1 MASMRDFLDNMAAPV
16 RSRGAVRLAL
26 HNPNARSASDIAGV
40 DRTARTLG
48 MGYGLADAGGQ
59 DAALEARAREIEQ
72 NPVADAWTAKD
83 EENIAFLNEDQQA
96 LADVYDSLVASG
108 ILHEADADRE
118 TVINASGAGDDVA
131 AAWKRGVI
139 LNRIAGYGLQFQRG
153 EYENL
158 DELRAN
164 ILAAQKELE
173 ALRGNASDALGIYG
187 AIEQLPRMIGY
198 DAQYAG
204 AGALVGGTIGSA
216 VPGIG
221 TLAGA
226 GVGGAMGMAYT
237 AANSEQ
243 GSFAADLLVQK
254 DDAGN
259 YLDPAAVQKAASLY
273 GLLSGAVEVGGDA
286 LMFKLFK
293 PVGGTI
299 REAFSRRA
307 ARDAIREAAAN
318 RSLWP
323 ALRAFAGGAGKAAAV
338 EGAQEFAQ
346 EGISTQ
352 IEATAK
358 NLLSDAGANYY
369 REQQAGA
376 FSREG
381 LSRMLEAG
389 MAAAK
394 TGPWFY
400 AIPGG
405 IRLTLDT
412 RSALRAREFAEA
424 HKELADKVAATRTRE
439 LSPARMESYLQTAG
453 LDGDVL
459 IPADAAWELQRK
471 GTDLAGPLGW
481 DVRDMEESAALGHD
495 LVMPAAR
502 LQALLPPEQMK
513 AVADIMRESPHA
525 KSALEAANLNED
537 LPADMDGLIEQAEDD
552 ALERSAIEGE
562 LERLRGE
569 MTQAV
574 ASAPHLVGQIAS
586 GADAETSV
594 GRYVDE
600 HLGLIV
606 RRARDISRM
615 GIPMSDTLSRV
626 SLQGLLKDEQG
637 RTVTPEEA
645 DALAGRNAEEE
656 ALAPFWDA
664 VWGRLNPDSL
674 RVDFP
679 DARRELAYRHGRGLF
694 AGKGEGL
701 SVDALAEELKTRGL
715 LDSDADSS
723 TLIERLKGM
732 QRPDRRTRGK
742 VFFQPLNAGVNLDR
756 LVSATT
762 IQRKYPASTLKEKRK
777 AVIAGERERVV
788 KAFKDGIRNKD
799 TGWLVTMS
807 KSDFDEHLK
816 FDMESVSL
824 AEQYEAVAALPE
836 LTQKAVL
843 VESHK
848 DSHGR
853 SEVKQIH
860 RFYAPLTIGNDTY
873 SVLLTMKEF
882 QNGILGFDTVSPIK
896 LYHHRLAKKML
907 PVTRGTTAL
916 SQSPDSQAGSIE
928 RYTLRD
934 ILDAVNDNDG
944 NPYFQ
949 TEAET
954 KLQNDIAVWEKA
966 VDDIIASG
974 KVPSSPVQMLTQTPL
989 VMNLLGTDTLTGKA
1003 AATGGIYAAP
1013 HLFDGTHPN
1022 MTPDMWK
1029 QIPAAMADPIAVFD
1043 SASPQ
1048 GRADGDI
1055 VFMLEL
1061 TDANGATVVVPVAL
1075 DSRGKLGA
1083 QLNIAK
1089 SAYAKESNGIPSD
1102 GWFIKQAQKNARYIN
1117 GQKWKRWSIGSGAAS
1132 PLVASNASGN
1142 TIYTEIDLDKLKSA
1156 HPGFYQ
1162 SASSALGSTTFDASG
1177 NYVIRL
1183 FRGANLSTLT
1193 HETAHV
1199 FFLEMERLER
1209 EGLADERMLADLAA
1223 LREWTAAMDDDAALK
1238 AEYDRYQKHAAYGGA
1253 EFDALPDYLKEDA
1266 RSRAKQEML
1275 ARGFE
1280 QYLREG
1286 KAPSPQLEGVFARFR
1301 KWLMRVYRDALDLH
1315 VELSDEVRDVFD
1327 RMIAHE
1333 EEMELRAEADS
1344 SPLIQRPKG
1353 MRERQKTAS
1362 VSLLQTPAENDVVY
1376 PDNGKPVGQVTPEI
1390 AATLRMNKPGVI
1402 VLDDIGLQHIE
1413 ERHGK
1418 EIRSLGFPDGREF
1431 VGFVLGNLDAVYDV
1445 DGNGRKYD
1453 LVSRAMRPQG
1463 RVMIRLEFAESGDF
1477 YQVATAGPLRKN
1489 QYKNKTPLWERA
1501 HSTLFQEENPLASR
1515 RASQRGQSG
1524 VSEKSIVING
1534 PDGNP
1539 LFQTGNDEAPLV
1551 REGMTRKP
1559 DSAAVKVVSIPGN
1572 AVPEFSG
1579 MKDFADWLKDML
1591 AEGGNVLIK
1600 STGQE
1605 ARFSSGNVKASVK
1618 RSRSREHRN
1627 AYAGLREMVENAEYD
1642 HYEKPDERHPDR
1654 GGQDVYYSALEM
1666 SGKLYSVKLKLDVVT
1681 EEQKASERGK
1691 GIFAGEDIRYKDH
1704 KLTEIEIAP
1713 AQDRGFTQMG
1723 KAAHGTDA
1731 ISKVSLGVLRGSVKP
1746 SGIDGGT
1753 LFQGISDEVRDMF
1766 DRMLAHEEEMELR
1779 AEADSSP
1786 LIQRPK
1792 GMRERQTVFQTEE
1805 KNAAGVPLSR
1815 VTRIE
1820 GTVTREELDAALSSL
1835 AGQDLPNL
1843 IEGVTAQVNAN
1854 QKRKMASKV
1863 AGDKSMENGF
1873 SREEHRG
1880 VAAQIANAWKW
1891 AAEARRT
1898 GDEKNNMPDV
1908 GIRRYVS
1915 ALELNEKDAFAWL
1928 TVKET
1933 PTGLRIYSVELM
1945 DEKKLRDIVGNGT
1958 AETATTTLHRS
1969 FEEIIERLA
1978 KPVNEQKQSF
1988 LQTGNDEAPLV
1999 REGMTRKPDS
2009 AAARVVTVEG
2019 NIVPDFEGGK
2029 GKHKT
2034 RKLVEW
2040 LYSYF
2045 DAPVDV
2051 TIAST
2056 SQKVRINKSGL
2067 EASVKKEKKPGHR
2080 EAYGP
2085 LKELIEKAE
2094 YDRFEPADERHRS
2107 RVQGQDVY
2115 HSALRLGEQLYS
2127 VQLKFD
2133 IPNAAEVESRKRV
2146 GEKSIEDSRYKDHE
2160 LREIEIAPA
2169 EVDGAFTRPS
2179 ADAISKVSLGVLR
2192 GSVKPSGIDGGTLFQ
2207 GISDEVRDMFDR
2219 MLAHEEEMELRAE
2232 AADVRE
2238 ETARLLD
2245 ALELKG
2251 ARRQEIEGLI
2261 TAAKDEAAERLRR
2274 ARDADRLEQRRA
2286 WTREAREQME
2296 REQVYVT
2303 RRAICRTP
2311 IDLAGFN
2318 DVNGEELGRA
2328 LVGKL
2333 PGAAAWREGGVEP
2346 EVFAAEQ
2353 GYGSAAAM
2361 ARDIIDSPTPE
2372 ERVRQLVDKRQAEHD
2387 ALFDADEYL
2396 FGREQLA
2403 EQRERIA
2410 EALEAKVQAVTAE
2423 QRHRREAAG
2432 RTVSG
2437 EEAIPAPDDC
2447 ADCGSAARRLAG
2459 RDRLRARAR
2468 AVLDKRPMGEEVMP
2482 EQFRRAASRW
2492 MREERRAILRGD
2504 FGKALQAN
2512 CRTRINIEL
2521 ARQSA
2526 ERRGMLRT
2534 LEKKAKEFLEMD
2546 RADSDARF
2554 AVLVLSQNI
2563 GLFNPTRGMLAD
2575 AGGKGWEN
2583 VEAFAARMREVG
2595 LMGAEDALDRE
2606 LFTTSRAWKGMK
2618 WGEFRPYAE
2627 TMRMIMHMERE
2638 SRTAETASGRVAL
2651 EARAREIADGI
2662 HENNTRR
2669 EPEAR
2674 TERNEAVE
2682 LLKKFHAAHLKADT
2696 VALLDGDIMGAAWR
2710 AIVRPVSDAAGKRAE
2725 RLRRER
2731 DVLRKLFSVYSRREL
2746 EDMKGKRFTVPGI
2759 PDAITKEQALSV
2771 LLNSGSAG
2779 NLRRLMAGRN
2789 LAEEQIRAIVDTLD
2803 ERDVRFAQAVWDYF
2817 ETFGKEISDLEE
2829 SLTGVRPEAVEARP
2843 VQTRFG
2849 LLRGGYYPVACD
2861 RELSARPVDTDRLG
2875 TQTGGMFPSLS
2886 RGPLKQRQ
2894 AVGLGT
2900 PLSLSLDVIPRHVA
2914 ETVHMLT
2921 FRRPVTEAAKI
2932 LRRREVNGAIRE
2944 TAGVAAAEALDGWL
2958 RHVAGERPARG
2969 GWDRAASWARKN
2981 AALYTMGFRL
2991 SAMLARMTGLLSPV
3005 AEIGPRWALR
3015 GVVDSYGR
3023 GSPLDVCRTVME
3035 LSPMMRDRI
3044 MSADREV
3051 FEVSSRLMEPDS
3063 SSRASDPFARMKSFM
3078 ETRGSVPMGWVRM
3091 YFADLPIW
3099 NGAYA
3104 RALKENG
3111 GDIAEAVLYA
3121 DAVVERARAGG
3132 AARDLAAVRPGWEP
3146 GRLMTMFYSCFS
3158 ALYNLSARR
3167 VAMLDMRRDAAAV
3180 YRLATLAL
3188 PTWFA
3193 EPALMGALPGGGPD
3207 ARNVGDKTDAED
3219 WIVWGAKE
3227 AFFHPAG
3234 MVFDMREAAS
3244 PESCPESCQESW
3256 QDAFDSA
3263 MRFGARAGK
3272 ALQDGADGRE
3282 LLSGRETTEQ
3292 DTGFITA
3299 RELQLLENF
3308 RDWLDGTSPER
3319 ELGSLIR
3326 KKNRQAE
3333 NE

>member
-40 DRTARTLG
+40 ERTARTLG

-674 RVDFP
+674 RTDFP

-694 AGKGEGL
+694 AVKGEGL

-742 VFFQPLNAGVNLDR
+742 VGALFQVEGETIAAMQHRIREWLSPENL
-756 LVSATT
+756 AQAQGKT
-762 IQRKYPASTLKEKRK
+762 
-777 AVIAGERERVV
+777 REEIF
-788 KAFKDGIRNKD
+788 AMFGN
-799 TGWLVTMS
+799 
-807 KSDFDEHLK
+807 
-816 FDMESVSL
+816 
-824 AEQYEAVAALPE
+824 E
-836 LTQKAVL
+836 LEPIAVL
-843 VESHK
+843 PPQYLHYF
-848 DSHGR
+848 R
-853 SEVKQIH
+853 
-860 RFYAPLTIGNDTY
+860 
-873 SVLLTMKEF
+873 
-882 QNGILGFDTVSPIK
+882 
-896 LYHHRLAKKML
+896 
-907 PVTRGTTAL
+907 
-916 SQSPDSQAGSIE
+916 QAGSDNRIYSGKGYFIDHAVNHHPEVSSE
-928 RYTLRD
+928 RYQDIQLILNSPDEVLLDRRTANAKVRD
-934 ILDAVNDNDG
+934 GLIFVKELDANYAVAVSMEEGSDG
-944 NPYFQ
+944 KIVMHKTFFKTKKNPFKKLERVP
-949 TEAET
+949 TSVGGVSTISHAAET
-954 KLQNDIAVWEKA
+954 
-966 VDDIIASG
+966 
-974 KVPSSPVQMLTQTPL
+974 VPGSSLSARDVEINITSTTQH
-989 VMNLLGTDTLTGKA
+989 VK
-1003 AATGGIYAAP
+1003 
-1013 HLFDGTHPN
+1013 
-1022 MTPDMWK
+1022 
-1029 QIPAAMADPIAVFD
+1029 
-1043 SASPQ
+1043 SS
-1048 GRADGDI
+1048 
-1055 VFMLEL
+1055 
-1061 TDANGATVVVPVAL
+1061 
-1075 DSRGKLGA
+1075 
-1083 QLNIAK
+1083 LN
-1089 SAYAKESNGIPSD
+1089 
-1102 GWFIKQAQKNARYIN
+1102 Q
-1117 GQKWKRWSIGSGAAS
+1117 
-1132 PLVASNASGN
+1132 GN
-1142 TIYTEIDLDKLKSA
+1142 T
-1156 HPGFYQ
+1156 
-1162 SASSALGSTTFDASG
+1162 SALGSTTFDASG

-1333 EEMELRAEADS
+1333 EEMELRTEADS

-1477 YQVATAGPLRKN
+1477 YQVVTAGTVRRK
-1489 QYKNKTPLWERA
+1489 YYDKKNPLWESANLNR
-1501 HSTLFQEENPLASR
+1501 SASGTPD
-1515 RASQRGQSG
+1515 AIFSGQSG
-1524 VSEKSIVING
+1524 KDSIVSLG

-1559 DSAAVKVVSIPGN
+1559 DSAAAKVVSIPGN

-1627 AYAGLREMVENAEYD
+1627 TYAGLREMVENAEYD

-1666 SGKLYSVKLKLDVVT
+1666 SGKLYSVRLKLDVVT

-1723 KAAHGTDA
+1723 KAAHGT
-1731 ISKVSLGVLRGSVKP
+1731 
-1746 SGIDGGT
+1746 
-1753 LFQGISDEVRDMF
+1753 
-1766 DRMLAHEEEMELR
+1766 
-1779 AEADSSP
+1779 
-1786 LIQRPK
+1786 
-1792 GMRERQTVFQTEE
+1792 
-1805 KNAAGVPLSR
+1805 
-1815 VTRIE
+1815 
-1820 GTVTREELDAALSSL
+1820 
-1835 AGQDLPNL
+1835 
-1843 IEGVTAQVNAN
+1843 
-1854 QKRKMASKV
+1854 
-1863 AGDKSMENGF
+1863 
-1873 SREEHRG
+1873 
-1880 VAAQIANAWKW
+1880 
-1891 AAEARRT
+1891 
-1898 GDEKNNMPDV
+1898 
-1908 GIRRYVS
+1908 
-1915 ALELNEKDAFAWL
+1915 
-1928 TVKET
+1928 
-1933 PTGLRIYSVELM
+1933 
-1945 DEKKLRDIVGNGT
+1945 
-1958 AETATTTLHRS
+1958 
-1969 FEEIIERLA
+1969 
-1978 KPVNEQKQSF
+1978 
-1988 LQTGNDEAPLV
+1988 
-1999 REGMTRKPDS
+1999 
-2009 AAARVVTVEG
+2009 
-2019 NIVPDFEGGK
+2019 
-2029 GKHKT
+2029 
-2034 RKLVEW
+2034 
-2040 LYSYF
+2040 
-2045 DAPVDV
+2045 
-2051 TIAST
+2051 
-2056 SQKVRINKSGL
+2056 
-2067 EASVKKEKKPGHR
+2067 
-2080 EAYGP
+2080 
-2085 LKELIEKAE
+2085 
-2094 YDRFEPADERHRS
+2094 
-2107 RVQGQDVY
+2107 
-2115 HSALRLGEQLYS
+2115 
-2127 VQLKFD
+2127 
-2133 IPNAAEVESRKRV
+2133 
-2146 GEKSIEDSRYKDHE
+2146 
-2160 LREIEIAPA
+2160 
-2169 EVDGAFTRPS
+2169 
-2179 ADAISKVSLGVLR
+2179 DAISKVSLGVLR

-2423 QRHRREAAG
+2423 QRHRRETAG

-2651 EARAREIADGI
+2651 EARAREIADSI

-2674 TERNEAVE
+2674 AERNEAVE

-2958 RHVAGERPARG
+2958 HHVAGERPARG

-3193 EPALMGALPGGGPD
+3193 EPALMGALPGGGPGT
-3207 ARNVGDKTDAED
+3207 RNVGDKTDAED
-3219 WIVWGAKE
+3219 WIAWGAKE

-3244 PESCPESCQESW
+3244 PESCPDSCQESW

-3292 DTGFITA
+3292 DAGFITA
-3299 RELQLLENF
+3299 RELQLLETF

>member
-40 DRTARTLG
+40 ERTARTLG

-674 RVDFP
+674 RTDFP

-715 LDSDADSS
+715 LDADADSS
-723 TLIERLKGM
+723 KLVEKLKEMER
-732 QRPDRRTRGK
+732 PRRK
-742 VFFQPLNAGVNLDR
+742 AG
-756 LVSATT
+756 T
-762 IQRKYPASTLKEKRK
+762 IQDSTLFASIQDLQDPSIEWKQGFHNIPARPVVIPATGIGAKNANARAKETYGGKSFPL
-777 AVIAGERERVV
+777 ADGTEIRVGS
-788 KAFKDGIRNKD
+788 DGI
-799 TGWLVTMS
+799 
-807 KSDFDEHLK
+807 DETTTK
-816 FDMESVSL
+816 RASSESL
-824 AEQYEAVAALPE
+824 EALSALPE
-836 LTQKAVL
+836 ILANTHIYRQENATDAAALTKHGIAAAIIGGRPVL
-843 VESHK
+843 V
-848 DSHGR
+848 R
-853 SEVKQIH
+853 SVFKYIRQGKGG
-860 RFYAPLTIGNDTY
+860 FWKYYG
-873 SVLLTMKEF
+873 SKSMK
-882 QNGILGFDTVSPIK
+882 
-896 LYHHRLAKKML
+896 
-907 PVTRGTTAL
+907 
-916 SQSPDSQAGSIE
+916 
-928 RYTLRD
+928 
-934 ILDAVNDNDG
+934 
-944 NPYFQ
+944 
-949 TEAET
+949 
-954 KLQNDIAVWEKA
+954 
-966 VDDIIASG
+966 
-974 KVPSSPVQMLTQTPL
+974 
-989 VMNLLGTDTLTGKA
+989 
-1003 AATGGIYAAP
+1003 
-1013 HLFDGTHPN
+1013 
-1022 MTPDMWK
+1022 
-1029 QIPAAMADPIAVFD
+1029 
-1043 SASPQ
+1043 
-1048 GRADGDI
+1048 
-1055 VFMLEL
+1055 
-1061 TDANGATVVVPVAL
+1061 
-1075 DSRGKLGA
+1075 
-1083 QLNIAK
+1083 LNIAK
-1089 SAYAKESNGIPSD
+1089 GAPASWVTKDSLRESETPFLNAPLSDSLYDWILAVKDNGKRFPEDRNILYHARRTGISEEENISNGLSAVNRLITEKSGVAAQAMYRNGIGYISFLWGFPGTSEKDFHD
-1102 GWFIKQAQKNARYIN
+1102 GYGISHIIAARNAQGADGEAVARKLVEVIAKGNIFTDKRGNRENKVTISHDGYVAILDMREKEGQKTWLLTGYKKASSGGKQAVNAQQATQLHQIEF
-1117 GQKWKRWSIGSGAAS
+1117 SDAVGAEDVLGNI
-1132 PLVASNASGN
+1132 PHNAP
-1142 TIYTEIDLDKLKSA
+1142 ELKELA
-1156 HPGFYQ
+1156 HAMKAQ
-1162 SASSALGSTTFDASG
+1162 ALGSTTFDASG

-1238 AEYDRYQKHAAYGGA
+1238 AEYDRYQKQSVYGGA
-1253 EFDALPDYLKEDA
+1253 EFESLSDFQKEDA
-1266 RSRAKQEML
+1266 RNRAKQEML

-1286 KAPSPQLEGVFARFR
+1286 KAPSLQLEGVFARFR

-1315 VELSDEVRDVFD
+1315 VELSDEVRDV
-1327 RMIAHE
+1327 
-1333 EEMELRAEADS
+1333 
-1344 SPLIQRPKG
+1344 
-1353 MRERQKTAS
+1353 
-1362 VSLLQTPAENDVVY
+1362 
-1376 PDNGKPVGQVTPEI
+1376 
-1390 AATLRMNKPGVI
+1390 
-1402 VLDDIGLQHIE
+1402 
-1413 ERHGK
+1413 
-1418 EIRSLGFPDGREF
+1418 
-1431 VGFVLGNLDAVYDV
+1431 
-1445 DGNGRKYD
+1445 
-1453 LVSRAMRPQG
+1453 
-1463 RVMIRLEFAESGDF
+1463 
-1477 YQVATAGPLRKN
+1477 
-1489 QYKNKTPLWERA
+1489 
-1501 HSTLFQEENPLASR
+1501 
-1515 RASQRGQSG
+1515 
-1524 VSEKSIVING
+1524 
-1534 PDGNP
+1534 
-1539 LFQTGNDEAPLV
+1539 
-1551 REGMTRKP
+1551 
-1559 DSAAVKVVSIPGN
+1559 
-1572 AVPEFSG
+1572 
-1579 MKDFADWLKDML
+1579 
-1591 AEGGNVLIK
+1591 
-1600 STGQE
+1600 
-1605 ARFSSGNVKASVK
+1605 
-1618 RSRSREHRN
+1618 
-1627 AYAGLREMVENAEYD
+1627 
-1642 HYEKPDERHPDR
+1642 
-1654 GGQDVYYSALEM
+1654 
-1666 SGKLYSVKLKLDVVT
+1666 
-1681 EEQKASERGK
+1681 
-1691 GIFAGEDIRYKDH
+1691 
-1704 KLTEIEIAP
+1704 
-1713 AQDRGFTQMG
+1713 
-1723 KAAHGTDA
+1723 
-1731 ISKVSLGVLRGSVKP
+1731 
-1746 SGIDGGT
+1746 
-1753 LFQGISDEVRDMF
+1753 F

-2009 AAARVVTVEG
+2009 AAVKVVSIPG
-2019 NIVPDFEGGK
+2019 NAVPEFSGMKDFADWLKDMLAEGGNVLIK
-2029 GKHKT
+2029 
-2034 RKLVEW
+2034 
-2040 LYSYF
+2040 
-2045 DAPVDV
+2045 
-2051 TIAST
+2051 ST
-2056 SQKVRINKSGL
+2056 GQEARFSSGNVK
-2067 EASVKKEKKPGHR
+2067 ASVKRSRSREHR
-2080 EAYGP
+2080 NAYAG
-2085 LKELIEKAE
+2085 LREMVENAE
-2094 YDRFEPADERHRS
+2094 YDHYEKPDERHPDRG
-2107 RVQGQDVY
+2107 GQDVY
-2115 HSALRLGEQLYS
+2115 YSALEMSGKLYS
-2127 VQLKFD
+2127 VRLKLD
-2133 IPNAAEVESRKRV
+2133 VVTEEQRQRERAGERVENV
-2146 GEKSIEDSRYKDHE
+2146 RYKDHK
-2160 LREIEIAPA
+2160 LTEIEIAPA
-2169 EVDGAFTRPS
+2169 LLSGYAQNGDSKQP
-2179 ADAISKVSLGVLR
+2179 ADAISEVTLGVLR

-2251 ARRQEIEGLI
+2251 AGRQEIEGLI

-2372 ERVRQLVDKRQAEHD
+2372 ERVKQLVDKRQAEHD

-2606 LFTTSRAWKGMK
+2606 LFMTSRAWKGMK

-2651 EARAREIADGI
+2651 EARAREIADSI

-2921 FRRPVTEAAKI
+2921 FRRPVTETAKI

-2958 RHVAGERPARG
+2958 HHVAGERPARG

-3193 EPALMGALPGGGPD
+3193 EPALMGALPGGGPGT
-3207 ARNVGDKTDAED
+3207 RNVGDKTDAED
-3219 WIVWGAKE
+3219 WIAWGAKE

-3244 PESCPESCQESW
+3244 PESCPDSCQESW

>member
-40 DRTARTLG
+40 ERTARTLG

-966 VDDIIASG
+966 VDDIIAAG

-1327 RMIAHE
+1327 RMLAHE

-1431 VGFVLGNLDAVYDV
+1431 VGFVLGNLDAVYAV
-1445 DGNGRKYD
+1445 NDGGRKYD
-1453 LVSRAMRPQG
+1453 LISRAMRQHG
-1463 RVMIRLEFAESGDF
+1463 RVMIRLEFAESGD
-1477 YQVATAGPLRKN
+1477 YYSIATAGPVRASMYRK
-1489 QYKNKTPLWERA
+1489 KTPLWESA
-1501 HSTLFQEENPLASR
+1501 PHFQLDESNPVEIPPR
-1515 RASQRGQSG
+1515 VTGQSG
-1524 VSEKSIVING
+1524 VLKNKIDSTG

-1666 SGKLYSVKLKLDVVT
+1666 SGKLYSVRLKLDVVT
-1681 EEQKASERGK
+1681 EEQRQRER
-1691 GIFAGEDIRYKDH
+1691 AGERVENVRYKDH

-1713 AQDRGFTQMG
+1713 ALLSGYAQNGD
-1723 KAAHGTDA
+1723 
-1731 ISKVSLGVLRGSVKP
+1731 SK
-1746 SGIDGGT
+1746 
-1753 LFQGISDEVRDMF
+1753 
-1766 DRMLAHEEEMELR
+1766 
-1779 AEADSSP
+1779 
-1786 LIQRPK
+1786 
-1792 GMRERQTVFQTEE
+1792 QT
-1805 KNAAGVPLSR
+1805 
-1815 VTRIE
+1815 
-1820 GTVTREELDAALSSL
+1820 
-1835 AGQDLPNL
+1835 
-1843 IEGVTAQVNAN
+1843 
-1854 QKRKMASKV
+1854 
-1863 AGDKSMENGF
+1863 
-1873 SREEHRG
+1873 
-1880 VAAQIANAWKW
+1880 
-1891 AAEARRT
+1891 
-1898 GDEKNNMPDV
+1898 
-1908 GIRRYVS
+1908 
-1915 ALELNEKDAFAWL
+1915 
-1928 TVKET
+1928 
-1933 PTGLRIYSVELM
+1933 
-1945 DEKKLRDIVGNGT
+1945 
-1958 AETATTTLHRS
+1958 
-1969 FEEIIERLA
+1969 
-1978 KPVNEQKQSF
+1978 
-1988 LQTGNDEAPLV
+1988 
-1999 REGMTRKPDS
+1999 
-2009 AAARVVTVEG
+2009 
-2019 NIVPDFEGGK
+2019 
-2029 GKHKT
+2029 
-2034 RKLVEW
+2034 
-2040 LYSYF
+2040 
-2045 DAPVDV
+2045 
-2051 TIAST
+2051 
-2056 SQKVRINKSGL
+2056 
-2067 EASVKKEKKPGHR
+2067 
-2080 EAYGP
+2080 
-2085 LKELIEKAE
+2085 
-2094 YDRFEPADERHRS
+2094 
-2107 RVQGQDVY
+2107 
-2115 HSALRLGEQLYS
+2115 
-2127 VQLKFD
+2127 
-2133 IPNAAEVESRKRV
+2133 
-2146 GEKSIEDSRYKDHE
+2146 
-2160 LREIEIAPA
+2160 
-2169 EVDGAFTRPS
+2169 
-2179 ADAISKVSLGVLR
+2179 ADAISEVTLGVLR

-2286 WTREAREQME
+2286 WTREAQEQME

-2606 LFTTSRAWKGMK
+2606 LFMTSRAWKGMK

>member
-1 MASMRDFLDNMAAPV
+1 MPPATDS
-16 RSRGAVRLAL
+16 
-26 HNPNARSASDIAGV
+26 
-40 DRTARTLG
+40 
-48 MGYGLADAGGQ
+48 
-59 DAALEARAREIEQ
+59 ARAREIEQ

-1117 GQKWKRWSIGSGAAS
+1117 GQKWKCWSIGSGAAS

-1327 RMIAHE
+1327 RMLAHE

-1353 MRERQKTAS
+1353 MRERQTVFQTEEKNAAGVPLSRVTRIEGTVTREELDAALSSLAGQDLPNLIEGVTAQVNANQKRKLESAKAREKS
-1362 VSLLQTPAENDVVY
+1362 VSNGFDFGEHNGVAAQIANAWKWAAEARRTGDEKNNMPDVGIRRYVSALEL
-1376 PDNGKPVGQVTPEI
+1376 NGKDAFAWLTVKETP
-1390 AATLRMNKPGVI
+1390 TGLRIYSVELM
-1402 VLDDIGLQHIE
+1402 DE
-1413 ERHGK
+1413 EKLRG
-1418 EIRSLGFPDGREF
+1418 SLGNGIAEATTTAPSGRSFEE
-1431 VGFVLGNLDAVYDV
+1431 
-1445 DGNGRKYD
+1445 
-1453 LVSRAMRPQG
+1453 
-1463 RVMIRLEFAESGDF
+1463 IIERLAKPVNE
-1477 YQVATAGPLRKN
+1477 QK
-1489 QYKNKTPLWERA
+1489 
-1501 HSTLFQEENPLASR
+1501 
-1515 RASQRGQSG
+1515 QSF
-1524 VSEKSIVING
+1524 
-1534 PDGNP
+1534 
-1539 LFQTGNDEAPLV
+1539 LQTGNDEAPLV

-1559 DSAAVKVVSIPGN
+1559 DSAAAKVVSIPGN

-1681 EEQKASERGK
+1681 EEQRQRER
-1691 GIFAGEDIRYKDH
+1691 AGERVENVRYKDH

-1713 AQDRGFTQMG
+1713 ALLSGYAQNGD
-1723 KAAHGTDA
+1723 
-1731 ISKVSLGVLRGSVKP
+1731 SK
-1746 SGIDGGT
+1746 
-1753 LFQGISDEVRDMF
+1753 
-1766 DRMLAHEEEMELR
+1766 
-1779 AEADSSP
+1779 
-1786 LIQRPK
+1786 
-1792 GMRERQTVFQTEE
+1792 QT
-1805 KNAAGVPLSR
+1805 
-1815 VTRIE
+1815 
-1820 GTVTREELDAALSSL
+1820 
-1835 AGQDLPNL
+1835 
-1843 IEGVTAQVNAN
+1843 
-1854 QKRKMASKV
+1854 
-1863 AGDKSMENGF
+1863 
-1873 SREEHRG
+1873 
-1880 VAAQIANAWKW
+1880 
-1891 AAEARRT
+1891 
-1898 GDEKNNMPDV
+1898 
-1908 GIRRYVS
+1908 
-1915 ALELNEKDAFAWL
+1915 
-1928 TVKET
+1928 
-1933 PTGLRIYSVELM
+1933 
-1945 DEKKLRDIVGNGT
+1945 
-1958 AETATTTLHRS
+1958 
-1969 FEEIIERLA
+1969 
-1978 KPVNEQKQSF
+1978 
-1988 LQTGNDEAPLV
+1988 
-1999 REGMTRKPDS
+1999 
-2009 AAARVVTVEG
+2009 
-2019 NIVPDFEGGK
+2019 
-2029 GKHKT
+2029 
-2034 RKLVEW
+2034 
-2040 LYSYF
+2040 
-2045 DAPVDV
+2045 
-2051 TIAST
+2051 
-2056 SQKVRINKSGL
+2056 
-2067 EASVKKEKKPGHR
+2067 
-2080 EAYGP
+2080 
-2085 LKELIEKAE
+2085 
-2094 YDRFEPADERHRS
+2094 
-2107 RVQGQDVY
+2107 
-2115 HSALRLGEQLYS
+2115 
-2127 VQLKFD
+2127 
-2133 IPNAAEVESRKRV
+2133 
-2146 GEKSIEDSRYKDHE
+2146 
-2160 LREIEIAPA
+2160 
-2169 EVDGAFTRPS
+2169 
-2179 ADAISKVSLGVLR
+2179 ADAISEVTLGVLR

-2437 EEAIPAPDDC
+2437 EETIPAPDDC

-2651 EARAREIADGI
+2651 EARAREIADSI

-3132 AARDLAAVRPGWEP
+3132 AARSLAAVRPGWEP

-3193 EPALMGALPGGGPD
+3193 EPALMGALPGGGPGT
-3207 ARNVGDKTDAED
+3207 RNVGDKTDAED

-3244 PESCPESCQESW
+3244 PESCPDSCQESW

-3299 RELQLLENF
+3299 RELQLLETF

>member
-1 MASMRDFLDNMAAPV
+1 MPPATDL
-16 RSRGAVRLAL
+16 
-26 HNPNARSASDIAGV
+26 
-40 DRTARTLG
+40 
-48 MGYGLADAGGQ
+48 
-59 DAALEARAREIEQ
+59 ARAREIEQ

-674 RVDFP
+674 RTDFP

-742 VFFQPLNAGVNLDR
+742 VGALFQVEGETIAAMQHRIREWLSPENL
-756 LVSATT
+756 AQAQGKT
-762 IQRKYPASTLKEKRK
+762 
-777 AVIAGERERVV
+777 REEIF
-788 KAFKDGIRNKD
+788 AMFGN
-799 TGWLVTMS
+799 
-807 KSDFDEHLK
+807 
-816 FDMESVSL
+816 
-824 AEQYEAVAALPE
+824 E
-836 LTQKAVL
+836 LEPIAVL
-843 VESHK
+843 PPQYLHYF
-848 DSHGR
+848 R
-853 SEVKQIH
+853 
-860 RFYAPLTIGNDTY
+860 
-873 SVLLTMKEF
+873 
-882 QNGILGFDTVSPIK
+882 
-896 LYHHRLAKKML
+896 
-907 PVTRGTTAL
+907 
-916 SQSPDSQAGSIE
+916 QAGSDNRIYSGKGYFIDHAVNHHPEVSSE
-928 RYTLRD
+928 RYQDIQLILNSPDEVLLDRRTANAKVRD
-934 ILDAVNDNDG
+934 GLIFVKELDANYAVAVSMEEGSDG
-944 NPYFQ
+944 KIVMHKTFFKTKKNPFKKLERVP
-949 TEAET
+949 TSVGGVSTISHAAET
-954 KLQNDIAVWEKA
+954 
-966 VDDIIASG
+966 
-974 KVPSSPVQMLTQTPL
+974 VPGSSLSARDVEINITSTTQH
-989 VMNLLGTDTLTGKA
+989 VK
-1003 AATGGIYAAP
+1003 
-1013 HLFDGTHPN
+1013 
-1022 MTPDMWK
+1022 
-1029 QIPAAMADPIAVFD
+1029 
-1043 SASPQ
+1043 SS
-1048 GRADGDI
+1048 
-1055 VFMLEL
+1055 
-1061 TDANGATVVVPVAL
+1061 
-1075 DSRGKLGA
+1075 
-1083 QLNIAK
+1083 LN
-1089 SAYAKESNGIPSD
+1089 
-1102 GWFIKQAQKNARYIN
+1102 Q
-1117 GQKWKRWSIGSGAAS
+1117 
-1132 PLVASNASGN
+1132 GN
-1142 TIYTEIDLDKLKSA
+1142 T
-1156 HPGFYQ
+1156 
-1162 SASSALGSTTFDASG
+1162 SALGSTTFDASG

-1327 RMIAHE
+1327 RMLAHE

-1559 DSAAVKVVSIPGN
+1559 DSAAAKVVSIPGN

-1681 EEQKASERGK
+1681 EEQRQRER
-1691 GIFAGEDIRYKDH
+1691 AGERVENVRYKDH

-1713 AQDRGFTQMG
+1713 ALLSGYAQNGD
-1723 KAAHGTDA
+1723 
-1731 ISKVSLGVLRGSVKP
+1731 SK
-1746 SGIDGGT
+1746 
-1753 LFQGISDEVRDMF
+1753 
-1766 DRMLAHEEEMELR
+1766 
-1779 AEADSSP
+1779 
-1786 LIQRPK
+1786 
-1792 GMRERQTVFQTEE
+1792 QT
-1805 KNAAGVPLSR
+1805 
-1815 VTRIE
+1815 
-1820 GTVTREELDAALSSL
+1820 
-1835 AGQDLPNL
+1835 
-1843 IEGVTAQVNAN
+1843 
-1854 QKRKMASKV
+1854 
-1863 AGDKSMENGF
+1863 
-1873 SREEHRG
+1873 
-1880 VAAQIANAWKW
+1880 
-1891 AAEARRT
+1891 
-1898 GDEKNNMPDV
+1898 
-1908 GIRRYVS
+1908 
-1915 ALELNEKDAFAWL
+1915 
-1928 TVKET
+1928 
-1933 PTGLRIYSVELM
+1933 
-1945 DEKKLRDIVGNGT
+1945 
-1958 AETATTTLHRS
+1958 
-1969 FEEIIERLA
+1969 
-1978 KPVNEQKQSF
+1978 
-1988 LQTGNDEAPLV
+1988 
-1999 REGMTRKPDS
+1999 
-2009 AAARVVTVEG
+2009 
-2019 NIVPDFEGGK
+2019 
-2029 GKHKT
+2029 
-2034 RKLVEW
+2034 
-2040 LYSYF
+2040 
-2045 DAPVDV
+2045 
-2051 TIAST
+2051 
-2056 SQKVRINKSGL
+2056 
-2067 EASVKKEKKPGHR
+2067 
-2080 EAYGP
+2080 
-2085 LKELIEKAE
+2085 
-2094 YDRFEPADERHRS
+2094 
-2107 RVQGQDVY
+2107 
-2115 HSALRLGEQLYS
+2115 
-2127 VQLKFD
+2127 
-2133 IPNAAEVESRKRV
+2133 
-2146 GEKSIEDSRYKDHE
+2146 
-2160 LREIEIAPA
+2160 
-2169 EVDGAFTRPS
+2169 
-2179 ADAISKVSLGVLR
+2179 ADAISEVTLGVLR

-2372 ERVRQLVDKRQAEHD
+2372 ERVKQLVDKRQAEHD

-2437 EEAIPAPDDC
+2437 EETIPAPDDC

-2674 TERNEAVE
+2674 AERNEAVE

-2779 NLRRLMAGRN
+2779 NLLRLMAGRN

-3167 VAMLDMRRDAAAV
+3167 VAMFDMRRDAAAV

-3299 RELQLLENF
+3299 RELQLLETF

>member
-1 MASMRDFLDNMAAPV
+1 MPPATDL
-16 RSRGAVRLAL
+16 
-26 HNPNARSASDIAGV
+26 
-40 DRTARTLG
+40 
-48 MGYGLADAGGQ
+48 
-59 DAALEARAREIEQ
+59 ARAREIEQ

-674 RVDFP
+674 RTDFP

-1327 RMIAHE
+1327 RM
-1333 EEMELRAEADS
+1333 
-1344 SPLIQRPKG
+1344 
-1353 MRERQKTAS
+1353 
-1362 VSLLQTPAENDVVY
+1362 
-1376 PDNGKPVGQVTPEI
+1376 
-1390 AATLRMNKPGVI
+1390 
-1402 VLDDIGLQHIE
+1402 
-1413 ERHGK
+1413 
-1418 EIRSLGFPDGREF
+1418 
-1431 VGFVLGNLDAVYDV
+1431 
-1445 DGNGRKYD
+1445 
-1453 LVSRAMRPQG
+1453 
-1463 RVMIRLEFAESGDF
+1463 
-1477 YQVATAGPLRKN
+1477 
-1489 QYKNKTPLWERA
+1489 
-1501 HSTLFQEENPLASR
+1501 
-1515 RASQRGQSG
+1515 
-1524 VSEKSIVING
+1524 
-1534 PDGNP
+1534 
-1539 LFQTGNDEAPLV
+1539 
-1551 REGMTRKP
+1551 
-1559 DSAAVKVVSIPGN
+1559 
-1572 AVPEFSG
+1572 
-1579 MKDFADWLKDML
+1579 
-1591 AEGGNVLIK
+1591 
-1600 STGQE
+1600 
-1605 ARFSSGNVKASVK
+1605 
-1618 RSRSREHRN
+1618 
-1627 AYAGLREMVENAEYD
+1627 
-1642 HYEKPDERHPDR
+1642 
-1654 GGQDVYYSALEM
+1654 
-1666 SGKLYSVKLKLDVVT
+1666 
-1681 EEQKASERGK
+1681 
-1691 GIFAGEDIRYKDH
+1691 
-1704 KLTEIEIAP
+1704 
-1713 AQDRGFTQMG
+1713 
-1723 KAAHGTDA
+1723 
-1731 ISKVSLGVLRGSVKP
+1731 
-1746 SGIDGGT
+1746 
-1753 LFQGISDEVRDMF
+1753 
-1766 DRMLAHEEEMELR
+1766 LAHEEEMELR

-2009 AAARVVTVEG
+2009 AAAKVVSIPG
-2019 NIVPDFEGGK
+2019 NAVPEFSGMKDFADWLKDMLAEGGNVLIK
-2029 GKHKT
+2029 
-2034 RKLVEW
+2034 
-2040 LYSYF
+2040 
-2045 DAPVDV
+2045 
-2051 TIAST
+2051 ST
-2056 SQKVRINKSGL
+2056 GQEARFSSGNVK
-2067 EASVKKEKKPGHR
+2067 ASVKRSRSREHR
-2080 EAYGP
+2080 NAYAG
-2085 LKELIEKAE
+2085 LREMVENAE
-2094 YDRFEPADERHRS
+2094 YDHYEKPDERHPDRG
-2107 RVQGQDVY
+2107 GQDVY
-2115 HSALRLGEQLYS
+2115 YSALEMSGKLYS
-2127 VQLKFD
+2127 VRLKLDVVTEEQKASERGKGIFAGED
-2133 IPNAAEVESRKRV
+2133 I
-2146 GEKSIEDSRYKDHE
+2146 RYKDHK
-2160 LREIEIAPA
+2160 LTEIEIAPA
-2169 EVDGAFTRPS
+2169 QDRGFTQMGK
-2179 ADAISKVSLGVLR
+2179 AAHGTDAISKVSLGVLR

-2333 PGAAAWREGGVEP
+2333 PGAAA
-2346 EVFAAEQ
+2346 
-2353 GYGSAAAM
+2353 
-2361 ARDIIDSPTPE
+2361 
-2372 ERVRQLVDKRQAEHD
+2372 
-2387 ALFDADEYL
+2387 
-2396 FGREQLA
+2396 
-2403 EQRERIA
+2403 
-2410 EALEAKVQAVTAE
+2410 
-2423 QRHRREAAG
+2423 
-2432 RTVSG
+2432 
-2437 EEAIPAPDDC
+2437 
-2447 ADCGSAARRLAG
+2447 
-2459 RDRLRARAR
+2459 
-2468 AVLDKRPMGEEVMP
+2468 
-2482 EQFRRAASRW
+2482 
-2492 MREERRAILRGD
+2492 
-2504 FGKALQAN
+2504 
-2512 CRTRINIEL
+2512 
-2521 ARQSA
+2521 
-2526 ERRGMLRT
+2526 
-2534 LEKKAKEFLEMD
+2534 
-2546 RADSDARF
+2546 
-2554 AVLVLSQNI
+2554 
-2563 GLFNPTRGMLAD
+2563 
-2575 AGGKGWEN
+2575 
-2583 VEAFAARMREVG
+2583 
-2595 LMGAEDALDRE
+2595 
-2606 LFTTSRAWKGMK
+2606 
-2618 WGEFRPYAE
+2618 
-2627 TMRMIMHMERE
+2627 
-2638 SRTAETASGRVAL
+2638 
-2651 EARAREIADGI
+2651 
-2662 HENNTRR
+2662 
-2669 EPEAR
+2669 
-2674 TERNEAVE
+2674 
-2682 LLKKFHAAHLKADT
+2682 
-2696 VALLDGDIMGAAWR
+2696 
-2710 AIVRPVSDAAGKRAE
+2710 
-2725 RLRRER
+2725 
-2731 DVLRKLFSVYSRREL
+2731 
-2746 EDMKGKRFTVPGI
+2746 
-2759 PDAITKEQALSV
+2759 
-2771 LLNSGSAG
+2771 
-2779 NLRRLMAGRN
+2779 
-2789 LAEEQIRAIVDTLD
+2789 
-2803 ERDVRFAQAVWDYF
+2803 
-2817 ETFGKEISDLEE
+2817 
-2829 SLTGVRPEAVEARP
+2829 
-2843 VQTRFG
+2843 
-2849 LLRGGYYPVACD
+2849 
-2861 RELSARPVDTDRLG
+2861 
-2875 TQTGGMFPSLS
+2875 
-2886 RGPLKQRQ
+2886 
-2894 AVGLGT
+2894 
-2900 PLSLSLDVIPRHVA
+2900 
-2914 ETVHMLT
+2914 
-2921 FRRPVTEAAKI
+2921 
-2932 LRRREVNGAIRE
+2932 
-2944 TAGVAAAEALDGWL
+2944 
-2958 RHVAGERPARG
+2958 
-2969 GWDRAASWARKN
+2969 
-2981 AALYTMGFRL
+2981 
-2991 SAMLARMTGLLSPV
+2991 
-3005 AEIGPRWALR
+3005 
-3015 GVVDSYGR
+3015 
-3023 GSPLDVCRTVME
+3023 
-3035 LSPMMRDRI
+3035 
-3044 MSADREV
+3044 
-3051 FEVSSRLMEPDS
+3051 
-3063 SSRASDPFARMKSFM
+3063 
-3078 ETRGSVPMGWVRM
+3078 
-3091 YFADLPIW
+3091 
-3099 NGAYA
+3099 
-3104 RALKENG
+3104 
-3111 GDIAEAVLYA
+3111 
-3121 DAVVERARAGG
+3121 
-3132 AARDLAAVRPGWEP
+3132 
-3146 GRLMTMFYSCFS
+3146 
-3158 ALYNLSARR
+3158 
-3167 VAMLDMRRDAAAV
+3167 
-3180 YRLATLAL
+3180 
-3188 PTWFA
+3188 
-3193 EPALMGALPGGGPD
+3193 
-3207 ARNVGDKTDAED
+3207 
-3219 WIVWGAKE
+3219 
-3227 AFFHPAG
+3227 
-3234 MVFDMREAAS
+3234 
-3244 PESCPESCQESW
+3244 
-3256 QDAFDSA
+3256 
-3263 MRFGARAGK
+3263 
-3272 ALQDGADGRE
+3272 
-3282 LLSGRETTEQ
+3282 
-3292 DTGFITA
+3292 
-3299 RELQLLENF
+3299 
-3308 RDWLDGTSPER
+3308 
-3319 ELGSLIR
+3319 
-3326 KKNRQAE
+3326 
-3333 NE
+3333 

>member
-1 MASMRDFLDNMAAPV
+1 MPPATDL
-16 RSRGAVRLAL
+16 
-26 HNPNARSASDIAGV
+26 
-40 DRTARTLG
+40 
-48 MGYGLADAGGQ
+48 
-59 DAALEARAREIEQ
+59 ARAREIEQ

-966 VDDIIASG
+966 VDDIIAAG

-1327 RMIAHE
+1327 RMLAHE
-1333 EEMELRAEADS
+1333 EEMELRAEEDS

-1431 VGFVLGNLDAVYDV
+1431 VGFVLGNLDAVYAV
-1445 DGNGRKYD
+1445 NDGGRKYD
-1453 LVSRAMRPQG
+1453 LISRAMRQHG
-1463 RVMIRLEFAESGDF
+1463 RVMIRLEFAESGD
-1477 YQVATAGPLRKN
+1477 YYSIATAGPVRASMYRK
-1489 QYKNKTPLWERA
+1489 KTPLWESA
-1501 HSTLFQEENPLASR
+1501 PHFQLDESNPVEIPPR
-1515 RASQRGQSG
+1515 VTGQSG
-1524 VSEKSIVING
+1524 VLKNKIDSTG

-1666 SGKLYSVKLKLDVVT
+1666 SGKLYSVRLKLDVVT
-1681 EEQKASERGK
+1681 EEQRQRER
-1691 GIFAGEDIRYKDH
+1691 AGERVENVRYKDH

-1713 AQDRGFTQMG
+1713 ALLSGYAQNGD
-1723 KAAHGTDA
+1723 
-1731 ISKVSLGVLRGSVKP
+1731 SK
-1746 SGIDGGT
+1746 
-1753 LFQGISDEVRDMF
+1753 
-1766 DRMLAHEEEMELR
+1766 
-1779 AEADSSP
+1779 
-1786 LIQRPK
+1786 
-1792 GMRERQTVFQTEE
+1792 QT
-1805 KNAAGVPLSR
+1805 
-1815 VTRIE
+1815 
-1820 GTVTREELDAALSSL
+1820 
-1835 AGQDLPNL
+1835 
-1843 IEGVTAQVNAN
+1843 
-1854 QKRKMASKV
+1854 
-1863 AGDKSMENGF
+1863 
-1873 SREEHRG
+1873 
-1880 VAAQIANAWKW
+1880 
-1891 AAEARRT
+1891 
-1898 GDEKNNMPDV
+1898 
-1908 GIRRYVS
+1908 
-1915 ALELNEKDAFAWL
+1915 
-1928 TVKET
+1928 
-1933 PTGLRIYSVELM
+1933 
-1945 DEKKLRDIVGNGT
+1945 
-1958 AETATTTLHRS
+1958 
-1969 FEEIIERLA
+1969 
-1978 KPVNEQKQSF
+1978 
-1988 LQTGNDEAPLV
+1988 
-1999 REGMTRKPDS
+1999 
-2009 AAARVVTVEG
+2009 
-2019 NIVPDFEGGK
+2019 
-2029 GKHKT
+2029 
-2034 RKLVEW
+2034 
-2040 LYSYF
+2040 
-2045 DAPVDV
+2045 
-2051 TIAST
+2051 
-2056 SQKVRINKSGL
+2056 
-2067 EASVKKEKKPGHR
+2067 
-2080 EAYGP
+2080 
-2085 LKELIEKAE
+2085 
-2094 YDRFEPADERHRS
+2094 
-2107 RVQGQDVY
+2107 
-2115 HSALRLGEQLYS
+2115 
-2127 VQLKFD
+2127 
-2133 IPNAAEVESRKRV
+2133 
-2146 GEKSIEDSRYKDHE
+2146 
-2160 LREIEIAPA
+2160 
-2169 EVDGAFTRPS
+2169 
-2179 ADAISKVSLGVLR
+2179 ADAISEVTLGVLR

-2286 WTREAREQME
+2286 WTREAQEQME

-2606 LFTTSRAWKGMK
+2606 LFMTSRAWKGMK

-3063 SSRASDPFARMKSFM
+3063 SNRASDPFARMKSFM

-3132 AARDLAAVRPGWEP
+3132 AARDLAAVRPGREP

-3167 VAMLDMRRDAAAV
+3167 VAMFDMRRDAAAV

-3193 EPALMGALPGGGPD
+3193 EPALMGALPGGGPGT
-3207 ARNVGDKTDAED
+3207 RNVGDKTDAED

-3244 PESCPESCQESW
+3244 PESCPESCQDSW

-3292 DTGFITA
+3292 GTGFITA
-3299 RELQLLENF
+3299 RELQLLETF

>member
-40 DRTARTLG
+40 ERTARTLG

-139 LNRIAGYGLQFQRG
+139 LNRIAGSGLHFQRG

-674 RVDFP
+674 RTDFP

-742 VFFQPLNAGVNLDR
+742 VGALFQVEGETIAAMQHRIREWLSPENL
-756 LVSATT
+756 AQAQGKT
-762 IQRKYPASTLKEKRK
+762 
-777 AVIAGERERVV
+777 REEIF
-788 KAFKDGIRNKD
+788 AMFGN
-799 TGWLVTMS
+799 
-807 KSDFDEHLK
+807 
-816 FDMESVSL
+816 
-824 AEQYEAVAALPE
+824 E
-836 LTQKAVL
+836 LEPIAVL
-843 VESHK
+843 PPQYLHYF
-848 DSHGR
+848 R
-853 SEVKQIH
+853 
-860 RFYAPLTIGNDTY
+860 
-873 SVLLTMKEF
+873 
-882 QNGILGFDTVSPIK
+882 
-896 LYHHRLAKKML
+896 
-907 PVTRGTTAL
+907 
-916 SQSPDSQAGSIE
+916 QAGSDNRIYSGKGYFIDHAVNHHPEVSSE
-928 RYTLRD
+928 RYQDIQLILNSPDEVLLDRRTANAKVRD
-934 ILDAVNDNDG
+934 GLIFVKELDANYAVAVSMEEGSDG
-944 NPYFQ
+944 KIVMHKTFFKTKKNPFKKLERVP
-949 TEAET
+949 TSVGGVSTISHAAET
-954 KLQNDIAVWEKA
+954 
-966 VDDIIASG
+966 
-974 KVPSSPVQMLTQTPL
+974 VPGSSLSARDVEINITSTTQH
-989 VMNLLGTDTLTGKA
+989 VK
-1003 AATGGIYAAP
+1003 
-1013 HLFDGTHPN
+1013 
-1022 MTPDMWK
+1022 
-1029 QIPAAMADPIAVFD
+1029 
-1043 SASPQ
+1043 SS
-1048 GRADGDI
+1048 
-1055 VFMLEL
+1055 
-1061 TDANGATVVVPVAL
+1061 
-1075 DSRGKLGA
+1075 
-1083 QLNIAK
+1083 LN
-1089 SAYAKESNGIPSD
+1089 
-1102 GWFIKQAQKNARYIN
+1102 Q
-1117 GQKWKRWSIGSGAAS
+1117 
-1132 PLVASNASGN
+1132 GN
-1142 TIYTEIDLDKLKSA
+1142 T
-1156 HPGFYQ
+1156 
-1162 SASSALGSTTFDASG
+1162 SALGSTTFDASG

-1327 RMIAHE
+1327 RMLAHE

-1559 DSAAVKVVSIPGN
+1559 DSAAAKVVSIPGN

-1779 AEADSSP
+1779 AEA
-1786 LIQRPK
+1786 
-1792 GMRERQTVFQTEE
+1792 
-1805 KNAAGVPLSR
+1805 
-1815 VTRIE
+1815 
-1820 GTVTREELDAALSSL
+1820 
-1835 AGQDLPNL
+1835 
-1843 IEGVTAQVNAN
+1843 
-1854 QKRKMASKV
+1854 
-1863 AGDKSMENGF
+1863 
-1873 SREEHRG
+1873 
-1880 VAAQIANAWKW
+1880 
-1891 AAEARRT
+1891 
-1898 GDEKNNMPDV
+1898 
-1908 GIRRYVS
+1908 
-1915 ALELNEKDAFAWL
+1915 
-1928 TVKET
+1928 
-1933 PTGLRIYSVELM
+1933 
-1945 DEKKLRDIVGNGT
+1945 
-1958 AETATTTLHRS
+1958 
-1969 FEEIIERLA
+1969 
-1978 KPVNEQKQSF
+1978 
-1988 LQTGNDEAPLV
+1988 
-1999 REGMTRKPDS
+1999 
-2009 AAARVVTVEG
+2009 
-2019 NIVPDFEGGK
+2019 
-2029 GKHKT
+2029 
-2034 RKLVEW
+2034 
-2040 LYSYF
+2040 
-2045 DAPVDV
+2045 
-2051 TIAST
+2051 
-2056 SQKVRINKSGL
+2056 
-2067 EASVKKEKKPGHR
+2067 
-2080 EAYGP
+2080 
-2085 LKELIEKAE
+2085 
-2094 YDRFEPADERHRS
+2094 
-2107 RVQGQDVY
+2107 
-2115 HSALRLGEQLYS
+2115 
-2127 VQLKFD
+2127 
-2133 IPNAAEVESRKRV
+2133 
-2146 GEKSIEDSRYKDHE
+2146 
-2160 LREIEIAPA
+2160 
-2169 EVDGAFTRPS
+2169 
-2179 ADAISKVSLGVLR
+2179 
-2192 GSVKPSGIDGGTLFQ
+2192 
-2207 GISDEVRDMFDR
+2207 
-2219 MLAHEEEMELRAE
+2219 
-2232 AADVRE
+2232 ADVRE

-2251 ARRQEIEGLI
+2251 AGRQEIEGLI

-2651 EARAREIADGI
+2651 EARAREIADSI

-2674 TERNEAVE
+2674 AERNEAVE

-3207 ARNVGDKTDAED
+3207 ARNVGNKTDAED
-3219 WIVWGAKE
+3219 WIAWGAKE

-3244 PESCPESCQESW
+3244 PESCPDSCQDSW

-3299 RELQLLENF
+3299 RELQLLETF

>member
-40 DRTARTLG
+40 ERTARTLG

-131 AAWKRGVI
+131 AAWKRGVS
-139 LNRIAGYGLQFQRG
+139 LNRIVGYGLQFQRG
-153 EYENL
+153 EYDNL

-674 RVDFP
+674 RTDFP

-742 VFFQPLNAGVNLDR
+742 VGALFQVEGETIAAMQHRIREWLSPENL
-756 LVSATT
+756 AQAQGKT
-762 IQRKYPASTLKEKRK
+762 
-777 AVIAGERERVV
+777 REEIF
-788 KAFKDGIRNKD
+788 AMFGN
-799 TGWLVTMS
+799 
-807 KSDFDEHLK
+807 
-816 FDMESVSL
+816 
-824 AEQYEAVAALPE
+824 E
-836 LTQKAVL
+836 LEPIAVL
-843 VESHK
+843 PPQYLHYF
-848 DSHGR
+848 R
-853 SEVKQIH
+853 
-860 RFYAPLTIGNDTY
+860 
-873 SVLLTMKEF
+873 
-882 QNGILGFDTVSPIK
+882 
-896 LYHHRLAKKML
+896 
-907 PVTRGTTAL
+907 
-916 SQSPDSQAGSIE
+916 QAGSDNRIYSGKGYFIDHAVNHHPEVSSE
-928 RYTLRD
+928 RYQDIQLILNSPDEVLLDRRTANAKVRD
-934 ILDAVNDNDG
+934 GLIFVKELDANYAVAVSMEEGSDG
-944 NPYFQ
+944 KIVMHKTFFKTKKNPFKKLERVP
-949 TEAET
+949 TSVGGVSTISHAAET
-954 KLQNDIAVWEKA
+954 
-966 VDDIIASG
+966 
-974 KVPSSPVQMLTQTPL
+974 VPGSSLSARDVEINITSTTQH
-989 VMNLLGTDTLTGKA
+989 VK
-1003 AATGGIYAAP
+1003 
-1013 HLFDGTHPN
+1013 
-1022 MTPDMWK
+1022 
-1029 QIPAAMADPIAVFD
+1029 
-1043 SASPQ
+1043 SS
-1048 GRADGDI
+1048 
-1055 VFMLEL
+1055 
-1061 TDANGATVVVPVAL
+1061 
-1075 DSRGKLGA
+1075 
-1083 QLNIAK
+1083 LN
-1089 SAYAKESNGIPSD
+1089 
-1102 GWFIKQAQKNARYIN
+1102 Q
-1117 GQKWKRWSIGSGAAS
+1117 
-1132 PLVASNASGN
+1132 GN
-1142 TIYTEIDLDKLKSA
+1142 T
-1156 HPGFYQ
+1156 
-1162 SASSALGSTTFDASG
+1162 SALGSTTFDASG

-1327 RMIAHE
+1327 RMLAHE

-1559 DSAAVKVVSIPGN
+1559 DSAAAKVVSIPGN

-1779 AEADSSP
+1779 AEA
-1786 LIQRPK
+1786 
-1792 GMRERQTVFQTEE
+1792 
-1805 KNAAGVPLSR
+1805 
-1815 VTRIE
+1815 
-1820 GTVTREELDAALSSL
+1820 
-1835 AGQDLPNL
+1835 
-1843 IEGVTAQVNAN
+1843 
-1854 QKRKMASKV
+1854 
-1863 AGDKSMENGF
+1863 
-1873 SREEHRG
+1873 
-1880 VAAQIANAWKW
+1880 
-1891 AAEARRT
+1891 
-1898 GDEKNNMPDV
+1898 
-1908 GIRRYVS
+1908 
-1915 ALELNEKDAFAWL
+1915 
-1928 TVKET
+1928 
-1933 PTGLRIYSVELM
+1933 
-1945 DEKKLRDIVGNGT
+1945 
-1958 AETATTTLHRS
+1958 
-1969 FEEIIERLA
+1969 
-1978 KPVNEQKQSF
+1978 
-1988 LQTGNDEAPLV
+1988 
-1999 REGMTRKPDS
+1999 
-2009 AAARVVTVEG
+2009 
-2019 NIVPDFEGGK
+2019 
-2029 GKHKT
+2029 
-2034 RKLVEW
+2034 
-2040 LYSYF
+2040 
-2045 DAPVDV
+2045 
-2051 TIAST
+2051 
-2056 SQKVRINKSGL
+2056 
-2067 EASVKKEKKPGHR
+2067 
-2080 EAYGP
+2080 
-2085 LKELIEKAE
+2085 
-2094 YDRFEPADERHRS
+2094 
-2107 RVQGQDVY
+2107 
-2115 HSALRLGEQLYS
+2115 
-2127 VQLKFD
+2127 
-2133 IPNAAEVESRKRV
+2133 
-2146 GEKSIEDSRYKDHE
+2146 
-2160 LREIEIAPA
+2160 
-2169 EVDGAFTRPS
+2169 
-2179 ADAISKVSLGVLR
+2179 
-2192 GSVKPSGIDGGTLFQ
+2192 
-2207 GISDEVRDMFDR
+2207 
-2219 MLAHEEEMELRAE
+2219 
-2232 AADVRE
+2232 ADVRE

-2251 ARRQEIEGLI
+2251 AGRQEIEGLI

-2651 EARAREIADGI
+2651 EARAREIADSI

-2674 TERNEAVE
+2674 AERNEAVE

-3207 ARNVGDKTDAED
+3207 ARNVGNKTDAED
-3219 WIVWGAKE
+3219 WIAWGAKE

-3244 PESCPESCQESW
+3244 PESCPDSCQDSW

-3299 RELQLLENF
+3299 RELQLLETF

>member
-1 MASMRDFLDNMAAPV
+1 MPPATDL
-16 RSRGAVRLAL
+16 
-26 HNPNARSASDIAGV
+26 
-40 DRTARTLG
+40 
-48 MGYGLADAGGQ
+48 
-59 DAALEARAREIEQ
+59 ARAREIEQ

-674 RVDFP
+674 RTDFP

-715 LDSDADSS
+715 LDADADSS
-723 TLIERLKGM
+723 KLVEKLKEMER
-732 QRPDRRTRGK
+732 PRRK
-742 VFFQPLNAGVNLDR
+742 AG
-756 LVSATT
+756 T
-762 IQRKYPASTLKEKRK
+762 IQDSTLFASIQDLQDPSIEWKQGFHNIPARPVVIPATGIGAKNANARAKETYGGKSFPL
-777 AVIAGERERVV
+777 ADGTEIRVGS
-788 KAFKDGIRNKD
+788 DGI
-799 TGWLVTMS
+799 
-807 KSDFDEHLK
+807 DETTTK
-816 FDMESVSL
+816 RASSESL
-824 AEQYEAVAALPE
+824 EALSALPE
-836 LTQKAVL
+836 ILANTHIYRQENATDAAALTKHGIAAAIIGGRPVL
-843 VESHK
+843 V
-848 DSHGR
+848 R
-853 SEVKQIH
+853 SVFKYIRQGKGG
-860 RFYAPLTIGNDTY
+860 FWKYYG
-873 SVLLTMKEF
+873 SKSMK
-882 QNGILGFDTVSPIK
+882 
-896 LYHHRLAKKML
+896 
-907 PVTRGTTAL
+907 
-916 SQSPDSQAGSIE
+916 
-928 RYTLRD
+928 
-934 ILDAVNDNDG
+934 
-944 NPYFQ
+944 
-949 TEAET
+949 
-954 KLQNDIAVWEKA
+954 
-966 VDDIIASG
+966 
-974 KVPSSPVQMLTQTPL
+974 
-989 VMNLLGTDTLTGKA
+989 
-1003 AATGGIYAAP
+1003 
-1013 HLFDGTHPN
+1013 
-1022 MTPDMWK
+1022 
-1029 QIPAAMADPIAVFD
+1029 
-1043 SASPQ
+1043 
-1048 GRADGDI
+1048 
-1055 VFMLEL
+1055 
-1061 TDANGATVVVPVAL
+1061 
-1075 DSRGKLGA
+1075 
-1083 QLNIAK
+1083 LNIAK
-1089 SAYAKESNGIPSD
+1089 GAPASWVTKDSLRESETPFLNAPLSDSLYDWILAVKDNGKRFPEDRNILYHARRTGISEEENISNGLSAVNRLITEKSGVAAQAMYRNGIGYISFLWGFPGTSEKDFHD
-1102 GWFIKQAQKNARYIN
+1102 GYGISHIIAARNAQGADGEAVARKLVEVIAKGNIFTDKRGNRENKVTISHDGYVAILDMREKEGQKTWLLTGYKKASSGGKQAVNAQQATQLHQIEF
-1117 GQKWKRWSIGSGAAS
+1117 SDAVGAEDVLGNI
-1132 PLVASNASGN
+1132 PHNAP
-1142 TIYTEIDLDKLKSA
+1142 ELKELA
-1156 HPGFYQ
+1156 HAMKAQ
-1162 SASSALGSTTFDASG
+1162 ALGSTTFDASG

-1353 MRERQKTAS
+1353 MRERQ
-1362 VSLLQTPAENDVVY
+1362 
-1376 PDNGKPVGQVTPEI
+1376 
-1390 AATLRMNKPGVI
+1390 
-1402 VLDDIGLQHIE
+1402 
-1413 ERHGK
+1413 
-1418 EIRSLGFPDGREF
+1418 
-1431 VGFVLGNLDAVYDV
+1431 
-1445 DGNGRKYD
+1445 
-1453 LVSRAMRPQG
+1453 
-1463 RVMIRLEFAESGDF
+1463 
-1477 YQVATAGPLRKN
+1477 
-1489 QYKNKTPLWERA
+1489 
-1501 HSTLFQEENPLASR
+1501 
-1515 RASQRGQSG
+1515 
-1524 VSEKSIVING
+1524 
-1534 PDGNP
+1534 
-1539 LFQTGNDEAPLV
+1539 
-1551 REGMTRKP
+1551 
-1559 DSAAVKVVSIPGN
+1559 
-1572 AVPEFSG
+1572 
-1579 MKDFADWLKDML
+1579 
-1591 AEGGNVLIK
+1591 
-1600 STGQE
+1600 
-1605 ARFSSGNVKASVK
+1605 
-1618 RSRSREHRN
+1618 
-1627 AYAGLREMVENAEYD
+1627 
-1642 HYEKPDERHPDR
+1642 
-1654 GGQDVYYSALEM
+1654 
-1666 SGKLYSVKLKLDVVT
+1666 
-1681 EEQKASERGK
+1681 
-1691 GIFAGEDIRYKDH
+1691 
-1704 KLTEIEIAP
+1704 
-1713 AQDRGFTQMG
+1713 
-1723 KAAHGTDA
+1723 
-1731 ISKVSLGVLRGSVKP
+1731 
-1746 SGIDGGT
+1746 
-1753 LFQGISDEVRDMF
+1753 
-1766 DRMLAHEEEMELR
+1766 
-1779 AEADSSP
+1779 
-1786 LIQRPK
+1786 
-1792 GMRERQTVFQTEE
+1792 TVFQTEE

-1880 VAAQIANAWKW
+1880 VAAQIANDWKW

-2232 AADVRE
+2232 ADSSPLIQRPKGMRERQKTASVSLLQTPAENDVVYPDNGKPVGQVTPEIAATLRMNKPGVIVLDDIGLQHIEERHGKEIRSLGFPDGREFVGFVLGNLDAVYDVDGNGRKYDLVSRAMRPQGRVMIRLEFAESGDFYQVVTAGTVRRKYYDKKNPLWESANLNRSASGTPDAIFSGQSGKDSIVSLGPDGNPLFQTGNDEAPLVREGMTRKPDSAAAKVVSIPGNAVPEFSGMKDFADWVKTMLAEGGDVTIASTGQVARFTSGKVGASIKRSRSREHRNAYAALREMIQNAEYDHYEMPDERHPRSDGQDVYHSALRMGSKLYSVKLKLDVVTEDQRESERRRNENTDDDVRYKDHKLIEIEIASARTRGAVKNDGATQTADAISEVTLGVLRGSVKPSGIDGGTLFQGISDEVRDMFDRMLAHEEEMELRAEAADVRE

-2372 ERVRQLVDKRQAEHD
+2372 ERVKQLVDKRQAEHD

-2526 ERRGMLRT
+2526 ERRGMIRT

-2618 WGEFRPYAE
+2618 WGEFRPYVE

-2651 EARAREIADGI
+2651 EARAREIADSI

-3244 PESCPESCQESW
+3244 PESCPDSCQESG

>member
-40 DRTARTLG
+40 ERTARTLG

-645 DALAGRNAEEE
+645 DALAERNAEEE

-715 LDSDADSS
+715 LEEDADSS
-723 TLIERLKGM
+723 KLVEKLKGM
-732 QRPDRRTRGK
+732 ERPRRKAGTIQDSTLFASIQDLQDPSIEWKQGFHNIPARPVVIPVTGISPKEAKKRAREAFSGKAFPLADGTEVRVSSNGIDETTSKRAATENSELLAVLPDLLANTHIYRTENGTDTAAQAMHGIAAATVDGRPVLVRSVFKYISQGKAGFWKYYGSKIMELDATKGAPASWITKDSLRESETPFLNAPLSDSLYDWILAVKDNGKRFPEDRNILYHARRTGISEEENISNGLSAVNRLITEKSGVAAQAMYRNGIGYISFLWGFPGTSEK
-742 VFFQPLNAGVNLDR
+742 DFHDGYGISHIIAARNAQG
-756 LVSATT
+756 A
-762 IQRKYPASTLKEKRK
+762 
-777 AVIAGERERVV
+777 
-788 KAFKDGIRNKD
+788 DG
-799 TGWLVTMS
+799 
-807 KSDFDEHLK
+807 
-816 FDMESVSL
+816 
-824 AEQYEAVAALPE
+824 EAVARKLVEVIAKGNIFTDKRGNRENKVTISHDGYVAILDMREKEGQKTWLLTGYKKASSGGKQAVNAQQATQLHQIEFSDAVGAEDVLGNIPHNAPE
-836 LTQKAVL
+836 LKELAHAMKA
-843 VESHK
+843 
-848 DSHGR
+848 
-853 SEVKQIH
+853 Q
-860 RFYAPLTIGNDTY
+860 
-873 SVLLTMKEF
+873 
-882 QNGILGFDTVSPIK
+882 
-896 LYHHRLAKKML
+896 
-907 PVTRGTTAL
+907 
-916 SQSPDSQAGSIE
+916 
-928 RYTLRD
+928 
-934 ILDAVNDNDG
+934 
-944 NPYFQ
+944 
-949 TEAET
+949 
-954 KLQNDIAVWEKA
+954 
-966 VDDIIASG
+966 
-974 KVPSSPVQMLTQTPL
+974 
-989 VMNLLGTDTLTGKA
+989 
-1003 AATGGIYAAP
+1003 
-1013 HLFDGTHPN
+1013 
-1022 MTPDMWK
+1022 
-1029 QIPAAMADPIAVFD
+1029 
-1043 SASPQ
+1043 
-1048 GRADGDI
+1048 
-1055 VFMLEL
+1055 
-1061 TDANGATVVVPVAL
+1061 
-1075 DSRGKLGA
+1075 
-1083 QLNIAK
+1083 
-1089 SAYAKESNGIPSD
+1089 
-1102 GWFIKQAQKNARYIN
+1102 
-1117 GQKWKRWSIGSGAAS
+1117 
-1132 PLVASNASGN
+1132 
-1142 TIYTEIDLDKLKSA
+1142 
-1156 HPGFYQ
+1156 
-1162 SASSALGSTTFDASG
+1162 ALGSTTFDASG

-1301 KWLMRVYRDALDLH
+1301 LWLMRVYRDALDLNVELTDEVRDVFDRMLAHDEEMRADDEALASFRGVENLKGMQKSKRMAQGNAAALFHTEAEIKLEQDIAAWEKTVDTFWEGGQDNSQPIQMLRQTPLVMKMLGAKNLPVNVTYHTLYHDMVTTHQLSPKVMKQIPRAMADPIMIFKSASTGGSFVMMLDVKDDRGGTVIVPISLEYESYNGYKVNFVPSIYAKFNDKTGKPNNQWFLRQIEEGNLVYRNNKKSRDWSRTVRLPLPKNPAANHGRRRIFTESDLDKLKSLHPGMYQVEHNAPTSATPDASGNDVPRLFRGANLSTLIQETAHVFFLEMERLEREGLADERMLADLAALRDWTAAMDDSAALNMEQYLREGKAPSPRLEGVFARFRQWLMRVYRDALDLH
-1315 VELSDEVRDVFD
+1315 VELTDEVRDV
-1327 RMIAHE
+1327 
-1333 EEMELRAEADS
+1333 
-1344 SPLIQRPKG
+1344 
-1353 MRERQKTAS
+1353 
-1362 VSLLQTPAENDVVY
+1362 
-1376 PDNGKPVGQVTPEI
+1376 
-1390 AATLRMNKPGVI
+1390 
-1402 VLDDIGLQHIE
+1402 
-1413 ERHGK
+1413 
-1418 EIRSLGFPDGREF
+1418 
-1431 VGFVLGNLDAVYDV
+1431 
-1445 DGNGRKYD
+1445 
-1453 LVSRAMRPQG
+1453 
-1463 RVMIRLEFAESGDF
+1463 
-1477 YQVATAGPLRKN
+1477 
-1489 QYKNKTPLWERA
+1489 
-1501 HSTLFQEENPLASR
+1501 
-1515 RASQRGQSG
+1515 
-1524 VSEKSIVING
+1524 
-1534 PDGNP
+1534 
-1539 LFQTGNDEAPLV
+1539 
-1551 REGMTRKP
+1551 
-1559 DSAAVKVVSIPGN
+1559 
-1572 AVPEFSG
+1572 
-1579 MKDFADWLKDML
+1579 
-1591 AEGGNVLIK
+1591 
-1600 STGQE
+1600 
-1605 ARFSSGNVKASVK
+1605 
-1618 RSRSREHRN
+1618 
-1627 AYAGLREMVENAEYD
+1627 
-1642 HYEKPDERHPDR
+1642 
-1654 GGQDVYYSALEM
+1654 
-1666 SGKLYSVKLKLDVVT
+1666 
-1681 EEQKASERGK
+1681 
-1691 GIFAGEDIRYKDH
+1691 
-1704 KLTEIEIAP
+1704 
-1713 AQDRGFTQMG
+1713 
-1723 KAAHGTDA
+1723 
-1731 ISKVSLGVLRGSVKP
+1731 
-1746 SGIDGGT
+1746 
-1753 LFQGISDEVRDMF
+1753 
-1766 DRMLAHEEEMELR
+1766 
-1779 AEADSSP
+1779 
-1786 LIQRPK
+1786 
-1792 GMRERQTVFQTEE
+1792 
-1805 KNAAGVPLSR
+1805 
-1815 VTRIE
+1815 
-1820 GTVTREELDAALSSL
+1820 
-1835 AGQDLPNL
+1835 
-1843 IEGVTAQVNAN
+1843 
-1854 QKRKMASKV
+1854 
-1863 AGDKSMENGF
+1863 
-1873 SREEHRG
+1873 
-1880 VAAQIANAWKW
+1880 
-1891 AAEARRT
+1891 
-1898 GDEKNNMPDV
+1898 
-1908 GIRRYVS
+1908 
-1915 ALELNEKDAFAWL
+1915 
-1928 TVKET
+1928 
-1933 PTGLRIYSVELM
+1933 
-1945 DEKKLRDIVGNGT
+1945 
-1958 AETATTTLHRS
+1958 
-1969 FEEIIERLA
+1969 
-1978 KPVNEQKQSF
+1978 
-1988 LQTGNDEAPLV
+1988 
-1999 REGMTRKPDS
+1999 
-2009 AAARVVTVEG
+2009 
-2019 NIVPDFEGGK
+2019 
-2029 GKHKT
+2029 
-2034 RKLVEW
+2034 
-2040 LYSYF
+2040 
-2045 DAPVDV
+2045 
-2051 TIAST
+2051 
-2056 SQKVRINKSGL
+2056 
-2067 EASVKKEKKPGHR
+2067 
-2080 EAYGP
+2080 
-2085 LKELIEKAE
+2085 
-2094 YDRFEPADERHRS
+2094 
-2107 RVQGQDVY
+2107 
-2115 HSALRLGEQLYS
+2115 
-2127 VQLKFD
+2127 
-2133 IPNAAEVESRKRV
+2133 
-2146 GEKSIEDSRYKDHE
+2146 
-2160 LREIEIAPA
+2160 
-2169 EVDGAFTRPS
+2169 
-2179 ADAISKVSLGVLR
+2179 
-2192 GSVKPSGIDGGTLFQ
+2192 
-2207 GISDEVRDMFDR
+2207 FDR

-2251 ARRQEIEGLI
+2251 AGRQEIEGLI

-2372 ERVRQLVDKRQAEHD
+2372 ERVKQLVDKRQAEHD

-2651 EARAREIADGI
+2651 EARAREIADSI

-2674 TERNEAVE
+2674 AERNEAVE

-3132 AARDLAAVRPGWEP
+3132 AARDLAAVRPGREP

-3167 VAMLDMRRDAAAV
+3167 VAMFDMRRDAAAV

-3244 PESCPESCQESW
+3244 PESCPDSCQDSW

-3299 RELQLLENF
+3299 RELQLLETF

>member
-1 MASMRDFLDNMAAPV
+1 MPPATDL
-16 RSRGAVRLAL
+16 
-26 HNPNARSASDIAGV
+26 
-40 DRTARTLG
+40 
-48 MGYGLADAGGQ
+48 
-59 DAALEARAREIEQ
+59 ARAREIEQ

-293 PVGGTI
+293 PLGGTI

-1327 RMIAHE
+1327 RMLAHE

-1353 MRERQKTAS
+1353 MRERQTVFQTEEKNAAGVPLSRVTRIEGTVTREELDAALSSLAGQDLPNLIEGVTAQVNANQKRKLESAKAREKS
-1362 VSLLQTPAENDVVY
+1362 VSNGFDFGEHNGVAAQIANAWKWAAEARRTGDEKNNMPDVGIRRYVSALEL
-1376 PDNGKPVGQVTPEI
+1376 NGKDAFAWLTVKETP
-1390 AATLRMNKPGVI
+1390 TGLRIYSVELM
-1402 VLDDIGLQHIE
+1402 DE
-1413 ERHGK
+1413 EKLRG
-1418 EIRSLGFPDGREF
+1418 SLGNGIAEATTTAPSGRSFEE
-1431 VGFVLGNLDAVYDV
+1431 
-1445 DGNGRKYD
+1445 
-1453 LVSRAMRPQG
+1453 
-1463 RVMIRLEFAESGDF
+1463 IIERLAKPVNE
-1477 YQVATAGPLRKN
+1477 QK
-1489 QYKNKTPLWERA
+1489 
-1501 HSTLFQEENPLASR
+1501 
-1515 RASQRGQSG
+1515 QSF
-1524 VSEKSIVING
+1524 
-1534 PDGNP
+1534 
-1539 LFQTGNDEAPLV
+1539 LQTGNDEAPLV

-1559 DSAAVKVVSIPGN
+1559 DSAAAKVVSIPGN

-1681 EEQKASERGK
+1681 EEQRQRER
-1691 GIFAGEDIRYKDH
+1691 AGERVENVRYKDH

-1713 AQDRGFTQMG
+1713 ALLSGYAQNGD
-1723 KAAHGTDA
+1723 
-1731 ISKVSLGVLRGSVKP
+1731 SK
-1746 SGIDGGT
+1746 
-1753 LFQGISDEVRDMF
+1753 
-1766 DRMLAHEEEMELR
+1766 
-1779 AEADSSP
+1779 
-1786 LIQRPK
+1786 
-1792 GMRERQTVFQTEE
+1792 QT
-1805 KNAAGVPLSR
+1805 
-1815 VTRIE
+1815 
-1820 GTVTREELDAALSSL
+1820 
-1835 AGQDLPNL
+1835 
-1843 IEGVTAQVNAN
+1843 
-1854 QKRKMASKV
+1854 
-1863 AGDKSMENGF
+1863 
-1873 SREEHRG
+1873 
-1880 VAAQIANAWKW
+1880 
-1891 AAEARRT
+1891 
-1898 GDEKNNMPDV
+1898 
-1908 GIRRYVS
+1908 
-1915 ALELNEKDAFAWL
+1915 
-1928 TVKET
+1928 
-1933 PTGLRIYSVELM
+1933 
-1945 DEKKLRDIVGNGT
+1945 
-1958 AETATTTLHRS
+1958 
-1969 FEEIIERLA
+1969 
-1978 KPVNEQKQSF
+1978 
-1988 LQTGNDEAPLV
+1988 
-1999 REGMTRKPDS
+1999 
-2009 AAARVVTVEG
+2009 
-2019 NIVPDFEGGK
+2019 
-2029 GKHKT
+2029 
-2034 RKLVEW
+2034 
-2040 LYSYF
+2040 
-2045 DAPVDV
+2045 
-2051 TIAST
+2051 
-2056 SQKVRINKSGL
+2056 
-2067 EASVKKEKKPGHR
+2067 
-2080 EAYGP
+2080 
-2085 LKELIEKAE
+2085 
-2094 YDRFEPADERHRS
+2094 
-2107 RVQGQDVY
+2107 
-2115 HSALRLGEQLYS
+2115 
-2127 VQLKFD
+2127 
-2133 IPNAAEVESRKRV
+2133 
-2146 GEKSIEDSRYKDHE
+2146 
-2160 LREIEIAPA
+2160 
-2169 EVDGAFTRPS
+2169 
-2179 ADAISKVSLGVLR
+2179 ADAISEVTLGVLR

-2437 EEAIPAPDDC
+2437 EETIPAPDDC

-2468 AVLDKRPMGEEVMP
+2468 AVLDKRPMREEVMP

-2651 EARAREIADGI
+2651 EARAREIADSI

-3193 EPALMGALPGGGPD
+3193 EPALMGALPGGGPGT
-3207 ARNVGDKTDAED
+3207 RNVGDKTDAED

-3244 PESCPESCQESW
+3244 PESCPDSCQESG

-3299 RELQLLENF
+3299 RELQLLETF

>member
-40 DRTARTLG
+40 ERTARTLG

-674 RVDFP
+674 RTDFP

-715 LDSDADSS
+715 LDADADSS
-723 TLIERLKGM
+723 KLVEKLKEMER
-732 QRPDRRTRGK
+732 PRRK
-742 VFFQPLNAGVNLDR
+742 AG
-756 LVSATT
+756 T
-762 IQRKYPASTLKEKRK
+762 IQDSTLFASIQDLQDPSIEWKQGFHNIPARPVVIPATGIGAKNANARAKETYGGKSFPL
-777 AVIAGERERVV
+777 ADGTEIRVGS
-788 KAFKDGIRNKD
+788 DGI
-799 TGWLVTMS
+799 
-807 KSDFDEHLK
+807 DETTTK
-816 FDMESVSL
+816 RASSESL
-824 AEQYEAVAALPE
+824 EALSALPE
-836 LTQKAVL
+836 ILANTHIYRQENATDAAALTKHGIAAAIIGGRPVL
-843 VESHK
+843 V
-848 DSHGR
+848 R
-853 SEVKQIH
+853 SVFKYIRQGKGG
-860 RFYAPLTIGNDTY
+860 FWKYYG
-873 SVLLTMKEF
+873 SKSMK
-882 QNGILGFDTVSPIK
+882 
-896 LYHHRLAKKML
+896 
-907 PVTRGTTAL
+907 
-916 SQSPDSQAGSIE
+916 
-928 RYTLRD
+928 
-934 ILDAVNDNDG
+934 
-944 NPYFQ
+944 
-949 TEAET
+949 
-954 KLQNDIAVWEKA
+954 
-966 VDDIIASG
+966 
-974 KVPSSPVQMLTQTPL
+974 
-989 VMNLLGTDTLTGKA
+989 
-1003 AATGGIYAAP
+1003 
-1013 HLFDGTHPN
+1013 
-1022 MTPDMWK
+1022 
-1029 QIPAAMADPIAVFD
+1029 
-1043 SASPQ
+1043 
-1048 GRADGDI
+1048 
-1055 VFMLEL
+1055 
-1061 TDANGATVVVPVAL
+1061 
-1075 DSRGKLGA
+1075 
-1083 QLNIAK
+1083 LNIAK
-1089 SAYAKESNGIPSD
+1089 GAPASWVTKDSLRESETPFLNAPLSDSLYDWILAVKDNGKRFPEDRNILYHARRTGISEEENISNGLSAVNRLITEKSGVAAQAMYRNGIGYISFLWGFPGTSEKDFHD
-1102 GWFIKQAQKNARYIN
+1102 GYGISHIIAARNAQGADGEAVARKLVEVIAKGNIFTDKRGNRENKVTISHDGYVAILDMREKEGQKTWLLTGYKKASSGGKQAVNAQQATQLHQIEF
-1117 GQKWKRWSIGSGAAS
+1117 SDAVGAEDVLGNI
-1132 PLVASNASGN
+1132 PHNAP
-1142 TIYTEIDLDKLKSA
+1142 ELKELA
-1156 HPGFYQ
+1156 HAMKAQ
-1162 SASSALGSTTFDASG
+1162 ALGSTTFDASG

-1238 AEYDRYQKHAAYGGA
+1238 AEYDRYQKQSVYGGA
-1253 EFDALPDYLKEDA
+1253 EFESLSDFQKEDA
-1266 RSRAKQEML
+1266 RNRAKQEML

-1315 VELSDEVRDVFD
+1315 VELSDEVRDV
-1327 RMIAHE
+1327 
-1333 EEMELRAEADS
+1333 
-1344 SPLIQRPKG
+1344 
-1353 MRERQKTAS
+1353 
-1362 VSLLQTPAENDVVY
+1362 
-1376 PDNGKPVGQVTPEI
+1376 
-1390 AATLRMNKPGVI
+1390 
-1402 VLDDIGLQHIE
+1402 
-1413 ERHGK
+1413 
-1418 EIRSLGFPDGREF
+1418 
-1431 VGFVLGNLDAVYDV
+1431 
-1445 DGNGRKYD
+1445 
-1453 LVSRAMRPQG
+1453 
-1463 RVMIRLEFAESGDF
+1463 
-1477 YQVATAGPLRKN
+1477 
-1489 QYKNKTPLWERA
+1489 
-1501 HSTLFQEENPLASR
+1501 
-1515 RASQRGQSG
+1515 
-1524 VSEKSIVING
+1524 
-1534 PDGNP
+1534 
-1539 LFQTGNDEAPLV
+1539 
-1551 REGMTRKP
+1551 
-1559 DSAAVKVVSIPGN
+1559 
-1572 AVPEFSG
+1572 
-1579 MKDFADWLKDML
+1579 
-1591 AEGGNVLIK
+1591 
-1600 STGQE
+1600 
-1605 ARFSSGNVKASVK
+1605 
-1618 RSRSREHRN
+1618 
-1627 AYAGLREMVENAEYD
+1627 
-1642 HYEKPDERHPDR
+1642 
-1654 GGQDVYYSALEM
+1654 
-1666 SGKLYSVKLKLDVVT
+1666 
-1681 EEQKASERGK
+1681 
-1691 GIFAGEDIRYKDH
+1691 
-1704 KLTEIEIAP
+1704 
-1713 AQDRGFTQMG
+1713 
-1723 KAAHGTDA
+1723 
-1731 ISKVSLGVLRGSVKP
+1731 
-1746 SGIDGGT
+1746 
-1753 LFQGISDEVRDMF
+1753 F

-1933 PTGLRIYSVELM
+1933 PTSLRIYSVELM

-2009 AAARVVTVEG
+2009 AAVKVVSIPG
-2019 NIVPDFEGGK
+2019 NAVPEFSGMKDFADWLKDMLAEGGNVLIK
-2029 GKHKT
+2029 
-2034 RKLVEW
+2034 
-2040 LYSYF
+2040 
-2045 DAPVDV
+2045 
-2051 TIAST
+2051 ST
-2056 SQKVRINKSGL
+2056 GQEARFSSGNVK
-2067 EASVKKEKKPGHR
+2067 ASVKRSRSREHR
-2080 EAYGP
+2080 NAYAG
-2085 LKELIEKAE
+2085 LREMVENAE
-2094 YDRFEPADERHRS
+2094 YDHYEKPDERHPDRG
-2107 RVQGQDVY
+2107 GQDVY
-2115 HSALRLGEQLYS
+2115 YSALEMSGKLYS
-2127 VQLKFD
+2127 VRLKLD
-2133 IPNAAEVESRKRV
+2133 VVTEEQRQRERAGERVENV
-2146 GEKSIEDSRYKDHE
+2146 RYKDHK
-2160 LREIEIAPA
+2160 LTEIEIAPA
-2169 EVDGAFTRPS
+2169 LLSGYAQNGDSKQP
-2179 ADAISKVSLGVLR
+2179 ADAISEVTLGVLR

-2437 EEAIPAPDDC
+2437 EETIPAPDDC

-2606 LFTTSRAWKGMK
+2606 LFMTSRAWKGMK

-2651 EARAREIADGI
+2651 EARAREIADSI

-2674 TERNEAVE
+2674 AERNEAVE

-2710 AIVRPVSDAAGKRAE
+2710 AVVRPVSDAAGKRAE

-3193 EPALMGALPGGGPD
+3193 EPALMGALPGGGPGT
-3207 ARNVGDKTDAED
+3207 RNVGDKTDAED
-3219 WIVWGAKE
+3219 WIAWGAKE

-3244 PESCPESCQESW
+3244 PESCQESW

-3299 RELQLLENF
+3299 RELQLLETF

>member
-40 DRTARTLG
+40 ERTARTLG

-131 AAWKRGVI
+131 AAWKRSVI

-1327 RMIAHE
+1327 RMLAHE

-1353 MRERQKTAS
+1353 MRERQTVFQTEEKNAAGVPLSRVTRIEGTVTREELDAALSSLAGQDLPNLIEGVTAQVNANQKRKLESAKAREKS
-1362 VSLLQTPAENDVVY
+1362 VSNGFDFGEHNGVAAQIANAWKWAAEARRTGDEKNNMPDVGIRRYVSALEL
-1376 PDNGKPVGQVTPEI
+1376 NGKDAFAWLTVKETP
-1390 AATLRMNKPGVI
+1390 TGLRIYSVELM
-1402 VLDDIGLQHIE
+1402 DE
-1413 ERHGK
+1413 EKLRG
-1418 EIRSLGFPDGREF
+1418 SLGNGIAEATTTAPSGRSFEE
-1431 VGFVLGNLDAVYDV
+1431 
-1445 DGNGRKYD
+1445 
-1453 LVSRAMRPQG
+1453 
-1463 RVMIRLEFAESGDF
+1463 IIERLAKPVNE
-1477 YQVATAGPLRKN
+1477 QK
-1489 QYKNKTPLWERA
+1489 
-1501 HSTLFQEENPLASR
+1501 
-1515 RASQRGQSG
+1515 QSF
-1524 VSEKSIVING
+1524 
-1534 PDGNP
+1534 
-1539 LFQTGNDEAPLV
+1539 LQTGNDEAPLV

-1559 DSAAVKVVSIPGN
+1559 DSAAAKVVSIPGN

-1681 EEQKASERGK
+1681 EEQRQRER
-1691 GIFAGEDIRYKDH
+1691 AGERVENVRYKDH

-1713 AQDRGFTQMG
+1713 ALLSGYAQNGD
-1723 KAAHGTDA
+1723 
-1731 ISKVSLGVLRGSVKP
+1731 SK
-1746 SGIDGGT
+1746 
-1753 LFQGISDEVRDMF
+1753 
-1766 DRMLAHEEEMELR
+1766 
-1779 AEADSSP
+1779 
-1786 LIQRPK
+1786 
-1792 GMRERQTVFQTEE
+1792 QT
-1805 KNAAGVPLSR
+1805 
-1815 VTRIE
+1815 
-1820 GTVTREELDAALSSL
+1820 
-1835 AGQDLPNL
+1835 
-1843 IEGVTAQVNAN
+1843 
-1854 QKRKMASKV
+1854 
-1863 AGDKSMENGF
+1863 
-1873 SREEHRG
+1873 
-1880 VAAQIANAWKW
+1880 
-1891 AAEARRT
+1891 
-1898 GDEKNNMPDV
+1898 
-1908 GIRRYVS
+1908 
-1915 ALELNEKDAFAWL
+1915 
-1928 TVKET
+1928 
-1933 PTGLRIYSVELM
+1933 
-1945 DEKKLRDIVGNGT
+1945 
-1958 AETATTTLHRS
+1958 
-1969 FEEIIERLA
+1969 
-1978 KPVNEQKQSF
+1978 
-1988 LQTGNDEAPLV
+1988 
-1999 REGMTRKPDS
+1999 
-2009 AAARVVTVEG
+2009 
-2019 NIVPDFEGGK
+2019 
-2029 GKHKT
+2029 
-2034 RKLVEW
+2034 
-2040 LYSYF
+2040 
-2045 DAPVDV
+2045 
-2051 TIAST
+2051 
-2056 SQKVRINKSGL
+2056 
-2067 EASVKKEKKPGHR
+2067 
-2080 EAYGP
+2080 
-2085 LKELIEKAE
+2085 
-2094 YDRFEPADERHRS
+2094 
-2107 RVQGQDVY
+2107 
-2115 HSALRLGEQLYS
+2115 
-2127 VQLKFD
+2127 
-2133 IPNAAEVESRKRV
+2133 
-2146 GEKSIEDSRYKDHE
+2146 
-2160 LREIEIAPA
+2160 
-2169 EVDGAFTRPS
+2169 
-2179 ADAISKVSLGVLR
+2179 ADAISEVTLGVLR

-2437 EEAIPAPDDC
+2437 EETIPAPDDC

-2651 EARAREIADGI
+2651 EARAREIADSI

-3132 AARDLAAVRPGWEP
+3132 AARSLAAVRPGWEP

-3193 EPALMGALPGGGPD
+3193 EPALMGALPGGGPGT
-3207 ARNVGDKTDAED
+3207 RNVGDKTDAED

-3244 PESCPESCQESW
+3244 PESCPDSCQESW

-3299 RELQLLENF
+3299 RELQLLETF

>member
-40 DRTARTLG
+40 ERTARTLG

-656 ALAPFWDA
+656 ALAPFWDE
-664 VWGRLNPDSL
+664 VWGKLDANSL
-674 RVDFP
+674 RTDFP
-679 DARRELAYRHGRGLF
+679 NAPQELAYLLGRGLF
-694 AGKGEGL
+694 AKKGQGL
-701 SVDALAEELKTRGL
+701 SVDVLAEELKTRGL
-715 LDSDADSS
+715 LNADADSS
-723 TLIERLKGM
+723 TLVEKLKGM
-732 QRPDRRTRGK
+732 RRPTRKTRGK
-742 VFFQPLNAGVNLDR
+742 ALFQPLNEGVNLDR
-756 LVSATT
+756 MVSTT
-762 IQRKYPASTLKEKRK
+762 VIHRKYPAATLKEKRK
-777 AVIAGERERVV
+777 AVSNGEKARVLQAFREGV
-788 KAFKDGIRNKD
+788 RNED
-799 TGWLVTMS
+799 TGWIIGMS
-807 KSDFDEHLK
+807 GTDFDEHLK
-816 FDMESVSL
+816 SDARSQFVMD
-824 AEQYEAVAALPE
+824 QYEAVSALPE
-836 LTQKAVL
+836 MMKRAVL
-843 VESHK
+843 VESHG

-853 SEVKQIH
+853 AEVKKVH
-860 RFYAPLTIGNDTY
+860 RFYAPLSIDGDTY
-873 SVLLTMKEF
+873 SVVLTVKEF
-882 QNGILGFDTVSPIK
+882 QNGVLSVDAVSPMK
-896 LYHHRLAKKML
+896 LYHHRLEKKML
-907 PVTRGTTAL
+907 PAELGATA
-916 SQSPDSQAGSIE
+916 SQGNPDPHTGSTSS
-928 RYTLRD
+928 YSLRELLED
-934 ILDAVNDNDG
+934 VKDNDG
-944 NPYFQ
+944 NPYLQSAYHGTLHRFDEFSLDAYYQ
-949 TEAET
+949 AKGYQTPDEAFASGTEAMEKVIAQQTDVLDAMFRPDVGSISFYWGTPGKGPRLKGGSGVSHLIARRNAEGQNGEAVARKMVEVLAYGQMGPEYGPPGGQHRNVSHDGHTAVLSLYRFGSRET
-954 KLQNDIAVWEKA
+954 WLLTGWKDNPAGGTGTVNA
-966 VDDIIASG
+966 
-974 KVPSSPVQMLTQTPL
+974 PSPTQTSPS
-989 VMNLLGTDTLTGKA
+989 
-1003 AATGGIYAAP
+1003 GI
-1013 HLFDGTHPN
+1013 
-1022 MTPDMWK
+1022 
-1029 QIPAAMADPIAVFD
+1029 Q
-1043 SASPQ
+1043 
-1048 GRADGDI
+1048 
-1055 VFMLEL
+1055 
-1061 TDANGATVVVPVAL
+1061 
-1075 DSRGKLGA
+1075 GKLGA
-1083 QLNIAK
+1083 AGSPSSNIQPLGA
-1089 SAYAKESNGIPSD
+1089 D
-1102 GWFIKQAQKNARYIN
+1102 GK
-1117 GQKWKRWSIGSGAAS
+1117 
-1132 PLVASNASGN
+1132 PLFHDAGR
-1142 TIYTEIDLDKLKSA
+1142 
-1156 HPGFYQ
+1156 
-1162 SASSALGSTTFDASG
+1162 SSALGSTTPDG
-1177 NYVIRL
+1177 NGHYVIRL
-1183 FRGANLSTLT
+1183 FAGANLSTLS

-1209 EGLADERMLADLAA
+1209 EGLADERMLTDLAA
-1223 LREWTAAMDDDAALK
+1223 LRDWTAAMDDDAALK
-1238 AEYDRYQKHAAYGGA
+1238 AEYDRYQKQSVYGGA
-1253 EFDALPDYLKEDA
+1253 EFESLSDFQKEDA
-1266 RSRAKQEML
+1266 RNRAKQEML

-1315 VELSDEVRDVFD
+1315 VELSDEVRDV
-1327 RMIAHE
+1327 
-1333 EEMELRAEADS
+1333 
-1344 SPLIQRPKG
+1344 
-1353 MRERQKTAS
+1353 
-1362 VSLLQTPAENDVVY
+1362 
-1376 PDNGKPVGQVTPEI
+1376 
-1390 AATLRMNKPGVI
+1390 
-1402 VLDDIGLQHIE
+1402 
-1413 ERHGK
+1413 
-1418 EIRSLGFPDGREF
+1418 
-1431 VGFVLGNLDAVYDV
+1431 
-1445 DGNGRKYD
+1445 
-1453 LVSRAMRPQG
+1453 
-1463 RVMIRLEFAESGDF
+1463 
-1477 YQVATAGPLRKN
+1477 
-1489 QYKNKTPLWERA
+1489 
-1501 HSTLFQEENPLASR
+1501 
-1515 RASQRGQSG
+1515 
-1524 VSEKSIVING
+1524 
-1534 PDGNP
+1534 
-1539 LFQTGNDEAPLV
+1539 
-1551 REGMTRKP
+1551 
-1559 DSAAVKVVSIPGN
+1559 
-1572 AVPEFSG
+1572 
-1579 MKDFADWLKDML
+1579 
-1591 AEGGNVLIK
+1591 
-1600 STGQE
+1600 
-1605 ARFSSGNVKASVK
+1605 
-1618 RSRSREHRN
+1618 
-1627 AYAGLREMVENAEYD
+1627 
-1642 HYEKPDERHPDR
+1642 
-1654 GGQDVYYSALEM
+1654 
-1666 SGKLYSVKLKLDVVT
+1666 
-1681 EEQKASERGK
+1681 
-1691 GIFAGEDIRYKDH
+1691 
-1704 KLTEIEIAP
+1704 
-1713 AQDRGFTQMG
+1713 
-1723 KAAHGTDA
+1723 
-1731 ISKVSLGVLRGSVKP
+1731 
-1746 SGIDGGT
+1746 
-1753 LFQGISDEVRDMF
+1753 F

-2251 ARRQEIEGLI
+2251 AGRQEIEGLI

-2372 ERVRQLVDKRQAEHD
+2372 ERVKQLVDKRQAEHD

-2410 EALEAKVQAVTAE
+2410 EALEVKVQAVTAE
-2423 QRHRREAAG
+2423 QRHRRETAG

-2437 EEAIPAPDDC
+2437 EETIPAPDDC

-2651 EARAREIADGI
+2651 EARAREIADSI

-2674 TERNEAVE
+2674 AERNEAVE

-2829 SLTGVRPEAVEARP
+2829 SLTGVRPEAAEARP

-2921 FRRPVTEAAKI
+2921 FRRPVTETAKI
-2932 LRRREVNGAIRE
+2932 LHRREVNGAIRE

-2958 RHVAGERPARG
+2958 HHVAGERPARG

-3193 EPALMGALPGGGPD
+3193 EPALMGALPGGGPGT
-3207 ARNVGDKTDAED
+3207 RNVGDKTDAED

-3299 RELQLLENF
+3299 RELQLLETF

>member
-40 DRTARTLG
+40 ERTARTLG

-1327 RMIAHE
+1327 RMLAHE

-1353 MRERQKTAS
+1353 MRERQTVFQTEEKNAAGVPLSRVTRIEGTVTREELDAALSSLAGQDLPNLIEGVTAQVNANQKRKLESAKAREKS
-1362 VSLLQTPAENDVVY
+1362 VSNGFDFGEHNGVAAQIANAWKWAAEARRTGDEKNNMPDVGIRRYVSALEL
-1376 PDNGKPVGQVTPEI
+1376 NGKDAFAWLTVKETP
-1390 AATLRMNKPGVI
+1390 TGLRIYSVELM
-1402 VLDDIGLQHIE
+1402 DE
-1413 ERHGK
+1413 EKLRG
-1418 EIRSLGFPDGREF
+1418 SLGNGIAEATTTAPSGRSFEE
-1431 VGFVLGNLDAVYDV
+1431 
-1445 DGNGRKYD
+1445 
-1453 LVSRAMRPQG
+1453 
-1463 RVMIRLEFAESGDF
+1463 IIERLAKPVNE
-1477 YQVATAGPLRKN
+1477 QK
-1489 QYKNKTPLWERA
+1489 
-1501 HSTLFQEENPLASR
+1501 
-1515 RASQRGQSG
+1515 QSF
-1524 VSEKSIVING
+1524 
-1534 PDGNP
+1534 
-1539 LFQTGNDEAPLV
+1539 LQTGNDEAPLV

-1559 DSAAVKVVSIPGN
+1559 DSAAAKVVSIPGN

-1681 EEQKASERGK
+1681 EEQRQRER
-1691 GIFAGEDIRYKDH
+1691 AGERVENVRYKDH

-1713 AQDRGFTQMG
+1713 ALLSGYAQNGD
-1723 KAAHGTDA
+1723 
-1731 ISKVSLGVLRGSVKP
+1731 SK
-1746 SGIDGGT
+1746 
-1753 LFQGISDEVRDMF
+1753 
-1766 DRMLAHEEEMELR
+1766 
-1779 AEADSSP
+1779 
-1786 LIQRPK
+1786 
-1792 GMRERQTVFQTEE
+1792 QT
-1805 KNAAGVPLSR
+1805 
-1815 VTRIE
+1815 
-1820 GTVTREELDAALSSL
+1820 
-1835 AGQDLPNL
+1835 
-1843 IEGVTAQVNAN
+1843 
-1854 QKRKMASKV
+1854 
-1863 AGDKSMENGF
+1863 
-1873 SREEHRG
+1873 
-1880 VAAQIANAWKW
+1880 
-1891 AAEARRT
+1891 
-1898 GDEKNNMPDV
+1898 
-1908 GIRRYVS
+1908 
-1915 ALELNEKDAFAWL
+1915 
-1928 TVKET
+1928 
-1933 PTGLRIYSVELM
+1933 
-1945 DEKKLRDIVGNGT
+1945 
-1958 AETATTTLHRS
+1958 
-1969 FEEIIERLA
+1969 
-1978 KPVNEQKQSF
+1978 
-1988 LQTGNDEAPLV
+1988 
-1999 REGMTRKPDS
+1999 
-2009 AAARVVTVEG
+2009 
-2019 NIVPDFEGGK
+2019 
-2029 GKHKT
+2029 
-2034 RKLVEW
+2034 
-2040 LYSYF
+2040 
-2045 DAPVDV
+2045 
-2051 TIAST
+2051 
-2056 SQKVRINKSGL
+2056 
-2067 EASVKKEKKPGHR
+2067 
-2080 EAYGP
+2080 
-2085 LKELIEKAE
+2085 
-2094 YDRFEPADERHRS
+2094 
-2107 RVQGQDVY
+2107 
-2115 HSALRLGEQLYS
+2115 
-2127 VQLKFD
+2127 
-2133 IPNAAEVESRKRV
+2133 
-2146 GEKSIEDSRYKDHE
+2146 
-2160 LREIEIAPA
+2160 
-2169 EVDGAFTRPS
+2169 
-2179 ADAISKVSLGVLR
+2179 ADAISEVTLGVLR

-2437 EEAIPAPDDC
+2437 EETIPAPDDC

-2651 EARAREIADGI
+2651 EARAREIADSI

-3132 AARDLAAVRPGWEP
+3132 AARSLAAVRPGWEP

-3193 EPALMGALPGGGPD
+3193 EPALMGALPGGGPGT
-3207 ARNVGDKTDAED
+3207 RNVGDKTDAED

-3244 PESCPESCQESW
+3244 PESCPDSCQESW

-3299 RELQLLENF
+3299 RELQLLETF

>member
-1 MASMRDFLDNMAAPV
+1 MPPATDS
-16 RSRGAVRLAL
+16 
-26 HNPNARSASDIAGV
+26 
-40 DRTARTLG
+40 
-48 MGYGLADAGGQ
+48 
-59 DAALEARAREIEQ
+59 ARAREIEQ

-715 LDSDADSS
+715 LDADADSS
-723 TLIERLKGM
+723 KLVEKLKEMER
-732 QRPDRRTRGK
+732 PRRK
-742 VFFQPLNAGVNLDR
+742 AG
-756 LVSATT
+756 T
-762 IQRKYPASTLKEKRK
+762 IQDSTLFASIQDLQDPSIEWKQGFHNIPARPVVIPATGIGAKNANARAKETYGGKSFPL
-777 AVIAGERERVV
+777 ADGTEIRVGS
-788 KAFKDGIRNKD
+788 DGI
-799 TGWLVTMS
+799 
-807 KSDFDEHLK
+807 DETTTK
-816 FDMESVSL
+816 RASSESL
-824 AEQYEAVAALPE
+824 EALSALPE
-836 LTQKAVL
+836 ILANTHIYRQENATDAAALTKHGIAAAIIGGRPVL
-843 VESHK
+843 V
-848 DSHGR
+848 R
-853 SEVKQIH
+853 SVFKYIRQGKGG
-860 RFYAPLTIGNDTY
+860 FWKYYG
-873 SVLLTMKEF
+873 SKSMK
-882 QNGILGFDTVSPIK
+882 
-896 LYHHRLAKKML
+896 
-907 PVTRGTTAL
+907 
-916 SQSPDSQAGSIE
+916 
-928 RYTLRD
+928 
-934 ILDAVNDNDG
+934 
-944 NPYFQ
+944 
-949 TEAET
+949 
-954 KLQNDIAVWEKA
+954 
-966 VDDIIASG
+966 
-974 KVPSSPVQMLTQTPL
+974 
-989 VMNLLGTDTLTGKA
+989 
-1003 AATGGIYAAP
+1003 
-1013 HLFDGTHPN
+1013 
-1022 MTPDMWK
+1022 
-1029 QIPAAMADPIAVFD
+1029 
-1043 SASPQ
+1043 
-1048 GRADGDI
+1048 
-1055 VFMLEL
+1055 
-1061 TDANGATVVVPVAL
+1061 
-1075 DSRGKLGA
+1075 
-1083 QLNIAK
+1083 LNIAK
-1089 SAYAKESNGIPSD
+1089 GAPASWVTKDSLRESETPFLNAPLSDSLYDWILAVKDNGKRFPEDRNILYHARRTGISEEENISNGLSAVNRLITEKSGVAAQAMYRNGIGYISFLWGFPGTSEKDFHD
-1102 GWFIKQAQKNARYIN
+1102 GYGISHIIAARNAQGADGEAVARKLVEVIAKGNIFTDKRGNRENKVTISHDGYVAILDMREKEGQKTWLLTGYKKASSGGKQAVNAQQATQLHQIEF
-1117 GQKWKRWSIGSGAAS
+1117 SDAVGAEDVLGNI
-1132 PLVASNASGN
+1132 PHNAP
-1142 TIYTEIDLDKLKSA
+1142 ELKELA
-1156 HPGFYQ
+1156 HAMKAQ
-1162 SASSALGSTTFDASG
+1162 ALGSTTFDASG

-1431 VGFVLGNLDAVYDV
+1431 VGFVLGNLDAVYAV
-1445 DGNGRKYD
+1445 NDGGRKYD
-1453 LVSRAMRPQG
+1453 LISRAMRQHG
-1463 RVMIRLEFAESGDF
+1463 RVMIRLEFAESGD
-1477 YQVATAGPLRKN
+1477 YYSIATAGPVRASMYRK
-1489 QYKNKTPLWERA
+1489 KTPLWESA
-1501 HSTLFQEENPLASR
+1501 PHFQLDESNPVEIPPR
-1515 RASQRGQSG
+1515 VTGQSG
-1524 VSEKSIVING
+1524 VLKNKIDSTG

-1559 DSAAVKVVSIPGN
+1559 DSAAAKVVSIPGN

-1666 SGKLYSVKLKLDVVT
+1666 SGKLYSVRLKLDVVT

-1723 KAAHGTDA
+1723 KAAHGT
-1731 ISKVSLGVLRGSVKP
+1731 
-1746 SGIDGGT
+1746 
-1753 LFQGISDEVRDMF
+1753 
-1766 DRMLAHEEEMELR
+1766 
-1779 AEADSSP
+1779 
-1786 LIQRPK
+1786 
-1792 GMRERQTVFQTEE
+1792 
-1805 KNAAGVPLSR
+1805 
-1815 VTRIE
+1815 
-1820 GTVTREELDAALSSL
+1820 
-1835 AGQDLPNL
+1835 
-1843 IEGVTAQVNAN
+1843 
-1854 QKRKMASKV
+1854 
-1863 AGDKSMENGF
+1863 
-1873 SREEHRG
+1873 
-1880 VAAQIANAWKW
+1880 
-1891 AAEARRT
+1891 
-1898 GDEKNNMPDV
+1898 
-1908 GIRRYVS
+1908 
-1915 ALELNEKDAFAWL
+1915 
-1928 TVKET
+1928 
-1933 PTGLRIYSVELM
+1933 
-1945 DEKKLRDIVGNGT
+1945 
-1958 AETATTTLHRS
+1958 
-1969 FEEIIERLA
+1969 
-1978 KPVNEQKQSF
+1978 
-1988 LQTGNDEAPLV
+1988 
-1999 REGMTRKPDS
+1999 
-2009 AAARVVTVEG
+2009 
-2019 NIVPDFEGGK
+2019 
-2029 GKHKT
+2029 
-2034 RKLVEW
+2034 
-2040 LYSYF
+2040 
-2045 DAPVDV
+2045 
-2051 TIAST
+2051 
-2056 SQKVRINKSGL
+2056 
-2067 EASVKKEKKPGHR
+2067 
-2080 EAYGP
+2080 
-2085 LKELIEKAE
+2085 
-2094 YDRFEPADERHRS
+2094 
-2107 RVQGQDVY
+2107 
-2115 HSALRLGEQLYS
+2115 
-2127 VQLKFD
+2127 
-2133 IPNAAEVESRKRV
+2133 
-2146 GEKSIEDSRYKDHE
+2146 
-2160 LREIEIAPA
+2160 
-2169 EVDGAFTRPS
+2169 
-2179 ADAISKVSLGVLR
+2179 DAISKVSLGVLR

-2583 VEAFAARMREVG
+2583 VEAFAVRMREVG

-3193 EPALMGALPGGGPD
+3193 EPALMGALPGGGPGT
-3207 ARNVGDKTDAED
+3207 RNVGDKTDAED

-3244 PESCPESCQESW
+3244 PESCPDSCQDSW

-3299 RELQLLENF
+3299 RELQLLETF

>member
-40 DRTARTLG
+40 ERTARTLG

-674 RVDFP
+674 RTDFP

-742 VFFQPLNAGVNLDR
+742 VGALFQVEGETIAAMQHRIREWLSPENL
-756 LVSATT
+756 AQAQGKT
-762 IQRKYPASTLKEKRK
+762 
-777 AVIAGERERVV
+777 REEIF
-788 KAFKDGIRNKD
+788 AMFGN
-799 TGWLVTMS
+799 
-807 KSDFDEHLK
+807 
-816 FDMESVSL
+816 
-824 AEQYEAVAALPE
+824 E
-836 LTQKAVL
+836 LEPIAVL
-843 VESHK
+843 PPQYLHYF
-848 DSHGR
+848 R
-853 SEVKQIH
+853 
-860 RFYAPLTIGNDTY
+860 
-873 SVLLTMKEF
+873 
-882 QNGILGFDTVSPIK
+882 
-896 LYHHRLAKKML
+896 
-907 PVTRGTTAL
+907 
-916 SQSPDSQAGSIE
+916 QAGSDNRIYSGKGYFIDHAVNHHPEVSSE
-928 RYTLRD
+928 RYQDIQLILNSPDEVLLDRRTANAKVRD
-934 ILDAVNDNDG
+934 GLIFVKELDANYAVAVSMEEGSDG
-944 NPYFQ
+944 KIVMHKTFFKTKKNPFKKLERVP
-949 TEAET
+949 TSVGGVSTISHAAET
-954 KLQNDIAVWEKA
+954 
-966 VDDIIASG
+966 
-974 KVPSSPVQMLTQTPL
+974 VPGSSLSARDVEINITSTTQH
-989 VMNLLGTDTLTGKA
+989 VK
-1003 AATGGIYAAP
+1003 
-1013 HLFDGTHPN
+1013 
-1022 MTPDMWK
+1022 
-1029 QIPAAMADPIAVFD
+1029 
-1043 SASPQ
+1043 SS
-1048 GRADGDI
+1048 
-1055 VFMLEL
+1055 
-1061 TDANGATVVVPVAL
+1061 
-1075 DSRGKLGA
+1075 
-1083 QLNIAK
+1083 LN
-1089 SAYAKESNGIPSD
+1089 
-1102 GWFIKQAQKNARYIN
+1102 Q
-1117 GQKWKRWSIGSGAAS
+1117 
-1132 PLVASNASGN
+1132 GN
-1142 TIYTEIDLDKLKSA
+1142 T
-1156 HPGFYQ
+1156 
-1162 SASSALGSTTFDASG
+1162 SALGSTTFDASG

-1238 AEYDRYQKHAAYGGA
+1238 AEYDRYQKYAAYGGA

-1327 RMIAHE
+1327 RM
-1333 EEMELRAEADS
+1333 
-1344 SPLIQRPKG
+1344 
-1353 MRERQKTAS
+1353 
-1362 VSLLQTPAENDVVY
+1362 
-1376 PDNGKPVGQVTPEI
+1376 
-1390 AATLRMNKPGVI
+1390 
-1402 VLDDIGLQHIE
+1402 
-1413 ERHGK
+1413 
-1418 EIRSLGFPDGREF
+1418 
-1431 VGFVLGNLDAVYDV
+1431 
-1445 DGNGRKYD
+1445 
-1453 LVSRAMRPQG
+1453 
-1463 RVMIRLEFAESGDF
+1463 
-1477 YQVATAGPLRKN
+1477 
-1489 QYKNKTPLWERA
+1489 
-1501 HSTLFQEENPLASR
+1501 
-1515 RASQRGQSG
+1515 
-1524 VSEKSIVING
+1524 
-1534 PDGNP
+1534 
-1539 LFQTGNDEAPLV
+1539 
-1551 REGMTRKP
+1551 
-1559 DSAAVKVVSIPGN
+1559 
-1572 AVPEFSG
+1572 
-1579 MKDFADWLKDML
+1579 
-1591 AEGGNVLIK
+1591 
-1600 STGQE
+1600 
-1605 ARFSSGNVKASVK
+1605 
-1618 RSRSREHRN
+1618 
-1627 AYAGLREMVENAEYD
+1627 
-1642 HYEKPDERHPDR
+1642 
-1654 GGQDVYYSALEM
+1654 
-1666 SGKLYSVKLKLDVVT
+1666 
-1681 EEQKASERGK
+1681 
-1691 GIFAGEDIRYKDH
+1691 
-1704 KLTEIEIAP
+1704 
-1713 AQDRGFTQMG
+1713 
-1723 KAAHGTDA
+1723 
-1731 ISKVSLGVLRGSVKP
+1731 
-1746 SGIDGGT
+1746 
-1753 LFQGISDEVRDMF
+1753 
-1766 DRMLAHEEEMELR
+1766 
-1779 AEADSSP
+1779 
-1786 LIQRPK
+1786 
-1792 GMRERQTVFQTEE
+1792 
-1805 KNAAGVPLSR
+1805 
-1815 VTRIE
+1815 
-1820 GTVTREELDAALSSL
+1820 
-1835 AGQDLPNL
+1835 
-1843 IEGVTAQVNAN
+1843 
-1854 QKRKMASKV
+1854 
-1863 AGDKSMENGF
+1863 
-1873 SREEHRG
+1873 
-1880 VAAQIANAWKW
+1880 
-1891 AAEARRT
+1891 
-1898 GDEKNNMPDV
+1898 
-1908 GIRRYVS
+1908 
-1915 ALELNEKDAFAWL
+1915 
-1928 TVKET
+1928 
-1933 PTGLRIYSVELM
+1933 
-1945 DEKKLRDIVGNGT
+1945 
-1958 AETATTTLHRS
+1958 
-1969 FEEIIERLA
+1969 
-1978 KPVNEQKQSF
+1978 
-1988 LQTGNDEAPLV
+1988 
-1999 REGMTRKPDS
+1999 
-2009 AAARVVTVEG
+2009 
-2019 NIVPDFEGGK
+2019 
-2029 GKHKT
+2029 
-2034 RKLVEW
+2034 
-2040 LYSYF
+2040 
-2045 DAPVDV
+2045 
-2051 TIAST
+2051 
-2056 SQKVRINKSGL
+2056 
-2067 EASVKKEKKPGHR
+2067 
-2080 EAYGP
+2080 
-2085 LKELIEKAE
+2085 
-2094 YDRFEPADERHRS
+2094 
-2107 RVQGQDVY
+2107 
-2115 HSALRLGEQLYS
+2115 
-2127 VQLKFD
+2127 
-2133 IPNAAEVESRKRV
+2133 
-2146 GEKSIEDSRYKDHE
+2146 
-2160 LREIEIAPA
+2160 
-2169 EVDGAFTRPS
+2169 
-2179 ADAISKVSLGVLR
+2179 
-2192 GSVKPSGIDGGTLFQ
+2192 
-2207 GISDEVRDMFDR
+2207 
-2219 MLAHEEEMELRAE
+2219 LAHEEEMELRAE

-2251 ARRQEIEGLI
+2251 AGRQEIEGLI

-2651 EARAREIADGI
+2651 EARAREIADSI

-2674 TERNEAVE
+2674 AERNEAVE

-3207 ARNVGDKTDAED
+3207 ARNVGNKTDAED
-3219 WIVWGAKE
+3219 WIAWGAKE

-3244 PESCPESCQESW
+3244 PESCPDSCQDSW

-3299 RELQLLENF
+3299 RELQLLETF

>member
-1 MASMRDFLDNMAAPV
+1 MPPATDL
-16 RSRGAVRLAL
+16 
-26 HNPNARSASDIAGV
+26 
-40 DRTARTLG
+40 
-48 MGYGLADAGGQ
+48 
-59 DAALEARAREIEQ
+59 ARAREIEQ

-674 RVDFP
+674 RTDFP

-742 VFFQPLNAGVNLDR
+742 VGALFQVEGETIAAMQHRIREWLSPENL
-756 LVSATT
+756 AQAQGKT
-762 IQRKYPASTLKEKRK
+762 
-777 AVIAGERERVV
+777 REEIF
-788 KAFKDGIRNKD
+788 AMFGN
-799 TGWLVTMS
+799 
-807 KSDFDEHLK
+807 
-816 FDMESVSL
+816 
-824 AEQYEAVAALPE
+824 E
-836 LTQKAVL
+836 LEPIAVL
-843 VESHK
+843 PPQYLHYF
-848 DSHGR
+848 R
-853 SEVKQIH
+853 
-860 RFYAPLTIGNDTY
+860 
-873 SVLLTMKEF
+873 
-882 QNGILGFDTVSPIK
+882 
-896 LYHHRLAKKML
+896 
-907 PVTRGTTAL
+907 
-916 SQSPDSQAGSIE
+916 QAGSDNRIYSGKGYFIDHAVNHHPEVSSE
-928 RYTLRD
+928 RYQDIQLILNSPDEVLLDRRTANAKVRD
-934 ILDAVNDNDG
+934 GLIFVKELDANYAVAVSMEEGSDG
-944 NPYFQ
+944 KIVMHKTFFKTKKNPFKKLERVP
-949 TEAET
+949 TSVGGVSTISHAAET
-954 KLQNDIAVWEKA
+954 
-966 VDDIIASG
+966 
-974 KVPSSPVQMLTQTPL
+974 VPGSSLSARDVEINITSTTQH
-989 VMNLLGTDTLTGKA
+989 VK
-1003 AATGGIYAAP
+1003 
-1013 HLFDGTHPN
+1013 
-1022 MTPDMWK
+1022 
-1029 QIPAAMADPIAVFD
+1029 
-1043 SASPQ
+1043 SS
-1048 GRADGDI
+1048 
-1055 VFMLEL
+1055 
-1061 TDANGATVVVPVAL
+1061 
-1075 DSRGKLGA
+1075 
-1083 QLNIAK
+1083 LN
-1089 SAYAKESNGIPSD
+1089 
-1102 GWFIKQAQKNARYIN
+1102 Q
-1117 GQKWKRWSIGSGAAS
+1117 
-1132 PLVASNASGN
+1132 GN
-1142 TIYTEIDLDKLKSA
+1142 T
-1156 HPGFYQ
+1156 
-1162 SASSALGSTTFDASG
+1162 SALGSTTFDASG

-1477 YQVATAGPLRKN
+1477 YQVVTAGTVRRK
-1489 QYKNKTPLWERA
+1489 YYDKKNPLWESANLNR
-1501 HSTLFQEENPLASR
+1501 SASGTPD
-1515 RASQRGQSG
+1515 AIFSGQSG
-1524 VSEKSIVING
+1524 KDSIVSLG

-1539 LFQTGNDEAPLV
+1539 LFQTGNGEAPLV

-1681 EEQKASERGK
+1681 EEQRQRER
-1691 GIFAGEDIRYKDH
+1691 AGERVENVRYKDH

-1713 AQDRGFTQMG
+1713 ALLSGYAQNGD
-1723 KAAHGTDA
+1723 
-1731 ISKVSLGVLRGSVKP
+1731 SK
-1746 SGIDGGT
+1746 
-1753 LFQGISDEVRDMF
+1753 
-1766 DRMLAHEEEMELR
+1766 
-1779 AEADSSP
+1779 
-1786 LIQRPK
+1786 
-1792 GMRERQTVFQTEE
+1792 QT
-1805 KNAAGVPLSR
+1805 
-1815 VTRIE
+1815 
-1820 GTVTREELDAALSSL
+1820 
-1835 AGQDLPNL
+1835 
-1843 IEGVTAQVNAN
+1843 
-1854 QKRKMASKV
+1854 
-1863 AGDKSMENGF
+1863 
-1873 SREEHRG
+1873 
-1880 VAAQIANAWKW
+1880 
-1891 AAEARRT
+1891 
-1898 GDEKNNMPDV
+1898 
-1908 GIRRYVS
+1908 
-1915 ALELNEKDAFAWL
+1915 
-1928 TVKET
+1928 
-1933 PTGLRIYSVELM
+1933 
-1945 DEKKLRDIVGNGT
+1945 
-1958 AETATTTLHRS
+1958 
-1969 FEEIIERLA
+1969 
-1978 KPVNEQKQSF
+1978 
-1988 LQTGNDEAPLV
+1988 
-1999 REGMTRKPDS
+1999 
-2009 AAARVVTVEG
+2009 
-2019 NIVPDFEGGK
+2019 
-2029 GKHKT
+2029 
-2034 RKLVEW
+2034 
-2040 LYSYF
+2040 
-2045 DAPVDV
+2045 
-2051 TIAST
+2051 
-2056 SQKVRINKSGL
+2056 
-2067 EASVKKEKKPGHR
+2067 
-2080 EAYGP
+2080 
-2085 LKELIEKAE
+2085 
-2094 YDRFEPADERHRS
+2094 
-2107 RVQGQDVY
+2107 
-2115 HSALRLGEQLYS
+2115 
-2127 VQLKFD
+2127 
-2133 IPNAAEVESRKRV
+2133 
-2146 GEKSIEDSRYKDHE
+2146 
-2160 LREIEIAPA
+2160 
-2169 EVDGAFTRPS
+2169 
-2179 ADAISKVSLGVLR
+2179 ADAISEVTLGVLR

-2372 ERVRQLVDKRQAEHD
+2372 ERVKQLVDKRQAEHD

-2606 LFTTSRAWKGMK
+2606 LFMTSRAWKGMK

-2651 EARAREIADGI
+2651 EARAREIADSI

-3099 NGAYA
+3099 NGAYT

-3193 EPALMGALPGGGPD
+3193 EPALMGALPGGGPGT
-3207 ARNVGDKTDAED
+3207 RNVGDKTDAED

-3299 RELQLLENF
+3299 RELQLLETF

>member
-40 DRTARTLG
+40 ERTARPLG

-158 DELRAN
+158 DQLRAN

-645 DALAGRNAEEE
+645 DALAERNAEEE

-715 LDSDADSS
+715 LEEDADSS
-723 TLIERLKGM
+723 KLVEKLKGM
-732 QRPDRRTRGK
+732 ERPRRKAGTIQDSTLFASIQDLQDPSIEWKQGFHNIPARPVVIPVTGISPKEAKKRAREAFSGKAFPLADGTEVRVSSNGIDETTSKRAATENSELLAVLPDLLANTHIYRTENGTDTAAQAMHGIAAATVDGRPVLVRSVFKYISQGKAGFWKYYGSKIMELDATKGAPASWITKDSLRESETPFLNAPLSDSLYDWILAVKDNGKRFPEDRNILYHARRTGISEEENISNGLSAVNRLITEKSGVAAQAMYRNGIGYISFLWGFPGTSEK
-742 VFFQPLNAGVNLDR
+742 DFHDGYGISHIIAARNAQG
-756 LVSATT
+756 A
-762 IQRKYPASTLKEKRK
+762 
-777 AVIAGERERVV
+777 
-788 KAFKDGIRNKD
+788 DG
-799 TGWLVTMS
+799 
-807 KSDFDEHLK
+807 
-816 FDMESVSL
+816 
-824 AEQYEAVAALPE
+824 EAVARKLVEVIAKGNIFTDKRGNRENKVTISHDGYVAILDMREKEGQKTWLLTGYKKASSGGKQAVNAQQATQLHQIEFSDAVGAEDVLGNIPHNAPE
-836 LTQKAVL
+836 LKELAHAMKA
-843 VESHK
+843 
-848 DSHGR
+848 
-853 SEVKQIH
+853 Q
-860 RFYAPLTIGNDTY
+860 
-873 SVLLTMKEF
+873 
-882 QNGILGFDTVSPIK
+882 
-896 LYHHRLAKKML
+896 
-907 PVTRGTTAL
+907 
-916 SQSPDSQAGSIE
+916 
-928 RYTLRD
+928 
-934 ILDAVNDNDG
+934 
-944 NPYFQ
+944 
-949 TEAET
+949 
-954 KLQNDIAVWEKA
+954 
-966 VDDIIASG
+966 
-974 KVPSSPVQMLTQTPL
+974 
-989 VMNLLGTDTLTGKA
+989 
-1003 AATGGIYAAP
+1003 
-1013 HLFDGTHPN
+1013 
-1022 MTPDMWK
+1022 
-1029 QIPAAMADPIAVFD
+1029 
-1043 SASPQ
+1043 
-1048 GRADGDI
+1048 
-1055 VFMLEL
+1055 
-1061 TDANGATVVVPVAL
+1061 
-1075 DSRGKLGA
+1075 
-1083 QLNIAK
+1083 
-1089 SAYAKESNGIPSD
+1089 
-1102 GWFIKQAQKNARYIN
+1102 
-1117 GQKWKRWSIGSGAAS
+1117 
-1132 PLVASNASGN
+1132 
-1142 TIYTEIDLDKLKSA
+1142 
-1156 HPGFYQ
+1156 
-1162 SASSALGSTTFDASG
+1162 ALGSTTFDASG

-1301 KWLMRVYRDALDLH
+1301 LWLMRVYRDALDLNVELTDEVRDVFDRMLAHDEEMRADDEALASFRGVENLKGMQKSKRMAQGNAAALFHTEAEIKLEQDIAAWEKTVDTFWEGGQDNSQPIQMLRQTPLVMKMLGAKNLPVNVTYHTLYHDMVTTHQLSPKVMKQIPRAMADPIMIFKSASTGGSFVMMLDVKDDRGGTVIVPISLEYESYNGYKVNFVPSIYAKFNDKTGKPNNQWFLRQIEEGNLVYRNNKKSRDWSRTVRLPLPKNPAANHGRRRIFTESDLDKLKSLHPGMYQVEHNAPTSATPDASGNDVPRLFRGANLSTLIQETAHVFFLEMERLEREGLADERMLADLAALRDWTAAMDDSAALNMEQYLREGKAPSPRLEGVFARFRQWLMRVYRDALDLH
-1315 VELSDEVRDVFD
+1315 VELTDEVRDV
-1327 RMIAHE
+1327 
-1333 EEMELRAEADS
+1333 
-1344 SPLIQRPKG
+1344 
-1353 MRERQKTAS
+1353 
-1362 VSLLQTPAENDVVY
+1362 
-1376 PDNGKPVGQVTPEI
+1376 
-1390 AATLRMNKPGVI
+1390 
-1402 VLDDIGLQHIE
+1402 
-1413 ERHGK
+1413 
-1418 EIRSLGFPDGREF
+1418 
-1431 VGFVLGNLDAVYDV
+1431 
-1445 DGNGRKYD
+1445 
-1453 LVSRAMRPQG
+1453 
-1463 RVMIRLEFAESGDF
+1463 
-1477 YQVATAGPLRKN
+1477 
-1489 QYKNKTPLWERA
+1489 
-1501 HSTLFQEENPLASR
+1501 
-1515 RASQRGQSG
+1515 
-1524 VSEKSIVING
+1524 
-1534 PDGNP
+1534 
-1539 LFQTGNDEAPLV
+1539 
-1551 REGMTRKP
+1551 
-1559 DSAAVKVVSIPGN
+1559 
-1572 AVPEFSG
+1572 
-1579 MKDFADWLKDML
+1579 
-1591 AEGGNVLIK
+1591 
-1600 STGQE
+1600 
-1605 ARFSSGNVKASVK
+1605 
-1618 RSRSREHRN
+1618 
-1627 AYAGLREMVENAEYD
+1627 
-1642 HYEKPDERHPDR
+1642 
-1654 GGQDVYYSALEM
+1654 
-1666 SGKLYSVKLKLDVVT
+1666 
-1681 EEQKASERGK
+1681 
-1691 GIFAGEDIRYKDH
+1691 
-1704 KLTEIEIAP
+1704 
-1713 AQDRGFTQMG
+1713 
-1723 KAAHGTDA
+1723 
-1731 ISKVSLGVLRGSVKP
+1731 
-1746 SGIDGGT
+1746 
-1753 LFQGISDEVRDMF
+1753 
-1766 DRMLAHEEEMELR
+1766 
-1779 AEADSSP
+1779 
-1786 LIQRPK
+1786 
-1792 GMRERQTVFQTEE
+1792 
-1805 KNAAGVPLSR
+1805 
-1815 VTRIE
+1815 
-1820 GTVTREELDAALSSL
+1820 
-1835 AGQDLPNL
+1835 
-1843 IEGVTAQVNAN
+1843 
-1854 QKRKMASKV
+1854 
-1863 AGDKSMENGF
+1863 
-1873 SREEHRG
+1873 
-1880 VAAQIANAWKW
+1880 
-1891 AAEARRT
+1891 
-1898 GDEKNNMPDV
+1898 
-1908 GIRRYVS
+1908 
-1915 ALELNEKDAFAWL
+1915 
-1928 TVKET
+1928 
-1933 PTGLRIYSVELM
+1933 
-1945 DEKKLRDIVGNGT
+1945 
-1958 AETATTTLHRS
+1958 
-1969 FEEIIERLA
+1969 
-1978 KPVNEQKQSF
+1978 
-1988 LQTGNDEAPLV
+1988 
-1999 REGMTRKPDS
+1999 
-2009 AAARVVTVEG
+2009 
-2019 NIVPDFEGGK
+2019 
-2029 GKHKT
+2029 
-2034 RKLVEW
+2034 
-2040 LYSYF
+2040 
-2045 DAPVDV
+2045 
-2051 TIAST
+2051 
-2056 SQKVRINKSGL
+2056 
-2067 EASVKKEKKPGHR
+2067 
-2080 EAYGP
+2080 
-2085 LKELIEKAE
+2085 
-2094 YDRFEPADERHRS
+2094 
-2107 RVQGQDVY
+2107 
-2115 HSALRLGEQLYS
+2115 
-2127 VQLKFD
+2127 
-2133 IPNAAEVESRKRV
+2133 
-2146 GEKSIEDSRYKDHE
+2146 
-2160 LREIEIAPA
+2160 
-2169 EVDGAFTRPS
+2169 
-2179 ADAISKVSLGVLR
+2179 
-2192 GSVKPSGIDGGTLFQ
+2192 
-2207 GISDEVRDMFDR
+2207 FDR

-2251 ARRQEIEGLI
+2251 AGRQEIEGLI

-2372 ERVRQLVDKRQAEHD
+2372 ERVKQLVDKRQAEHD

-2651 EARAREIADGI
+2651 EARAREIADSI

-2674 TERNEAVE
+2674 AERNEAVE

-3132 AARDLAAVRPGWEP
+3132 AARDLAAVRPGREP

-3167 VAMLDMRRDAAAV
+3167 VAMFDMRRDAAAV

-3244 PESCPESCQESW
+3244 PESCPDSCQDSW

-3299 RELQLLENF
+3299 RELQLLETF

>member
-1 MASMRDFLDNMAAPV
+1 MPLL
-16 RSRGAVRLAL
+16 RGK
-26 HNPNARSASDIAGV
+26 
-40 DRTARTLG
+40 TL
-48 MGYGLADAGGQ
+48 
-59 DAALEARAREIEQ
+59 I
-72 NPVADAWTAKD
+72 
-83 EENIAFLNEDQQA
+83 
-96 LADVYDSLVASG
+96 
-108 ILHEADADRE
+108 
-118 TVINASGAGDDVA
+118 
-131 AAWKRGVI
+131 
-139 LNRIAGYGLQFQRG
+139 
-153 EYENL
+153 
-158 DELRAN
+158 
-164 ILAAQKELE
+164 AAQKELE

-338 EGAQEFAQ
+338 EGTQEFAQ

-674 RVDFP
+674 RTDFP

-742 VFFQPLNAGVNLDR
+742 VGALFQVEGETIAAMQHRIREWLSPENL
-756 LVSATT
+756 AQAQGKT
-762 IQRKYPASTLKEKRK
+762 
-777 AVIAGERERVV
+777 REEIF
-788 KAFKDGIRNKD
+788 AMFGN
-799 TGWLVTMS
+799 
-807 KSDFDEHLK
+807 
-816 FDMESVSL
+816 
-824 AEQYEAVAALPE
+824 E
-836 LTQKAVL
+836 LEPIAVL
-843 VESHK
+843 PPQYLHYF
-848 DSHGR
+848 R
-853 SEVKQIH
+853 
-860 RFYAPLTIGNDTY
+860 
-873 SVLLTMKEF
+873 
-882 QNGILGFDTVSPIK
+882 
-896 LYHHRLAKKML
+896 
-907 PVTRGTTAL
+907 
-916 SQSPDSQAGSIE
+916 QAGSDNRIYSGKGYFIDHAVNHHPEVSSE
-928 RYTLRD
+928 RYQDIQLILNSPDEVLLDRRTANAKVRD
-934 ILDAVNDNDG
+934 GLIFVKELDANYAVAVSMEEGSDG
-944 NPYFQ
+944 KIVMHKTFFKTKKNPFKKLERVP
-949 TEAET
+949 TSVGGVSTISHAAET
-954 KLQNDIAVWEKA
+954 
-966 VDDIIASG
+966 
-974 KVPSSPVQMLTQTPL
+974 VPGSSLSARDVEINITSTTQH
-989 VMNLLGTDTLTGKA
+989 VK
-1003 AATGGIYAAP
+1003 
-1013 HLFDGTHPN
+1013 
-1022 MTPDMWK
+1022 
-1029 QIPAAMADPIAVFD
+1029 
-1043 SASPQ
+1043 SS
-1048 GRADGDI
+1048 
-1055 VFMLEL
+1055 
-1061 TDANGATVVVPVAL
+1061 
-1075 DSRGKLGA
+1075 
-1083 QLNIAK
+1083 LN
-1089 SAYAKESNGIPSD
+1089 
-1102 GWFIKQAQKNARYIN
+1102 Q
-1117 GQKWKRWSIGSGAAS
+1117 
-1132 PLVASNASGN
+1132 GN
-1142 TIYTEIDLDKLKSA
+1142 T
-1156 HPGFYQ
+1156 
-1162 SASSALGSTTFDASG
+1162 SALGSTTFDASG

-1327 RMIAHE
+1327 RMLAHE

-1559 DSAAVKVVSIPGN
+1559 DSAAAKVVSIPGN

-1627 AYAGLREMVENAEYD
+1627 TYAGLREMVENAEYD

-1666 SGKLYSVKLKLDVVT
+1666 SGKLYSVRLKLDVVT

-1854 QKRKMASKV
+1854 QKRKLESAK
-1863 AGDKSMENGF
+1863 AREKSVSNGF
-1873 SREEHRG
+1873 DFGEHNG

-1915 ALELNEKDAFAWL
+1915 ALELNGKDAFAWL

-1945 DEKKLRDIVGNGT
+1945 DEEKLRGSLGNGI
-1958 AETATTTLHRS
+1958 AEATTTAPSGRS

-2437 EEAIPAPDDC
+2437 EETIPAPDDC

-2651 EARAREIADGI
+2651 EARAREIADSI

-3078 ETRGSVPMGWVRM
+3078 ETRGSVPMGWMRM

-3193 EPALMGALPGGGPD
+3193 EPALMGALPGGGPGT
-3207 ARNVGDKTDAED
+3207 RNVGDKTDAED

-3244 PESCPESCQESW
+3244 PESCPESCQDSW

>member
-1 MASMRDFLDNMAAPV
+1 MPPATDL
-16 RSRGAVRLAL
+16 
-26 HNPNARSASDIAGV
+26 
-40 DRTARTLG
+40 
-48 MGYGLADAGGQ
+48 
-59 DAALEARAREIEQ
+59 ARAREIEQ

-338 EGAQEFAQ
+338 EGTQEFAQ

-674 RVDFP
+674 RTDFP

-742 VFFQPLNAGVNLDR
+742 VGALFQVEGETIAAMQHRIREWLSPENL
-756 LVSATT
+756 AQAQGKT
-762 IQRKYPASTLKEKRK
+762 
-777 AVIAGERERVV
+777 REEIF
-788 KAFKDGIRNKD
+788 AMFGN
-799 TGWLVTMS
+799 
-807 KSDFDEHLK
+807 
-816 FDMESVSL
+816 
-824 AEQYEAVAALPE
+824 E
-836 LTQKAVL
+836 LEPIAVL
-843 VESHK
+843 PPQYLHYF
-848 DSHGR
+848 R
-853 SEVKQIH
+853 
-860 RFYAPLTIGNDTY
+860 
-873 SVLLTMKEF
+873 
-882 QNGILGFDTVSPIK
+882 
-896 LYHHRLAKKML
+896 
-907 PVTRGTTAL
+907 
-916 SQSPDSQAGSIE
+916 QAGSDNRIYSGKGYFIDHAVNHHPEVSSE
-928 RYTLRD
+928 RYQDIQLILNSPDEVLLDRRTANAKVRD
-934 ILDAVNDNDG
+934 GLIFVKELDANYAVAVSMEEGSDG
-944 NPYFQ
+944 KIVMHKTFFKTKKNPFKKLERVP
-949 TEAET
+949 TSVGGVSTISHAAET
-954 KLQNDIAVWEKA
+954 
-966 VDDIIASG
+966 
-974 KVPSSPVQMLTQTPL
+974 VPGSSLSARDVEINITSTTQH
-989 VMNLLGTDTLTGKA
+989 VK
-1003 AATGGIYAAP
+1003 
-1013 HLFDGTHPN
+1013 
-1022 MTPDMWK
+1022 
-1029 QIPAAMADPIAVFD
+1029 
-1043 SASPQ
+1043 SS
-1048 GRADGDI
+1048 
-1055 VFMLEL
+1055 
-1061 TDANGATVVVPVAL
+1061 
-1075 DSRGKLGA
+1075 
-1083 QLNIAK
+1083 LN
-1089 SAYAKESNGIPSD
+1089 
-1102 GWFIKQAQKNARYIN
+1102 Q
-1117 GQKWKRWSIGSGAAS
+1117 
-1132 PLVASNASGN
+1132 GN
-1142 TIYTEIDLDKLKSA
+1142 T
-1156 HPGFYQ
+1156 
-1162 SASSALGSTTFDASG
+1162 SALGSTTFDASG

-1559 DSAAVKVVSIPGN
+1559 DSAAAKVVSIPGN

-1627 AYAGLREMVENAEYD
+1627 TYAGLREMVENAEYD

-1666 SGKLYSVKLKLDVVT
+1666 SGKLYSVRLKLDVVT

-1723 KAAHGTDA
+1723 KAAHGT
-1731 ISKVSLGVLRGSVKP
+1731 
-1746 SGIDGGT
+1746 
-1753 LFQGISDEVRDMF
+1753 
-1766 DRMLAHEEEMELR
+1766 
-1779 AEADSSP
+1779 
-1786 LIQRPK
+1786 
-1792 GMRERQTVFQTEE
+1792 
-1805 KNAAGVPLSR
+1805 
-1815 VTRIE
+1815 
-1820 GTVTREELDAALSSL
+1820 
-1835 AGQDLPNL
+1835 
-1843 IEGVTAQVNAN
+1843 
-1854 QKRKMASKV
+1854 
-1863 AGDKSMENGF
+1863 
-1873 SREEHRG
+1873 
-1880 VAAQIANAWKW
+1880 
-1891 AAEARRT
+1891 
-1898 GDEKNNMPDV
+1898 
-1908 GIRRYVS
+1908 
-1915 ALELNEKDAFAWL
+1915 
-1928 TVKET
+1928 
-1933 PTGLRIYSVELM
+1933 
-1945 DEKKLRDIVGNGT
+1945 
-1958 AETATTTLHRS
+1958 
-1969 FEEIIERLA
+1969 
-1978 KPVNEQKQSF
+1978 
-1988 LQTGNDEAPLV
+1988 
-1999 REGMTRKPDS
+1999 
-2009 AAARVVTVEG
+2009 
-2019 NIVPDFEGGK
+2019 
-2029 GKHKT
+2029 
-2034 RKLVEW
+2034 
-2040 LYSYF
+2040 
-2045 DAPVDV
+2045 
-2051 TIAST
+2051 
-2056 SQKVRINKSGL
+2056 
-2067 EASVKKEKKPGHR
+2067 
-2080 EAYGP
+2080 
-2085 LKELIEKAE
+2085 
-2094 YDRFEPADERHRS
+2094 
-2107 RVQGQDVY
+2107 
-2115 HSALRLGEQLYS
+2115 
-2127 VQLKFD
+2127 
-2133 IPNAAEVESRKRV
+2133 
-2146 GEKSIEDSRYKDHE
+2146 
-2160 LREIEIAPA
+2160 
-2169 EVDGAFTRPS
+2169 
-2179 ADAISKVSLGVLR
+2179 DAISKVSLGVLR

-2921 FRRPVTEAAKI
+2921 FRRPVTETAKI

-3244 PESCPESCQESW
+3244 PESCPDSCQESW

>member
-1 MASMRDFLDNMAAPV
+1 MPPATDL
-16 RSRGAVRLAL
+16 
-26 HNPNARSASDIAGV
+26 
-40 DRTARTLG
+40 
-48 MGYGLADAGGQ
+48 
-59 DAALEARAREIEQ
+59 ARAREIEQ

-481 DVRDMEESAALGHD
+481 DMEESAALGHD

-674 RVDFP
+674 RTDFP

-715 LDSDADSS
+715 LDADADSS
-723 TLIERLKGM
+723 KLVEKLKEMER
-732 QRPDRRTRGK
+732 PRRK
-742 VFFQPLNAGVNLDR
+742 AG
-756 LVSATT
+756 T
-762 IQRKYPASTLKEKRK
+762 IQDSTLFASIQDLQDPSIEWKQGFHNIPARPVVIPATGIGAKNANARAKETYGGKSFPL
-777 AVIAGERERVV
+777 ADGTEIRVGS
-788 KAFKDGIRNKD
+788 DGI
-799 TGWLVTMS
+799 
-807 KSDFDEHLK
+807 DETTTK
-816 FDMESVSL
+816 RASSESL
-824 AEQYEAVAALPE
+824 EALSALPE
-836 LTQKAVL
+836 ILANTHIYRQENATDAAALTKHGIAAAIIGGRPVL
-843 VESHK
+843 V
-848 DSHGR
+848 R
-853 SEVKQIH
+853 SVFKYIRQGKGG
-860 RFYAPLTIGNDTY
+860 FWKYYG
-873 SVLLTMKEF
+873 SKSMK
-882 QNGILGFDTVSPIK
+882 
-896 LYHHRLAKKML
+896 
-907 PVTRGTTAL
+907 
-916 SQSPDSQAGSIE
+916 
-928 RYTLRD
+928 
-934 ILDAVNDNDG
+934 
-944 NPYFQ
+944 
-949 TEAET
+949 
-954 KLQNDIAVWEKA
+954 
-966 VDDIIASG
+966 
-974 KVPSSPVQMLTQTPL
+974 
-989 VMNLLGTDTLTGKA
+989 
-1003 AATGGIYAAP
+1003 
-1013 HLFDGTHPN
+1013 
-1022 MTPDMWK
+1022 
-1029 QIPAAMADPIAVFD
+1029 
-1043 SASPQ
+1043 
-1048 GRADGDI
+1048 
-1055 VFMLEL
+1055 
-1061 TDANGATVVVPVAL
+1061 
-1075 DSRGKLGA
+1075 
-1083 QLNIAK
+1083 LNIAK
-1089 SAYAKESNGIPSD
+1089 GAPASWVTKDSLRESETPFLNAPLSDSLYDWILAVKDNGKRFPEDRNILYHARRTGISEEENISNGLSAVNRLITEKSGVAAQAMYRNGIGYISFLWGFPGTSEKDFHD
-1102 GWFIKQAQKNARYIN
+1102 GYGISHIIAARNAQGADGEAVARKLVEVIAKGNIFTDKRGNRENKVTISHDGYVAILDMREKEGQKTWLLTGYKKASSGGKQAVNAQQATQLHQIEF
-1117 GQKWKRWSIGSGAAS
+1117 SDAVGAEDVLGNI
-1132 PLVASNASGN
+1132 PHNAP
-1142 TIYTEIDLDKLKSA
+1142 ELKELA
-1156 HPGFYQ
+1156 HAMKAQ
-1162 SASSALGSTTFDASG
+1162 ALGSTTFDASG

-1327 RMIAHE
+1327 RMI
-1333 EEMELRAEADS
+1333 
-1344 SPLIQRPKG
+1344 
-1353 MRERQKTAS
+1353 
-1362 VSLLQTPAENDVVY
+1362 
-1376 PDNGKPVGQVTPEI
+1376 
-1390 AATLRMNKPGVI
+1390 
-1402 VLDDIGLQHIE
+1402 
-1413 ERHGK
+1413 
-1418 EIRSLGFPDGREF
+1418 
-1431 VGFVLGNLDAVYDV
+1431 
-1445 DGNGRKYD
+1445 
-1453 LVSRAMRPQG
+1453 
-1463 RVMIRLEFAESGDF
+1463 
-1477 YQVATAGPLRKN
+1477 
-1489 QYKNKTPLWERA
+1489 
-1501 HSTLFQEENPLASR
+1501 
-1515 RASQRGQSG
+1515 
-1524 VSEKSIVING
+1524 
-1534 PDGNP
+1534 
-1539 LFQTGNDEAPLV
+1539 
-1551 REGMTRKP
+1551 
-1559 DSAAVKVVSIPGN
+1559 
-1572 AVPEFSG
+1572 
-1579 MKDFADWLKDML
+1579 
-1591 AEGGNVLIK
+1591 
-1600 STGQE
+1600 
-1605 ARFSSGNVKASVK
+1605 
-1618 RSRSREHRN
+1618 
-1627 AYAGLREMVENAEYD
+1627 
-1642 HYEKPDERHPDR
+1642 
-1654 GGQDVYYSALEM
+1654 
-1666 SGKLYSVKLKLDVVT
+1666 
-1681 EEQKASERGK
+1681 
-1691 GIFAGEDIRYKDH
+1691 
-1704 KLTEIEIAP
+1704 
-1713 AQDRGFTQMG
+1713 
-1723 KAAHGTDA
+1723 
-1731 ISKVSLGVLRGSVKP
+1731 
-1746 SGIDGGT
+1746 
-1753 LFQGISDEVRDMF
+1753 
-1766 DRMLAHEEEMELR
+1766 AHEEEMELR

-2372 ERVRQLVDKRQAEHD
+2372 ERVKQLVDKRQAEHD

-2651 EARAREIADGI
+2651 EARAREIADSI

-2696 VALLDGDIMGAAWR
+2696 VALLDGDIMGAAGR

-2921 FRRPVTEAAKI
+2921 FRRPVTETAKI

>member
-1 MASMRDFLDNMAAPV
+1 MPPATDL
-16 RSRGAVRLAL
+16 
-26 HNPNARSASDIAGV
+26 
-40 DRTARTLG
+40 
-48 MGYGLADAGGQ
+48 
-59 DAALEARAREIEQ
+59 ARAREIEQ

-674 RVDFP
+674 RTDFP

-694 AGKGEGL
+694 AVKGEGL

-723 TLIERLKGM
+723 TLIERLKEMARPNRRMANGRQQQGLYQTEDTNSFGVPM
-732 QRPDRRTRGK
+732 SRVTTFDKPFSRAEMEAALQQLAGRELPNYLEGVTAQVNATQRRKLKSDKAIRKSIDNGFAGGVHLSFAAKIENLWKWSARVTDENSD
-742 VFFQPLNAGVNLDR
+742 FQRFVAPLRINSEDMFAWISVKNGQEGLR
-756 LVSATT
+756 IYSLELV
-762 IQRKYPASTLKEKRK
+762 KKEKLGQNLSD
-777 AVIAGERERVV
+777 GETSNGPNITAEPSFAKILKRLSAPVNKTPLWER
-788 KAFKDGIRNKD
+788 AQSSHS
-799 TGWLVTMS
+799 VTKTPDAIS
-807 KSDFDEHLK
+807 GQSG
-816 FDMESVSL
+816 VS
-824 AEQYEAVAALPE
+824 ENINSTDP
-836 LTQKAVL
+836 
-843 VESHK
+843 
-848 DSHGR
+848 
-853 SEVKQIH
+853 
-860 RFYAPLTIGNDTY
+860 
-873 SVLLTMKEF
+873 
-882 QNGILGFDTVSPIK
+882 
-896 LYHHRLAKKML
+896 
-907 PVTRGTTAL
+907 
-916 SQSPDSQAGSIE
+916 
-928 RYTLRD
+928 
-934 ILDAVNDNDG
+934 DG
-944 NPYFQ
+944 NPLFQ
-949 TEAET
+949 
-954 KLQNDIAVWEKA
+954 
-966 VDDIIASG
+966 
-974 KVPSSPVQMLTQTPL
+974 
-989 VMNLLGTDTLTGKA
+989 
-1003 AATGGIYAAP
+1003 
-1013 HLFDGTHPN
+1013 
-1022 MTPDMWK
+1022 
-1029 QIPAAMADPIAVFD
+1029 
-1043 SASPQ
+1043 
-1048 GRADGDI
+1048 
-1055 VFMLEL
+1055 
-1061 TDANGATVVVPVAL
+1061 GA
-1075 DSRGKLGA
+1075 
-1083 QLNIAK
+1083 
-1089 SAYAKESNGIPSD
+1089 
-1102 GWFIKQAQKNARYIN
+1102 
-1117 GQKWKRWSIGSGAAS
+1117 
-1132 PLVASNASGN
+1132 
-1142 TIYTEIDLDKLKSA
+1142 
-1156 HPGFYQ
+1156 
-1162 SASSALGSTTFDASG
+1162 SALGSTTFDASG

-1315 VELSDEVRDVFD
+1315 VELSDEVRDV
-1327 RMIAHE
+1327 
-1333 EEMELRAEADS
+1333 
-1344 SPLIQRPKG
+1344 
-1353 MRERQKTAS
+1353 
-1362 VSLLQTPAENDVVY
+1362 
-1376 PDNGKPVGQVTPEI
+1376 
-1390 AATLRMNKPGVI
+1390 
-1402 VLDDIGLQHIE
+1402 
-1413 ERHGK
+1413 
-1418 EIRSLGFPDGREF
+1418 
-1431 VGFVLGNLDAVYDV
+1431 
-1445 DGNGRKYD
+1445 
-1453 LVSRAMRPQG
+1453 
-1463 RVMIRLEFAESGDF
+1463 
-1477 YQVATAGPLRKN
+1477 
-1489 QYKNKTPLWERA
+1489 
-1501 HSTLFQEENPLASR
+1501 
-1515 RASQRGQSG
+1515 
-1524 VSEKSIVING
+1524 
-1534 PDGNP
+1534 
-1539 LFQTGNDEAPLV
+1539 
-1551 REGMTRKP
+1551 
-1559 DSAAVKVVSIPGN
+1559 
-1572 AVPEFSG
+1572 
-1579 MKDFADWLKDML
+1579 
-1591 AEGGNVLIK
+1591 
-1600 STGQE
+1600 
-1605 ARFSSGNVKASVK
+1605 
-1618 RSRSREHRN
+1618 
-1627 AYAGLREMVENAEYD
+1627 
-1642 HYEKPDERHPDR
+1642 
-1654 GGQDVYYSALEM
+1654 
-1666 SGKLYSVKLKLDVVT
+1666 
-1681 EEQKASERGK
+1681 
-1691 GIFAGEDIRYKDH
+1691 
-1704 KLTEIEIAP
+1704 
-1713 AQDRGFTQMG
+1713 
-1723 KAAHGTDA
+1723 
-1731 ISKVSLGVLRGSVKP
+1731 
-1746 SGIDGGT
+1746 
-1753 LFQGISDEVRDMF
+1753 F

-2009 AAARVVTVEG
+2009 AAAKVVSIPG
-2019 NIVPDFEGGK
+2019 NAVPEFSGMKDFADWLKDMLAEGGNVLIK
-2029 GKHKT
+2029 
-2034 RKLVEW
+2034 
-2040 LYSYF
+2040 
-2045 DAPVDV
+2045 
-2051 TIAST
+2051 ST
-2056 SQKVRINKSGL
+2056 GQEARFSSGNVK
-2067 EASVKKEKKPGHR
+2067 ASVKRSRSREHR
-2080 EAYGP
+2080 NAYAG
-2085 LKELIEKAE
+2085 LREMVENAE
-2094 YDRFEPADERHRS
+2094 YDHYEKPDERHPDRG
-2107 RVQGQDVY
+2107 GQDVY
-2115 HSALRLGEQLYS
+2115 YSALEMSGKLYS
-2127 VQLKFD
+2127 VKLKLDVVTEEQKASERGKGIFAGED
-2133 IPNAAEVESRKRV
+2133 I
-2146 GEKSIEDSRYKDHE
+2146 RYKDHK
-2160 LREIEIAPA
+2160 LTEIEIAPA
-2169 EVDGAFTRPS
+2169 QDRGFTQMGK
-2179 ADAISKVSLGVLR
+2179 AAHGTDAISKVSLGVLR

-2583 VEAFAARMREVG
+2583 VEAFAVRMREVG

-2651 EARAREIADGI
+2651 EARAREIADSI

-2674 TERNEAVE
+2674 AERNEAVE

-3244 PESCPESCQESW
+3244 PESCPDSCQESW

-3299 RELQLLENF
+3299 RELQLLETF

>member
-40 DRTARTLG
+40 ERTARTLG

-674 RVDFP
+674 RTDFP

-732 QRPDRRTRGK
+732 ARPNRRMANGRQQQGLYQTEDTNSFGVPMSRVTTFDKPFSRAEMEAALQQLAGRELPNYLEGVTAQVNATQRRKLKSDKAIRKSIDNGFAGGVHLSFAAKIENLWKWSARVTDENSD
-742 VFFQPLNAGVNLDR
+742 FQRFVAPLRIDSEDMFAWISVKNGQEGLR
-756 LVSATT
+756 IYSLELV
-762 IQRKYPASTLKEKRK
+762 KKEKLGQNLSD
-777 AVIAGERERVV
+777 GETSNGPNITAEPSFAKILKRLSAPVNKTPLWER
-788 KAFKDGIRNKD
+788 AQSSHS
-799 TGWLVTMS
+799 VTKTPDAIS
-807 KSDFDEHLK
+807 GQSG
-816 FDMESVSL
+816 VS
-824 AEQYEAVAALPE
+824 ENINSTDP
-836 LTQKAVL
+836 
-843 VESHK
+843 
-848 DSHGR
+848 
-853 SEVKQIH
+853 
-860 RFYAPLTIGNDTY
+860 
-873 SVLLTMKEF
+873 
-882 QNGILGFDTVSPIK
+882 
-896 LYHHRLAKKML
+896 
-907 PVTRGTTAL
+907 
-916 SQSPDSQAGSIE
+916 
-928 RYTLRD
+928 
-934 ILDAVNDNDG
+934 DG
-944 NPYFQ
+944 NPLFQ
-949 TEAET
+949 
-954 KLQNDIAVWEKA
+954 
-966 VDDIIASG
+966 
-974 KVPSSPVQMLTQTPL
+974 
-989 VMNLLGTDTLTGKA
+989 
-1003 AATGGIYAAP
+1003 
-1013 HLFDGTHPN
+1013 
-1022 MTPDMWK
+1022 
-1029 QIPAAMADPIAVFD
+1029 
-1043 SASPQ
+1043 
-1048 GRADGDI
+1048 
-1055 VFMLEL
+1055 
-1061 TDANGATVVVPVAL
+1061 GA
-1075 DSRGKLGA
+1075 
-1083 QLNIAK
+1083 
-1089 SAYAKESNGIPSD
+1089 
-1102 GWFIKQAQKNARYIN
+1102 
-1117 GQKWKRWSIGSGAAS
+1117 
-1132 PLVASNASGN
+1132 
-1142 TIYTEIDLDKLKSA
+1142 
-1156 HPGFYQ
+1156 
-1162 SASSALGSTTFDASG
+1162 SALGSTTFDASG

-1353 MRERQKTAS
+1353 MRRPKKKQGHSEYYQLTDENSRKLRQKFDNSPAAIMSGNEIFNADHPFPEKMADRRNAIITWLEKKGWLSKFENKDTGWEIAVSKGSIRDTSSHGMNEGKAQVLAALPELITNAIYVGDGVPKKAGHKRYIFAAKAQVAKKTYVVGLVVDEDQNGKRFYNHELTEIEDLDRPSLDRRPEGGITEANQGLS
-1362 VSLLQTPAENDVVY
+1362 VLNVIRKKLGVNINILLQSAY
-1376 PDNGKPVGQVTPEI
+1376 
-1390 AATLRMNKPGVI
+1390 
-1402 VLDDIGLQHIE
+1402 
-1413 ERHGK
+1413 HG
-1418 EIRSLGFPDGREF
+1418 
-1431 VGFVLGNLDAVYDV
+1431 
-1445 DGNGRKYD
+1445 
-1453 LVSRAMRPQG
+1453 
-1463 RVMIRLEFAESGDF
+1463 
-1477 YQVATAGPLRKN
+1477 
-1489 QYKNKTPLWERA
+1489 
-1501 HSTLFQEENPLASR
+1501 
-1515 RASQRGQSG
+1515 
-1524 VSEKSIVING
+1524 
-1534 PDGNP
+1534 
-1539 LFQTGNDEAPLV
+1539 APLV

-1779 AEADSSP
+1779 AEA
-1786 LIQRPK
+1786 
-1792 GMRERQTVFQTEE
+1792 
-1805 KNAAGVPLSR
+1805 
-1815 VTRIE
+1815 
-1820 GTVTREELDAALSSL
+1820 
-1835 AGQDLPNL
+1835 
-1843 IEGVTAQVNAN
+1843 
-1854 QKRKMASKV
+1854 
-1863 AGDKSMENGF
+1863 
-1873 SREEHRG
+1873 
-1880 VAAQIANAWKW
+1880 
-1891 AAEARRT
+1891 
-1898 GDEKNNMPDV
+1898 
-1908 GIRRYVS
+1908 
-1915 ALELNEKDAFAWL
+1915 
-1928 TVKET
+1928 
-1933 PTGLRIYSVELM
+1933 
-1945 DEKKLRDIVGNGT
+1945 
-1958 AETATTTLHRS
+1958 
-1969 FEEIIERLA
+1969 
-1978 KPVNEQKQSF
+1978 
-1988 LQTGNDEAPLV
+1988 
-1999 REGMTRKPDS
+1999 
-2009 AAARVVTVEG
+2009 
-2019 NIVPDFEGGK
+2019 
-2029 GKHKT
+2029 
-2034 RKLVEW
+2034 
-2040 LYSYF
+2040 
-2045 DAPVDV
+2045 
-2051 TIAST
+2051 
-2056 SQKVRINKSGL
+2056 
-2067 EASVKKEKKPGHR
+2067 
-2080 EAYGP
+2080 
-2085 LKELIEKAE
+2085 
-2094 YDRFEPADERHRS
+2094 
-2107 RVQGQDVY
+2107 
-2115 HSALRLGEQLYS
+2115 
-2127 VQLKFD
+2127 
-2133 IPNAAEVESRKRV
+2133 
-2146 GEKSIEDSRYKDHE
+2146 
-2160 LREIEIAPA
+2160 
-2169 EVDGAFTRPS
+2169 
-2179 ADAISKVSLGVLR
+2179 
-2192 GSVKPSGIDGGTLFQ
+2192 
-2207 GISDEVRDMFDR
+2207 
-2219 MLAHEEEMELRAE
+2219 
-2232 AADVRE
+2232 ADVRE

-2274 ARDADRLEQRRA
+2274 ARDADRLEQHRA

-2372 ERVRQLVDKRQAEHD
+2372 ERVKQLVDKRQAEHD

-2583 VEAFAARMREVG
+2583 VEAFAVRMREVG

-2651 EARAREIADGI
+2651 EARAREIADSI

-2674 TERNEAVE
+2674 AERNEAVE

-3063 SSRASDPFARMKSFM
+3063 SSRASDPFVRMKSFM

-3132 AARDLAAVRPGWEP
+3132 AARSLAAVRPGWEP

-3299 RELQLLENF
+3299 RELQLLETF

>member
-1 MASMRDFLDNMAAPV
+1 MFAWISVKNGQEGLRIYSLELVKKEKLGQNLSDGETSNGPNITAEPSFAKILKRLSAPV
-16 RSRGAVRLAL
+16 NKTPLWERAQSSHSVTKTPDAISGQ
-26 HNPNARSASDIAGV
+26 SGV
-40 DRTARTLG
+40 S
-48 MGYGLADAGGQ
+48 
-59 DAALEARAREIEQ
+59 
-72 NPVADAWTAKD
+72 
-83 EENIAFLNEDQQA
+83 ENI
-96 LADVYDSLVASG
+96 
-108 ILHEADADRE
+108 
-118 TVINASGAGDDVA
+118 
-131 AAWKRGVI
+131 
-139 LNRIAGYGLQFQRG
+139 
-153 EYENL
+153 
-158 DELRAN
+158 
-164 ILAAQKELE
+164 
-173 ALRGNASDALGIYG
+173 
-187 AIEQLPRMIGY
+187 
-198 DAQYAG
+198 
-204 AGALVGGTIGSA
+204 
-216 VPGIG
+216 
-221 TLAGA
+221 
-226 GVGGAMGMAYT
+226 
-237 AANSEQ
+237 NST
-243 GSFAADLLVQK
+243 
-254 DDAGN
+254 
-259 YLDPAAVQKAASLY
+259 DP
-273 GLLSGAVEVGGDA
+273 
-286 LMFKLFK
+286 
-293 PVGGTI
+293 
-299 REAFSRRA
+299 
-307 ARDAIREAAAN
+307 
-318 RSLWP
+318 
-323 ALRAFAGGAGKAAAV
+323 
-338 EGAQEFAQ
+338 
-346 EGISTQ
+346 
-352 IEATAK
+352 
-358 NLLSDAGANYY
+358 
-369 REQQAGA
+369 
-376 FSREG
+376 
-381 LSRMLEAG
+381 
-389 MAAAK
+389 
-394 TGPWFY
+394 
-400 AIPGG
+400 
-405 IRLTLDT
+405 
-412 RSALRAREFAEA
+412 
-424 HKELADKVAATRTRE
+424 
-439 LSPARMESYLQTAG
+439 
-453 LDGDVL
+453 
-459 IPADAAWELQRK
+459 
-471 GTDLAGPLGW
+471 
-481 DVRDMEESAALGHD
+481 
-495 LVMPAAR
+495 
-502 LQALLPPEQMK
+502 
-513 AVADIMRESPHA
+513 
-525 KSALEAANLNED
+525 
-537 LPADMDGLIEQAEDD
+537 
-552 ALERSAIEGE
+552 
-562 LERLRGE
+562 
-569 MTQAV
+569 
-574 ASAPHLVGQIAS
+574 
-586 GADAETSV
+586 
-594 GRYVDE
+594 
-600 HLGLIV
+600 
-606 RRARDISRM
+606 
-615 GIPMSDTLSRV
+615 
-626 SLQGLLKDEQG
+626 
-637 RTVTPEEA
+637 
-645 DALAGRNAEEE
+645 
-656 ALAPFWDA
+656 
-664 VWGRLNPDSL
+664 
-674 RVDFP
+674 
-679 DARRELAYRHGRGLF
+679 
-694 AGKGEGL
+694 
-701 SVDALAEELKTRGL
+701 
-715 LDSDADSS
+715 
-723 TLIERLKGM
+723 
-732 QRPDRRTRGK
+732 
-742 VFFQPLNAGVNLDR
+742 
-756 LVSATT
+756 
-762 IQRKYPASTLKEKRK
+762 
-777 AVIAGERERVV
+777 
-788 KAFKDGIRNKD
+788 
-799 TGWLVTMS
+799 
-807 KSDFDEHLK
+807 
-816 FDMESVSL
+816 
-824 AEQYEAVAALPE
+824 
-836 LTQKAVL
+836 
-843 VESHK
+843 
-848 DSHGR
+848 
-853 SEVKQIH
+853 
-860 RFYAPLTIGNDTY
+860 
-873 SVLLTMKEF
+873 
-882 QNGILGFDTVSPIK
+882 
-896 LYHHRLAKKML
+896 
-907 PVTRGTTAL
+907 
-916 SQSPDSQAGSIE
+916 
-928 RYTLRD
+928 
-934 ILDAVNDNDG
+934 DG
-944 NPYFQ
+944 NPLFQ
-949 TEAET
+949 
-954 KLQNDIAVWEKA
+954 
-966 VDDIIASG
+966 
-974 KVPSSPVQMLTQTPL
+974 
-989 VMNLLGTDTLTGKA
+989 
-1003 AATGGIYAAP
+1003 
-1013 HLFDGTHPN
+1013 
-1022 MTPDMWK
+1022 
-1029 QIPAAMADPIAVFD
+1029 
-1043 SASPQ
+1043 
-1048 GRADGDI
+1048 
-1055 VFMLEL
+1055 
-1061 TDANGATVVVPVAL
+1061 GA
-1075 DSRGKLGA
+1075 
-1083 QLNIAK
+1083 
-1089 SAYAKESNGIPSD
+1089 
-1102 GWFIKQAQKNARYIN
+1102 
-1117 GQKWKRWSIGSGAAS
+1117 
-1132 PLVASNASGN
+1132 
-1142 TIYTEIDLDKLKSA
+1142 
-1156 HPGFYQ
+1156 
-1162 SASSALGSTTFDASG
+1162 SALGSTTFDASG

-1353 MRERQKTAS
+1353 MRRPKKKQGHSEYYQLTDENSRKLRQKFDNSPAAIMSGNEIFNADHPFPEKMADRRNAIITWLEKKGWLSKFENKDTGWEIAVSKGSIRDTSSHGMNEGKAQVLAALPELITNAIYVGDGVPKKAGHKRYIFAAKAQVAKKTYVVGLVVDEDQNGKRFYNHELTEIEDLDRPSLDRRPEGGVTEANQGLS
-1362 VSLLQTPAENDVVY
+1362 VLNVIRKKLGVNINILLQSAY
-1376 PDNGKPVGQVTPEI
+1376 
-1390 AATLRMNKPGVI
+1390 
-1402 VLDDIGLQHIE
+1402 
-1413 ERHGK
+1413 HG
-1418 EIRSLGFPDGREF
+1418 
-1431 VGFVLGNLDAVYDV
+1431 
-1445 DGNGRKYD
+1445 
-1453 LVSRAMRPQG
+1453 
-1463 RVMIRLEFAESGDF
+1463 
-1477 YQVATAGPLRKN
+1477 
-1489 QYKNKTPLWERA
+1489 
-1501 HSTLFQEENPLASR
+1501 
-1515 RASQRGQSG
+1515 
-1524 VSEKSIVING
+1524 
-1534 PDGNP
+1534 
-1539 LFQTGNDEAPLV
+1539 APLV

-1681 EEQKASERGK
+1681 EEQRQRER
-1691 GIFAGEDIRYKDH
+1691 AGERVENVRYKDH

-1713 AQDRGFTQMG
+1713 ALLSGYAQNGD
-1723 KAAHGTDA
+1723 
-1731 ISKVSLGVLRGSVKP
+1731 SK
-1746 SGIDGGT
+1746 
-1753 LFQGISDEVRDMF
+1753 
-1766 DRMLAHEEEMELR
+1766 
-1779 AEADSSP
+1779 
-1786 LIQRPK
+1786 
-1792 GMRERQTVFQTEE
+1792 QT
-1805 KNAAGVPLSR
+1805 
-1815 VTRIE
+1815 
-1820 GTVTREELDAALSSL
+1820 
-1835 AGQDLPNL
+1835 
-1843 IEGVTAQVNAN
+1843 
-1854 QKRKMASKV
+1854 
-1863 AGDKSMENGF
+1863 
-1873 SREEHRG
+1873 
-1880 VAAQIANAWKW
+1880 
-1891 AAEARRT
+1891 
-1898 GDEKNNMPDV
+1898 
-1908 GIRRYVS
+1908 
-1915 ALELNEKDAFAWL
+1915 
-1928 TVKET
+1928 
-1933 PTGLRIYSVELM
+1933 
-1945 DEKKLRDIVGNGT
+1945 
-1958 AETATTTLHRS
+1958 
-1969 FEEIIERLA
+1969 
-1978 KPVNEQKQSF
+1978 
-1988 LQTGNDEAPLV
+1988 
-1999 REGMTRKPDS
+1999 
-2009 AAARVVTVEG
+2009 
-2019 NIVPDFEGGK
+2019 
-2029 GKHKT
+2029 
-2034 RKLVEW
+2034 
-2040 LYSYF
+2040 
-2045 DAPVDV
+2045 
-2051 TIAST
+2051 
-2056 SQKVRINKSGL
+2056 
-2067 EASVKKEKKPGHR
+2067 
-2080 EAYGP
+2080 
-2085 LKELIEKAE
+2085 
-2094 YDRFEPADERHRS
+2094 
-2107 RVQGQDVY
+2107 
-2115 HSALRLGEQLYS
+2115 
-2127 VQLKFD
+2127 
-2133 IPNAAEVESRKRV
+2133 
-2146 GEKSIEDSRYKDHE
+2146 
-2160 LREIEIAPA
+2160 
-2169 EVDGAFTRPS
+2169 
-2179 ADAISKVSLGVLR
+2179 ADAISEVTLGVLR

-2372 ERVRQLVDKRQAEHD
+2372 ERVKQLVDKRQAEHD

-2423 QRHRREAAG
+2423 QRHRRETAG

-2651 EARAREIADGI
+2651 EARAREIADSI

-2674 TERNEAVE
+2674 AERNEAVE

-3244 PESCPESCQESW
+3244 PESW

>member
-1 MASMRDFLDNMAAPV
+1 MPPATDL
-16 RSRGAVRLAL
+16 
-26 HNPNARSASDIAGV
+26 
-40 DRTARTLG
+40 
-48 MGYGLADAGGQ
+48 
-59 DAALEARAREIEQ
+59 ARAREIEQ

-674 RVDFP
+674 RTDFP

-742 VFFQPLNAGVNLDR
+742 VGALFQVEGETIAAMQHRIREWLSPENL
-756 LVSATT
+756 AQAQGKT
-762 IQRKYPASTLKEKRK
+762 
-777 AVIAGERERVV
+777 REEIF
-788 KAFKDGIRNKD
+788 AMFGN
-799 TGWLVTMS
+799 
-807 KSDFDEHLK
+807 
-816 FDMESVSL
+816 
-824 AEQYEAVAALPE
+824 E
-836 LTQKAVL
+836 LEPIAVL
-843 VESHK
+843 PPQYLHYF
-848 DSHGR
+848 R
-853 SEVKQIH
+853 
-860 RFYAPLTIGNDTY
+860 
-873 SVLLTMKEF
+873 
-882 QNGILGFDTVSPIK
+882 
-896 LYHHRLAKKML
+896 
-907 PVTRGTTAL
+907 
-916 SQSPDSQAGSIE
+916 QAGSDNRIYSGKGYFIDHAVNHHPEVSSE
-928 RYTLRD
+928 RYQDIQLILNSPDEVLLDRRTANAKVRD
-934 ILDAVNDNDG
+934 GLIFVKELDANYAVAVSMEEGSDG
-944 NPYFQ
+944 KIVMHKTFFKTKKNPFKKLERVP
-949 TEAET
+949 TSVGGVSTISHAAET
-954 KLQNDIAVWEKA
+954 
-966 VDDIIASG
+966 
-974 KVPSSPVQMLTQTPL
+974 VPGSSLSARDVEINITSTTQH
-989 VMNLLGTDTLTGKA
+989 VK
-1003 AATGGIYAAP
+1003 
-1013 HLFDGTHPN
+1013 
-1022 MTPDMWK
+1022 
-1029 QIPAAMADPIAVFD
+1029 
-1043 SASPQ
+1043 SS
-1048 GRADGDI
+1048 
-1055 VFMLEL
+1055 
-1061 TDANGATVVVPVAL
+1061 
-1075 DSRGKLGA
+1075 
-1083 QLNIAK
+1083 LN
-1089 SAYAKESNGIPSD
+1089 
-1102 GWFIKQAQKNARYIN
+1102 Q
-1117 GQKWKRWSIGSGAAS
+1117 
-1132 PLVASNASGN
+1132 GN
-1142 TIYTEIDLDKLKSA
+1142 T
-1156 HPGFYQ
+1156 
-1162 SASSALGSTTFDASG
+1162 SALGSTTFDASG

-1327 RMIAHE
+1327 RMLAHE

-1559 DSAAVKVVSIPGN
+1559 DSAAAKVVSIPGN

-1723 KAAHGTDA
+1723 KAAHGT
-1731 ISKVSLGVLRGSVKP
+1731 
-1746 SGIDGGT
+1746 
-1753 LFQGISDEVRDMF
+1753 
-1766 DRMLAHEEEMELR
+1766 
-1779 AEADSSP
+1779 
-1786 LIQRPK
+1786 
-1792 GMRERQTVFQTEE
+1792 
-1805 KNAAGVPLSR
+1805 
-1815 VTRIE
+1815 
-1820 GTVTREELDAALSSL
+1820 
-1835 AGQDLPNL
+1835 
-1843 IEGVTAQVNAN
+1843 
-1854 QKRKMASKV
+1854 
-1863 AGDKSMENGF
+1863 
-1873 SREEHRG
+1873 
-1880 VAAQIANAWKW
+1880 
-1891 AAEARRT
+1891 
-1898 GDEKNNMPDV
+1898 
-1908 GIRRYVS
+1908 
-1915 ALELNEKDAFAWL
+1915 
-1928 TVKET
+1928 
-1933 PTGLRIYSVELM
+1933 
-1945 DEKKLRDIVGNGT
+1945 
-1958 AETATTTLHRS
+1958 
-1969 FEEIIERLA
+1969 
-1978 KPVNEQKQSF
+1978 
-1988 LQTGNDEAPLV
+1988 
-1999 REGMTRKPDS
+1999 
-2009 AAARVVTVEG
+2009 
-2019 NIVPDFEGGK
+2019 
-2029 GKHKT
+2029 
-2034 RKLVEW
+2034 
-2040 LYSYF
+2040 
-2045 DAPVDV
+2045 
-2051 TIAST
+2051 
-2056 SQKVRINKSGL
+2056 
-2067 EASVKKEKKPGHR
+2067 
-2080 EAYGP
+2080 
-2085 LKELIEKAE
+2085 
-2094 YDRFEPADERHRS
+2094 
-2107 RVQGQDVY
+2107 
-2115 HSALRLGEQLYS
+2115 
-2127 VQLKFD
+2127 
-2133 IPNAAEVESRKRV
+2133 
-2146 GEKSIEDSRYKDHE
+2146 
-2160 LREIEIAPA
+2160 
-2169 EVDGAFTRPS
+2169 
-2179 ADAISKVSLGVLR
+2179 DAISKVSLGVLR

-2437 EEAIPAPDDC
+2437 EETIPAPDDC

-2651 EARAREIADGI
+2651 EARAREIADSI

-2674 TERNEAVE
+2674 AERNEAVE

-2789 LAEEQIRAIVDTLD
+2789 LAEEQNRAIVDTLD

-3167 VAMLDMRRDAAAV
+3167 VAMFDMRRDAAAV

-3244 PESCPESCQESW
+3244 PESCPDSCQDSW

-3299 RELQLLENF
+3299 RELQLLETF

>member
-1 MASMRDFLDNMAAPV
+1 MPPATDL
-16 RSRGAVRLAL
+16 
-26 HNPNARSASDIAGV
+26 
-40 DRTARTLG
+40 
-48 MGYGLADAGGQ
+48 
-59 DAALEARAREIEQ
+59 ARAREIEQ

-338 EGAQEFAQ
+338 EGTQEFAQ

-674 RVDFP
+674 RTDFP

-742 VFFQPLNAGVNLDR
+742 VGALFQVEGETIAAMQHRIREWLSPENL
-756 LVSATT
+756 AQAQGKT
-762 IQRKYPASTLKEKRK
+762 
-777 AVIAGERERVV
+777 REEIF
-788 KAFKDGIRNKD
+788 AMFGN
-799 TGWLVTMS
+799 
-807 KSDFDEHLK
+807 
-816 FDMESVSL
+816 
-824 AEQYEAVAALPE
+824 E
-836 LTQKAVL
+836 LEPIAVL
-843 VESHK
+843 PPQYLHYF
-848 DSHGR
+848 R
-853 SEVKQIH
+853 
-860 RFYAPLTIGNDTY
+860 
-873 SVLLTMKEF
+873 
-882 QNGILGFDTVSPIK
+882 
-896 LYHHRLAKKML
+896 
-907 PVTRGTTAL
+907 
-916 SQSPDSQAGSIE
+916 QAGSDNRIYSGKGYFIDHAVNHHPEVSSE
-928 RYTLRD
+928 RYQDIQLILNSPDEVLLDRRTANAKVRD
-934 ILDAVNDNDG
+934 GLIFVKELDANYAVAVSMEEGSDG
-944 NPYFQ
+944 KIVMHKTFFKTKKNPFKKLERVP
-949 TEAET
+949 TSVGGVSTISHAAET
-954 KLQNDIAVWEKA
+954 
-966 VDDIIASG
+966 
-974 KVPSSPVQMLTQTPL
+974 VPGSSLSARDVEINITSTTQH
-989 VMNLLGTDTLTGKA
+989 VK
-1003 AATGGIYAAP
+1003 
-1013 HLFDGTHPN
+1013 
-1022 MTPDMWK
+1022 
-1029 QIPAAMADPIAVFD
+1029 
-1043 SASPQ
+1043 SS
-1048 GRADGDI
+1048 
-1055 VFMLEL
+1055 
-1061 TDANGATVVVPVAL
+1061 
-1075 DSRGKLGA
+1075 
-1083 QLNIAK
+1083 LN
-1089 SAYAKESNGIPSD
+1089 
-1102 GWFIKQAQKNARYIN
+1102 Q
-1117 GQKWKRWSIGSGAAS
+1117 
-1132 PLVASNASGN
+1132 GN
-1142 TIYTEIDLDKLKSA
+1142 T
-1156 HPGFYQ
+1156 
-1162 SASSALGSTTFDASG
+1162 SALGSTTFDASG

-1477 YQVATAGPLRKN
+1477 YQVVTAGTVRRK
-1489 QYKNKTPLWERA
+1489 YYDKKNPLWESANLNR
-1501 HSTLFQEENPLASR
+1501 SASGTPD
-1515 RASQRGQSG
+1515 AIFSGQSG
-1524 VSEKSIVING
+1524 KDSIVSLG

-1539 LFQTGNDEAPLV
+1539 LFQTGNGEAPLV

-1681 EEQKASERGK
+1681 EEQRQRER
-1691 GIFAGEDIRYKDH
+1691 AGERVENVRYKDH

-1713 AQDRGFTQMG
+1713 ALLSGYAQNGD
-1723 KAAHGTDA
+1723 
-1731 ISKVSLGVLRGSVKP
+1731 SK
-1746 SGIDGGT
+1746 
-1753 LFQGISDEVRDMF
+1753 
-1766 DRMLAHEEEMELR
+1766 
-1779 AEADSSP
+1779 
-1786 LIQRPK
+1786 
-1792 GMRERQTVFQTEE
+1792 QT
-1805 KNAAGVPLSR
+1805 
-1815 VTRIE
+1815 
-1820 GTVTREELDAALSSL
+1820 
-1835 AGQDLPNL
+1835 
-1843 IEGVTAQVNAN
+1843 
-1854 QKRKMASKV
+1854 
-1863 AGDKSMENGF
+1863 
-1873 SREEHRG
+1873 
-1880 VAAQIANAWKW
+1880 
-1891 AAEARRT
+1891 
-1898 GDEKNNMPDV
+1898 
-1908 GIRRYVS
+1908 
-1915 ALELNEKDAFAWL
+1915 
-1928 TVKET
+1928 
-1933 PTGLRIYSVELM
+1933 
-1945 DEKKLRDIVGNGT
+1945 
-1958 AETATTTLHRS
+1958 
-1969 FEEIIERLA
+1969 
-1978 KPVNEQKQSF
+1978 
-1988 LQTGNDEAPLV
+1988 
-1999 REGMTRKPDS
+1999 
-2009 AAARVVTVEG
+2009 
-2019 NIVPDFEGGK
+2019 
-2029 GKHKT
+2029 
-2034 RKLVEW
+2034 
-2040 LYSYF
+2040 
-2045 DAPVDV
+2045 
-2051 TIAST
+2051 
-2056 SQKVRINKSGL
+2056 
-2067 EASVKKEKKPGHR
+2067 
-2080 EAYGP
+2080 
-2085 LKELIEKAE
+2085 
-2094 YDRFEPADERHRS
+2094 
-2107 RVQGQDVY
+2107 
-2115 HSALRLGEQLYS
+2115 
-2127 VQLKFD
+2127 
-2133 IPNAAEVESRKRV
+2133 
-2146 GEKSIEDSRYKDHE
+2146 
-2160 LREIEIAPA
+2160 
-2169 EVDGAFTRPS
+2169 
-2179 ADAISKVSLGVLR
+2179 ADAISEVTLGVLR

-2372 ERVRQLVDKRQAEHD
+2372 ERVKQLVDKRQAEHD

-2606 LFTTSRAWKGMK
+2606 LFMTSRAWKGMK

-2651 EARAREIADGI
+2651 EARAREIADSI

-3299 RELQLLENF
+3299 RELQLLETF

>member
-1 MASMRDFLDNMAAPV
+1 MPPATDL
-16 RSRGAVRLAL
+16 
-26 HNPNARSASDIAGV
+26 
-40 DRTARTLG
+40 
-48 MGYGLADAGGQ
+48 
-59 DAALEARAREIEQ
+59 ARAREIEQ

-674 RVDFP
+674 RTDFP

-742 VFFQPLNAGVNLDR
+742 VGALFQVEGETIVAMQHRIREWLSPENL
-756 LVSATT
+756 AQAQGKT
-762 IQRKYPASTLKEKRK
+762 
-777 AVIAGERERVV
+777 REEIF
-788 KAFKDGIRNKD
+788 AMFGN
-799 TGWLVTMS
+799 
-807 KSDFDEHLK
+807 
-816 FDMESVSL
+816 
-824 AEQYEAVAALPE
+824 E
-836 LTQKAVL
+836 LEPIAVL
-843 VESHK
+843 PPQYLHYF
-848 DSHGR
+848 R
-853 SEVKQIH
+853 
-860 RFYAPLTIGNDTY
+860 
-873 SVLLTMKEF
+873 
-882 QNGILGFDTVSPIK
+882 
-896 LYHHRLAKKML
+896 
-907 PVTRGTTAL
+907 
-916 SQSPDSQAGSIE
+916 QAGSDNRIYSGKGYFIDHAVNHHPEVSSE
-928 RYTLRD
+928 RYQDIQLILNSPDEVLLDRRTANAKVRD
-934 ILDAVNDNDG
+934 GLIFVKELDANYAVAVSMEEGSDG
-944 NPYFQ
+944 KIVMHKTFFKTKKNPFKKLERVP
-949 TEAET
+949 TSVGGVSTISHAAET
-954 KLQNDIAVWEKA
+954 
-966 VDDIIASG
+966 
-974 KVPSSPVQMLTQTPL
+974 VPGSSLSARDVEINITSTTQH
-989 VMNLLGTDTLTGKA
+989 VK
-1003 AATGGIYAAP
+1003 
-1013 HLFDGTHPN
+1013 
-1022 MTPDMWK
+1022 
-1029 QIPAAMADPIAVFD
+1029 
-1043 SASPQ
+1043 SS
-1048 GRADGDI
+1048 
-1055 VFMLEL
+1055 
-1061 TDANGATVVVPVAL
+1061 
-1075 DSRGKLGA
+1075 
-1083 QLNIAK
+1083 LN
-1089 SAYAKESNGIPSD
+1089 
-1102 GWFIKQAQKNARYIN
+1102 Q
-1117 GQKWKRWSIGSGAAS
+1117 
-1132 PLVASNASGN
+1132 GN
-1142 TIYTEIDLDKLKSA
+1142 T
-1156 HPGFYQ
+1156 
-1162 SASSALGSTTFDASG
+1162 SALGSTTFDASG

-1327 RMIAHE
+1327 RMLAHE

-1477 YQVATAGPLRKN
+1477 YQVVTAGTVRRK
-1489 QYKNKTPLWERA
+1489 YYDKKNPLWESANLNR
-1501 HSTLFQEENPLASR
+1501 SASGTPD
-1515 RASQRGQSG
+1515 AIFSGQSG
-1524 VSEKSIVING
+1524 KDSIVSLG

-1539 LFQTGNDEAPLV
+1539 LFQTGNGEAPLV

-1779 AEADSSP
+1779 AEA
-1786 LIQRPK
+1786 
-1792 GMRERQTVFQTEE
+1792 
-1805 KNAAGVPLSR
+1805 
-1815 VTRIE
+1815 
-1820 GTVTREELDAALSSL
+1820 
-1835 AGQDLPNL
+1835 
-1843 IEGVTAQVNAN
+1843 
-1854 QKRKMASKV
+1854 
-1863 AGDKSMENGF
+1863 
-1873 SREEHRG
+1873 
-1880 VAAQIANAWKW
+1880 
-1891 AAEARRT
+1891 
-1898 GDEKNNMPDV
+1898 
-1908 GIRRYVS
+1908 
-1915 ALELNEKDAFAWL
+1915 
-1928 TVKET
+1928 
-1933 PTGLRIYSVELM
+1933 
-1945 DEKKLRDIVGNGT
+1945 
-1958 AETATTTLHRS
+1958 
-1969 FEEIIERLA
+1969 
-1978 KPVNEQKQSF
+1978 
-1988 LQTGNDEAPLV
+1988 
-1999 REGMTRKPDS
+1999 
-2009 AAARVVTVEG
+2009 
-2019 NIVPDFEGGK
+2019 
-2029 GKHKT
+2029 
-2034 RKLVEW
+2034 
-2040 LYSYF
+2040 
-2045 DAPVDV
+2045 
-2051 TIAST
+2051 
-2056 SQKVRINKSGL
+2056 
-2067 EASVKKEKKPGHR
+2067 
-2080 EAYGP
+2080 
-2085 LKELIEKAE
+2085 
-2094 YDRFEPADERHRS
+2094 
-2107 RVQGQDVY
+2107 
-2115 HSALRLGEQLYS
+2115 
-2127 VQLKFD
+2127 
-2133 IPNAAEVESRKRV
+2133 
-2146 GEKSIEDSRYKDHE
+2146 
-2160 LREIEIAPA
+2160 
-2169 EVDGAFTRPS
+2169 
-2179 ADAISKVSLGVLR
+2179 
-2192 GSVKPSGIDGGTLFQ
+2192 
-2207 GISDEVRDMFDR
+2207 
-2219 MLAHEEEMELRAE
+2219 
-2232 AADVRE
+2232 ADVRE

-2328 LVGKL
+2328 LVKKL
-2333 PGAAAWREGGVEP
+2333 PGAATLRESGVEA

-2353 GYGSAAAM
+2353 GYGSVAAM
-2361 ARDIIDSPTPE
+2361 ARDIIDSPTPGQ
-2372 ERVRQLVDKRQAEHD
+2372 RVQQLIDQRQAEHD

-2396 FGREQLA
+2396 FGQEQLA
-2403 EQRERIA
+2403 EQQERIA
-2410 EALEAKVQAVTAE
+2410 EALEEKIQTITAE

-2432 RTVSG
+2432 G
-2437 EEAIPAPDDC
+2437 EETIPAPDDC

-2459 RDRLRARAR
+2459 RDRLRARAQ
-2468 AVLDKRPMGEEVMP
+2468 AVLDKRPMGEEVLP

-2575 AGGKGWEN
+2575 AADKGWEN

-2651 EARAREIADGI
+2651 EARAREIADSI

-2759 PDAITKEQALSV
+2759 PDAITREQALSV

-3146 GRLMTMFYSCFS
+3146 GRLMAMFYSCFS

-3244 PESCPESCQESW
+3244 PESCQESCQESW

>member
-40 DRTARTLG
+40 ERTARTLG

-674 RVDFP
+674 RTDFP

-732 QRPDRRTRGK
+732 ARPNRRMANGRQQQGLYQTEDTNSFGVPMSRVTTFDKPFSRAEMEAALQQLAGRELPNYLEGVTAQVNATQRRKLKSDKAIRKSIDNGFAGGVHLSFAAKIENLWKWSARVTDENSD
-742 VFFQPLNAGVNLDR
+742 FQRFVAPLRIDSEDMFAWISVKNGQEGLR
-756 LVSATT
+756 IYSLELV
-762 IQRKYPASTLKEKRK
+762 KKEKLGQNLSD
-777 AVIAGERERVV
+777 GETSNGPNITAEPSFAKILKRLSAPVNKTPLWER
-788 KAFKDGIRNKD
+788 AQSSHS
-799 TGWLVTMS
+799 VTKTPDAIS
-807 KSDFDEHLK
+807 GQSG
-816 FDMESVSL
+816 VS
-824 AEQYEAVAALPE
+824 ENINSTDP
-836 LTQKAVL
+836 
-843 VESHK
+843 
-848 DSHGR
+848 
-853 SEVKQIH
+853 
-860 RFYAPLTIGNDTY
+860 
-873 SVLLTMKEF
+873 
-882 QNGILGFDTVSPIK
+882 
-896 LYHHRLAKKML
+896 
-907 PVTRGTTAL
+907 
-916 SQSPDSQAGSIE
+916 
-928 RYTLRD
+928 
-934 ILDAVNDNDG
+934 DG
-944 NPYFQ
+944 NPLFQ
-949 TEAET
+949 
-954 KLQNDIAVWEKA
+954 
-966 VDDIIASG
+966 
-974 KVPSSPVQMLTQTPL
+974 
-989 VMNLLGTDTLTGKA
+989 
-1003 AATGGIYAAP
+1003 
-1013 HLFDGTHPN
+1013 
-1022 MTPDMWK
+1022 
-1029 QIPAAMADPIAVFD
+1029 
-1043 SASPQ
+1043 
-1048 GRADGDI
+1048 
-1055 VFMLEL
+1055 
-1061 TDANGATVVVPVAL
+1061 GA
-1075 DSRGKLGA
+1075 
-1083 QLNIAK
+1083 
-1089 SAYAKESNGIPSD
+1089 
-1102 GWFIKQAQKNARYIN
+1102 
-1117 GQKWKRWSIGSGAAS
+1117 
-1132 PLVASNASGN
+1132 
-1142 TIYTEIDLDKLKSA
+1142 
-1156 HPGFYQ
+1156 
-1162 SASSALGSTTFDASG
+1162 SALGSTTFDASG

-1353 MRERQKTAS
+1353 MRRPKKKQGHSEYYQLTDENSRKLRQKFDNSPAAIMSGNEIFNADHPFPEKMADRRNAIITWLEKKGWLSKFENKDTGWEIAVSKGSIRDTSSHGMNEGKAQVLAALPELITNAIYVGDGVPKKAGHKRYIFAAKAQVAKKTYVVGLVVDEDQNGKRFYNHELTEIEDLDRPSLDRRPEGGVTEANQGLS
-1362 VSLLQTPAENDVVY
+1362 VLNVIRKKLGVNINILLQSAY
-1376 PDNGKPVGQVTPEI
+1376 
-1390 AATLRMNKPGVI
+1390 
-1402 VLDDIGLQHIE
+1402 
-1413 ERHGK
+1413 HG
-1418 EIRSLGFPDGREF
+1418 
-1431 VGFVLGNLDAVYDV
+1431 
-1445 DGNGRKYD
+1445 
-1453 LVSRAMRPQG
+1453 
-1463 RVMIRLEFAESGDF
+1463 
-1477 YQVATAGPLRKN
+1477 
-1489 QYKNKTPLWERA
+1489 
-1501 HSTLFQEENPLASR
+1501 
-1515 RASQRGQSG
+1515 
-1524 VSEKSIVING
+1524 
-1534 PDGNP
+1534 
-1539 LFQTGNDEAPLV
+1539 APLV

-1681 EEQKASERGK
+1681 EEQRQRER
-1691 GIFAGEDIRYKDH
+1691 AGERVENVRYKDH

-1713 AQDRGFTQMG
+1713 ALLSGYAQNGD
-1723 KAAHGTDA
+1723 
-1731 ISKVSLGVLRGSVKP
+1731 SK
-1746 SGIDGGT
+1746 
-1753 LFQGISDEVRDMF
+1753 
-1766 DRMLAHEEEMELR
+1766 
-1779 AEADSSP
+1779 
-1786 LIQRPK
+1786 
-1792 GMRERQTVFQTEE
+1792 QT
-1805 KNAAGVPLSR
+1805 
-1815 VTRIE
+1815 
-1820 GTVTREELDAALSSL
+1820 
-1835 AGQDLPNL
+1835 
-1843 IEGVTAQVNAN
+1843 
-1854 QKRKMASKV
+1854 
-1863 AGDKSMENGF
+1863 
-1873 SREEHRG
+1873 
-1880 VAAQIANAWKW
+1880 
-1891 AAEARRT
+1891 
-1898 GDEKNNMPDV
+1898 
-1908 GIRRYVS
+1908 
-1915 ALELNEKDAFAWL
+1915 
-1928 TVKET
+1928 
-1933 PTGLRIYSVELM
+1933 
-1945 DEKKLRDIVGNGT
+1945 
-1958 AETATTTLHRS
+1958 
-1969 FEEIIERLA
+1969 
-1978 KPVNEQKQSF
+1978 
-1988 LQTGNDEAPLV
+1988 
-1999 REGMTRKPDS
+1999 
-2009 AAARVVTVEG
+2009 
-2019 NIVPDFEGGK
+2019 
-2029 GKHKT
+2029 
-2034 RKLVEW
+2034 
-2040 LYSYF
+2040 
-2045 DAPVDV
+2045 
-2051 TIAST
+2051 
-2056 SQKVRINKSGL
+2056 
-2067 EASVKKEKKPGHR
+2067 
-2080 EAYGP
+2080 
-2085 LKELIEKAE
+2085 
-2094 YDRFEPADERHRS
+2094 
-2107 RVQGQDVY
+2107 
-2115 HSALRLGEQLYS
+2115 
-2127 VQLKFD
+2127 
-2133 IPNAAEVESRKRV
+2133 
-2146 GEKSIEDSRYKDHE
+2146 
-2160 LREIEIAPA
+2160 
-2169 EVDGAFTRPS
+2169 
-2179 ADAISKVSLGVLR
+2179 ADAISEVTLGVLR

-2372 ERVRQLVDKRQAEHD
+2372 ERVKQLVDKRQAEHD

-2651 EARAREIADGI
+2651 EARAREIADSI

-2674 TERNEAVE
+2674 AERNEAVE

-2829 SLTGVRPEAVEARP
+2829 SLTGVRSEAVEARP

-3005 AEIGPRWALR
+3005 AEIGPHWALR

-3132 AARDLAAVRPGWEP
+3132 AARSLAAVRPGWEP

-3244 PESCPESCQESW
+3244 PESCPDSCQDSW

-3299 RELQLLENF
+3299 RELQLLETF

>member
-1 MASMRDFLDNMAAPV
+1 
-16 RSRGAVRLAL
+16 
-26 HNPNARSASDIAGV
+26 
-40 DRTARTLG
+40 
-48 MGYGLADAGGQ
+48 
-59 DAALEARAREIEQ
+59 
-72 NPVADAWTAKD
+72 
-83 EENIAFLNEDQQA
+83 
-96 LADVYDSLVASG
+96 
-108 ILHEADADRE
+108 
-118 TVINASGAGDDVA
+118 
-131 AAWKRGVI
+131 
-139 LNRIAGYGLQFQRG
+139 
-153 EYENL
+153 
-158 DELRAN
+158 
-164 ILAAQKELE
+164 
-173 ALRGNASDALGIYG
+173 
-187 AIEQLPRMIGY
+187 
-198 DAQYAG
+198 
-204 AGALVGGTIGSA
+204 
-216 VPGIG
+216 
-221 TLAGA
+221 
-226 GVGGAMGMAYT
+226 
-237 AANSEQ
+237 
-243 GSFAADLLVQK
+243 
-254 DDAGN
+254 
-259 YLDPAAVQKAASLY
+259 
-273 GLLSGAVEVGGDA
+273 
-286 LMFKLFK
+286 
-293 PVGGTI
+293 
-299 REAFSRRA
+299 
-307 ARDAIREAAAN
+307 
-318 RSLWP
+318 
-323 ALRAFAGGAGKAAAV
+323 
-338 EGAQEFAQ
+338 
-346 EGISTQ
+346 
-352 IEATAK
+352 
-358 NLLSDAGANYY
+358 
-369 REQQAGA
+369 
-376 FSREG
+376 
-381 LSRMLEAG
+381 
-389 MAAAK
+389 
-394 TGPWFY
+394 
-400 AIPGG
+400 
-405 IRLTLDT
+405 
-412 RSALRAREFAEA
+412 
-424 HKELADKVAATRTRE
+424 
-439 LSPARMESYLQTAG
+439 
-453 LDGDVL
+453 
-459 IPADAAWELQRK
+459 
-471 GTDLAGPLGW
+471 
-481 DVRDMEESAALGHD
+481 
-495 LVMPAAR
+495 
-502 LQALLPPEQMK
+502 
-513 AVADIMRESPHA
+513 
-525 KSALEAANLNED
+525 
-537 LPADMDGLIEQAEDD
+537 
-552 ALERSAIEGE
+552 
-562 LERLRGE
+562 
-569 MTQAV
+569 
-574 ASAPHLVGQIAS
+574 
-586 GADAETSV
+586 
-594 GRYVDE
+594 
-600 HLGLIV
+600 
-606 RRARDISRM
+606 
-615 GIPMSDTLSRV
+615 
-626 SLQGLLKDEQG
+626 
-637 RTVTPEEA
+637 
-645 DALAGRNAEEE
+645 
-656 ALAPFWDA
+656 
-664 VWGRLNPDSL
+664 
-674 RVDFP
+674 
-679 DARRELAYRHGRGLF
+679 
-694 AGKGEGL
+694 
-701 SVDALAEELKTRGL
+701 
-715 LDSDADSS
+715 
-723 TLIERLKGM
+723 
-732 QRPDRRTRGK
+732 
-742 VFFQPLNAGVNLDR
+742 
-756 LVSATT
+756 
-762 IQRKYPASTLKEKRK
+762 
-777 AVIAGERERVV
+777 
-788 KAFKDGIRNKD
+788 
-799 TGWLVTMS
+799 
-807 KSDFDEHLK
+807 
-816 FDMESVSL
+816 
-824 AEQYEAVAALPE
+824 
-836 LTQKAVL
+836 
-843 VESHK
+843 
-848 DSHGR
+848 
-853 SEVKQIH
+853 
-860 RFYAPLTIGNDTY
+860 
-873 SVLLTMKEF
+873 
-882 QNGILGFDTVSPIK
+882 
-896 LYHHRLAKKML
+896 
-907 PVTRGTTAL
+907 
-916 SQSPDSQAGSIE
+916 
-928 RYTLRD
+928 
-934 ILDAVNDNDG
+934 
-944 NPYFQ
+944 
-949 TEAET
+949 
-954 KLQNDIAVWEKA
+954 
-966 VDDIIASG
+966 
-974 KVPSSPVQMLTQTPL
+974 
-989 VMNLLGTDTLTGKA
+989 
-1003 AATGGIYAAP
+1003 
-1013 HLFDGTHPN
+1013 
-1022 MTPDMWK
+1022 
-1029 QIPAAMADPIAVFD
+1029 
-1043 SASPQ
+1043 
-1048 GRADGDI
+1048 
-1055 VFMLEL
+1055 
-1061 TDANGATVVVPVAL
+1061 
-1075 DSRGKLGA
+1075 
-1083 QLNIAK
+1083 
-1089 SAYAKESNGIPSD
+1089 
-1102 GWFIKQAQKNARYIN
+1102 
-1117 GQKWKRWSIGSGAAS
+1117 
-1132 PLVASNASGN
+1132 
-1142 TIYTEIDLDKLKSA
+1142 
-1156 HPGFYQ
+1156 
-1162 SASSALGSTTFDASG
+1162 
-1177 NYVIRL
+1177 
-1183 FRGANLSTLT
+1183 
-1193 HETAHV
+1193 
-1199 FFLEMERLER
+1199 
-1209 EGLADERMLADLAA
+1209 
-1223 LREWTAAMDDDAALK
+1223 
-1238 AEYDRYQKHAAYGGA
+1238 
-1253 EFDALPDYLKEDA
+1253 
-1266 RSRAKQEML
+1266 
-1275 ARGFE
+1275 
-1280 QYLREG
+1280 
-1286 KAPSPQLEGVFARFR
+1286 
-1301 KWLMRVYRDALDLH
+1301 
-1315 VELSDEVRDVFD
+1315 
-1327 RMIAHE
+1327 
-1333 EEMELRAEADS
+1333 
-1344 SPLIQRPKG
+1344 
-1353 MRERQKTAS
+1353 
-1362 VSLLQTPAENDVVY
+1362 
-1376 PDNGKPVGQVTPEI
+1376 
-1390 AATLRMNKPGVI
+1390 
-1402 VLDDIGLQHIE
+1402 
-1413 ERHGK
+1413 
-1418 EIRSLGFPDGREF
+1418 
-1431 VGFVLGNLDAVYDV
+1431 
-1445 DGNGRKYD
+1445 
-1453 LVSRAMRPQG
+1453 
-1463 RVMIRLEFAESGDF
+1463 
-1477 YQVATAGPLRKN
+1477 
-1489 QYKNKTPLWERA
+1489 
-1501 HSTLFQEENPLASR
+1501 
-1515 RASQRGQSG
+1515 
-1524 VSEKSIVING
+1524 
-1534 PDGNP
+1534 
-1539 LFQTGNDEAPLV
+1539 
-1551 REGMTRKP
+1551 
-1559 DSAAVKVVSIPGN
+1559 
-1572 AVPEFSG
+1572 
-1579 MKDFADWLKDML
+1579 
-1591 AEGGNVLIK
+1591 
-1600 STGQE
+1600 
-1605 ARFSSGNVKASVK
+1605 
-1618 RSRSREHRN
+1618 
-1627 AYAGLREMVENAEYD
+1627 
-1642 HYEKPDERHPDR
+1642 
-1654 GGQDVYYSALEM
+1654 
-1666 SGKLYSVKLKLDVVT
+1666 
-1681 EEQKASERGK
+1681 
-1691 GIFAGEDIRYKDH
+1691 
-1704 KLTEIEIAP
+1704 
-1713 AQDRGFTQMG
+1713 
-1723 KAAHGTDA
+1723 
-1731 ISKVSLGVLRGSVKP
+1731 
-1746 SGIDGGT
+1746 
-1753 LFQGISDEVRDMF
+1753 
-1766 DRMLAHEEEMELR
+1766 
-1779 AEADSSP
+1779 
-1786 LIQRPK
+1786 
-1792 GMRERQTVFQTEE
+1792 
-1805 KNAAGVPLSR
+1805 
-1815 VTRIE
+1815 
-1820 GTVTREELDAALSSL
+1820 
-1835 AGQDLPNL
+1835 
-1843 IEGVTAQVNAN
+1843 
-1854 QKRKMASKV
+1854 
-1863 AGDKSMENGF
+1863 
-1873 SREEHRG
+1873 
-1880 VAAQIANAWKW
+1880 
-1891 AAEARRT
+1891 
-1898 GDEKNNMPDV
+1898 
-1908 GIRRYVS
+1908 
-1915 ALELNEKDAFAWL
+1915 
-1928 TVKET
+1928 
-1933 PTGLRIYSVELM
+1933 
-1945 DEKKLRDIVGNGT
+1945 
-1958 AETATTTLHRS
+1958 
-1969 FEEIIERLA
+1969 
-1978 KPVNEQKQSF
+1978 
-1988 LQTGNDEAPLV
+1988 
-1999 REGMTRKPDS
+1999 
-2009 AAARVVTVEG
+2009 
-2019 NIVPDFEGGK
+2019 
-2029 GKHKT
+2029 
-2034 RKLVEW
+2034 
-2040 LYSYF
+2040 
-2045 DAPVDV
+2045 
-2051 TIAST
+2051 
-2056 SQKVRINKSGL
+2056 
-2067 EASVKKEKKPGHR
+2067 
-2080 EAYGP
+2080 
-2085 LKELIEKAE
+2085 
-2094 YDRFEPADERHRS
+2094 
-2107 RVQGQDVY
+2107 
-2115 HSALRLGEQLYS
+2115 
-2127 VQLKFD
+2127 
-2133 IPNAAEVESRKRV
+2133 
-2146 GEKSIEDSRYKDHE
+2146 
-2160 LREIEIAPA
+2160 
-2169 EVDGAFTRPS
+2169 
-2179 ADAISKVSLGVLR
+2179 
-2192 GSVKPSGIDGGTLFQ
+2192 
-2207 GISDEVRDMFDR
+2207 MFDR

-2372 ERVRQLVDKRQAEHD
+2372 ERVKQLVDKRQAEHD

-2606 LFTTSRAWKGMK
+2606 LFMTSRAWKGMK

-2651 EARAREIADGI
+2651 EARAREIADSI

-2674 TERNEAVE
+2674 AERNEAVE

-2789 LAEEQIRAIVDTLD
+2789 LAEEQIRASVDTLD

-3193 EPALMGALPGGGPD
+3193 EPALMGALPGGGPGT
-3207 ARNVGDKTDAED
+3207 RNVGDKTDAED
-3219 WIVWGAKE
+3219 WIAWGAKE

-3244 PESCPESCQESW
+3244 PESCPDSCQDSW

-3299 RELQLLENF
+3299 RELQLLETF

>member
-1 MASMRDFLDNMAAPV
+1 MPPATDL
-16 RSRGAVRLAL
+16 
-26 HNPNARSASDIAGV
+26 
-40 DRTARTLG
+40 
-48 MGYGLADAGGQ
+48 
-59 DAALEARAREIEQ
+59 ARAREIEQ

-674 RVDFP
+674 RTDFP

-732 QRPDRRTRGK
+732 ARPNRRMANGRQQQGLYQTEDTNSFGVPMSRVTTFDKPFSRAEMEAALQQLAGRELPNYLEGVTAQVNATQRRKLKSDKAIRKSIDNGFAGGVHLSFAAKIENLWKWSARVTDENSD
-742 VFFQPLNAGVNLDR
+742 FQRFVAPLRIDSEDMFAWISVKNGQEGLR
-756 LVSATT
+756 IYSLELV
-762 IQRKYPASTLKEKRK
+762 KKEKLGQNLSD
-777 AVIAGERERVV
+777 GETSNGPNITAEPSFAKILKRLSAPVNKTPLWER
-788 KAFKDGIRNKD
+788 AQSSHS
-799 TGWLVTMS
+799 VTKTPDAIS
-807 KSDFDEHLK
+807 GQSG
-816 FDMESVSL
+816 VS
-824 AEQYEAVAALPE
+824 ENINSTDP
-836 LTQKAVL
+836 
-843 VESHK
+843 
-848 DSHGR
+848 
-853 SEVKQIH
+853 
-860 RFYAPLTIGNDTY
+860 
-873 SVLLTMKEF
+873 
-882 QNGILGFDTVSPIK
+882 
-896 LYHHRLAKKML
+896 
-907 PVTRGTTAL
+907 
-916 SQSPDSQAGSIE
+916 
-928 RYTLRD
+928 
-934 ILDAVNDNDG
+934 DG
-944 NPYFQ
+944 NPLFQ
-949 TEAET
+949 
-954 KLQNDIAVWEKA
+954 
-966 VDDIIASG
+966 
-974 KVPSSPVQMLTQTPL
+974 
-989 VMNLLGTDTLTGKA
+989 
-1003 AATGGIYAAP
+1003 
-1013 HLFDGTHPN
+1013 
-1022 MTPDMWK
+1022 
-1029 QIPAAMADPIAVFD
+1029 
-1043 SASPQ
+1043 
-1048 GRADGDI
+1048 
-1055 VFMLEL
+1055 
-1061 TDANGATVVVPVAL
+1061 GA
-1075 DSRGKLGA
+1075 
-1083 QLNIAK
+1083 
-1089 SAYAKESNGIPSD
+1089 
-1102 GWFIKQAQKNARYIN
+1102 
-1117 GQKWKRWSIGSGAAS
+1117 
-1132 PLVASNASGN
+1132 
-1142 TIYTEIDLDKLKSA
+1142 
-1156 HPGFYQ
+1156 
-1162 SASSALGSTTFDASG
+1162 SALGSTTFDASG

-1209 EGLADERMLADLAA
+1209 EGLADERMLTDLAA
-1223 LREWTAAMDDDAALK
+1223 LRDWTAAMDDDAALK
-1238 AEYDRYQKHAAYGGA
+1238 AEYDRYQKQSVYGGA
-1253 EFDALPDYLKEDA
+1253 EFESLSDFQKEDA
-1266 RSRAKQEML
+1266 RNRAKQEML

-1327 RMIAHE
+1327 RMLAHE

-1390 AATLRMNKPGVI
+1390 AVTLRMNKPGVI

-1431 VGFVLGNLDAVYDV
+1431 VGFVLGNLDAVYAV
-1445 DGNGRKYD
+1445 NDGGRKYD
-1453 LVSRAMRPQG
+1453 LISRAMRQHG
-1463 RVMIRLEFAESGDF
+1463 RVMIRLEFAESGD
-1477 YQVATAGPLRKN
+1477 YYSIATAGPVRASMYRK
-1489 QYKNKTPLWERA
+1489 KTPLWESA
-1501 HSTLFQEENPLASR
+1501 PHFQLDESNPVEIPPR
-1515 RASQRGQSG
+1515 VTGQSG
-1524 VSEKSIVING
+1524 VLKNKIDSTG

-1559 DSAAVKVVSIPGN
+1559 DSAAAKVVSIPGN

-1681 EEQKASERGK
+1681 EEQRQRER
-1691 GIFAGEDIRYKDH
+1691 AGERVENVRYKDH

-1713 AQDRGFTQMG
+1713 ALLSGYAQNGDSKQT
-1723 KAAHGTDA
+1723 ADA
-1731 ISKVSLGVLRGSVKP
+1731 ISEVTLGVLRGSVKP
-1746 SGIDGGT
+1746 SGIG
-1753 LFQGISDEVRDMF
+1753 
-1766 DRMLAHEEEMELR
+1766 
-1779 AEADSSP
+1779 
-1786 LIQRPK
+1786 
-1792 GMRERQTVFQTEE
+1792 
-1805 KNAAGVPLSR
+1805 
-1815 VTRIE
+1815 
-1820 GTVTREELDAALSSL
+1820 
-1835 AGQDLPNL
+1835 
-1843 IEGVTAQVNAN
+1843 
-1854 QKRKMASKV
+1854 
-1863 AGDKSMENGF
+1863 
-1873 SREEHRG
+1873 
-1880 VAAQIANAWKW
+1880 
-1891 AAEARRT
+1891 
-1898 GDEKNNMPDV
+1898 
-1908 GIRRYVS
+1908 
-1915 ALELNEKDAFAWL
+1915 
-1928 TVKET
+1928 
-1933 PTGLRIYSVELM
+1933 
-1945 DEKKLRDIVGNGT
+1945 
-1958 AETATTTLHRS
+1958 
-1969 FEEIIERLA
+1969 
-1978 KPVNEQKQSF
+1978 
-1988 LQTGNDEAPLV
+1988 
-1999 REGMTRKPDS
+1999 
-2009 AAARVVTVEG
+2009 
-2019 NIVPDFEGGK
+2019 
-2029 GKHKT
+2029 
-2034 RKLVEW
+2034 
-2040 LYSYF
+2040 
-2045 DAPVDV
+2045 
-2051 TIAST
+2051 
-2056 SQKVRINKSGL
+2056 
-2067 EASVKKEKKPGHR
+2067 
-2080 EAYGP
+2080 
-2085 LKELIEKAE
+2085 
-2094 YDRFEPADERHRS
+2094 
-2107 RVQGQDVY
+2107 
-2115 HSALRLGEQLYS
+2115 
-2127 VQLKFD
+2127 
-2133 IPNAAEVESRKRV
+2133 
-2146 GEKSIEDSRYKDHE
+2146 
-2160 LREIEIAPA
+2160 
-2169 EVDGAFTRPS
+2169 
-2179 ADAISKVSLGVLR
+2179 
-2192 GSVKPSGIDGGTLFQ
+2192 GGTLFQ

-2372 ERVRQLVDKRQAEHD
+2372 ERVKQLVDKRQAEHD

-2437 EEAIPAPDDC
+2437 EETIPAPDDC

-2459 RDRLRARAR
+2459 RDRLRAR

-2651 EARAREIADGI
+2651 EARAREIADSI

-3063 SSRASDPFARMKSFM
+3063 SSRASDPFVRMKSFM

-3244 PESCPESCQESW
+3244 PESCPDSCQDSW

>member
-1 MASMRDFLDNMAAPV
+1 MPPATDL
-16 RSRGAVRLAL
+16 
-26 HNPNARSASDIAGV
+26 
-40 DRTARTLG
+40 
-48 MGYGLADAGGQ
+48 
-59 DAALEARAREIEQ
+59 ARAREIEQ

-594 GRYVDE
+594 GRYVDG

-715 LDSDADSS
+715 LDADADSS
-723 TLIERLKGM
+723 KLVEKLKEMER
-732 QRPDRRTRGK
+732 PRRK
-742 VFFQPLNAGVNLDR
+742 AG
-756 LVSATT
+756 T
-762 IQRKYPASTLKEKRK
+762 IQDSTLFASIQDLQDPSIEWKQGFHNIPARPVVIPATGIGAKNANARAKETYGGKSFPL
-777 AVIAGERERVV
+777 ADGTEIRVGS
-788 KAFKDGIRNKD
+788 DGI
-799 TGWLVTMS
+799 
-807 KSDFDEHLK
+807 DETTTK
-816 FDMESVSL
+816 RASSESL
-824 AEQYEAVAALPE
+824 EALSALPE
-836 LTQKAVL
+836 ILANTHIYRQENATDAAALTKHGIAAAIIGGRPVL
-843 VESHK
+843 V
-848 DSHGR
+848 R
-853 SEVKQIH
+853 SVFKYIRQGKGG
-860 RFYAPLTIGNDTY
+860 FWKYYG
-873 SVLLTMKEF
+873 SKSMK
-882 QNGILGFDTVSPIK
+882 
-896 LYHHRLAKKML
+896 
-907 PVTRGTTAL
+907 
-916 SQSPDSQAGSIE
+916 
-928 RYTLRD
+928 
-934 ILDAVNDNDG
+934 
-944 NPYFQ
+944 
-949 TEAET
+949 
-954 KLQNDIAVWEKA
+954 
-966 VDDIIASG
+966 
-974 KVPSSPVQMLTQTPL
+974 
-989 VMNLLGTDTLTGKA
+989 
-1003 AATGGIYAAP
+1003 
-1013 HLFDGTHPN
+1013 
-1022 MTPDMWK
+1022 
-1029 QIPAAMADPIAVFD
+1029 
-1043 SASPQ
+1043 
-1048 GRADGDI
+1048 
-1055 VFMLEL
+1055 
-1061 TDANGATVVVPVAL
+1061 
-1075 DSRGKLGA
+1075 
-1083 QLNIAK
+1083 LNIAK
-1089 SAYAKESNGIPSD
+1089 GAPASWVTKDSLRESETPFLNAPLSDSLYDWILAVKDNGKRFPEDRNILYHARRTGISEEENISNGLSAVNRLITEKSGVAAQAMYRNGIGYISFLWGFPGTSEKDFHD
-1102 GWFIKQAQKNARYIN
+1102 GYGISHIIAARNAQGADGEAIARKLVEVIAKGNIFTDKRGNRENKVTISHDGYVAILDMREKEGQKTWLLTGYKKASSGGKQAVNAQQATQLHQIEF
-1117 GQKWKRWSIGSGAAS
+1117 SDAVGAEDVLGNI
-1132 PLVASNASGN
+1132 PHNAP
-1142 TIYTEIDLDKLKSA
+1142 ELKELA
-1156 HPGFYQ
+1156 HAMKAQ
-1162 SASSALGSTTFDASG
+1162 ALGSTTFDASG

-1223 LREWTAAMDDDAALK
+1223 LRDWTAAMDDDAALK

-1353 MRERQKTAS
+1353 MRERQTVFQTEEKNAAGVPLSRVTRIEGTVTREELDAALSSLAGQDLPNLIEGVTAQVNANQKRKLESAKAREKS
-1362 VSLLQTPAENDVVY
+1362 VSNGFDFGEHNGVAAQIANAWKWAAEARRTGDEKNNMPDVGIRRYVSALELNEKDAFAWLTVKETPTGLRIYSVELMDEEKLRGSLGNGIAEATTTA
-1376 PDNGKPVGQVTPEI
+1376 PSGRSFEEIIERLAKPVNEQ
-1390 AATLRMNKPGVI
+1390 K
-1402 VLDDIGLQHIE
+1402 
-1413 ERHGK
+1413 
-1418 EIRSLGFPDGREF
+1418 
-1431 VGFVLGNLDAVYDV
+1431 
-1445 DGNGRKYD
+1445 
-1453 LVSRAMRPQG
+1453 
-1463 RVMIRLEFAESGDF
+1463 
-1477 YQVATAGPLRKN
+1477 
-1489 QYKNKTPLWERA
+1489 
-1501 HSTLFQEENPLASR
+1501 
-1515 RASQRGQSG
+1515 QSF
-1524 VSEKSIVING
+1524 
-1534 PDGNP
+1534 
-1539 LFQTGNDEAPLV
+1539 LQTGNDEAPLV

-1559 DSAAVKVVSIPGN
+1559 DSAAAKVVSIPGN

-1854 QKRKMASKV
+1854 QKRKLESAK
-1863 AGDKSMENGF
+1863 AREKSVSNGF
-1873 SREEHRG
+1873 DFGEHNG

-1945 DEKKLRDIVGNGT
+1945 DEEKLRGSLGNGI
-1958 AETATTTLHRS
+1958 AEATTTAPSGRS

-2437 EEAIPAPDDC
+2437 EETIPAPDDC

-2583 VEAFAARMREVG
+2583 VEAFAVRMREVG

-2651 EARAREIADGI
+2651 EARAREIADSI

-2674 TERNEAVE
+2674 AERNEAVE

-3023 GSPLDVCRTVME
+3023 GCPLDVCRTVME

-3044 MSADREV
+3044 MSTDREV

-3063 SSRASDPFARMKSFM
+3063 SNRASDPFARMKSFM

-3193 EPALMGALPGGGPD
+3193 EPALMGALPGGGPGT
-3207 ARNVGDKTDAED
+3207 RNVGDKTDAED

-3244 PESCPESCQESW
+3244 PESCPDSCQDSW

-3299 RELQLLENF
+3299 RELQLLETF

>member
-1 MASMRDFLDNMAAPV
+1 MPPATDL
-16 RSRGAVRLAL
+16 
-26 HNPNARSASDIAGV
+26 
-40 DRTARTLG
+40 
-48 MGYGLADAGGQ
+48 
-59 DAALEARAREIEQ
+59 ARAREIEQ

-674 RVDFP
+674 RTDFP

-694 AGKGEGL
+694 AVKGEGL

-742 VFFQPLNAGVNLDR
+742 VGALFQVEGETIAAMQHRIREWLSPENL
-756 LVSATT
+756 AQAQGKT
-762 IQRKYPASTLKEKRK
+762 
-777 AVIAGERERVV
+777 REEIF
-788 KAFKDGIRNKD
+788 AMFGN
-799 TGWLVTMS
+799 
-807 KSDFDEHLK
+807 
-816 FDMESVSL
+816 
-824 AEQYEAVAALPE
+824 E
-836 LTQKAVL
+836 LEPIAVL
-843 VESHK
+843 PPQYLHYF
-848 DSHGR
+848 R
-853 SEVKQIH
+853 
-860 RFYAPLTIGNDTY
+860 
-873 SVLLTMKEF
+873 
-882 QNGILGFDTVSPIK
+882 
-896 LYHHRLAKKML
+896 
-907 PVTRGTTAL
+907 
-916 SQSPDSQAGSIE
+916 QAGSDNRIYSGKGYFIDHAVNHHPEVSSE
-928 RYTLRD
+928 RYQDIQLILNSPDEVLLDRRTANAKVRD
-934 ILDAVNDNDG
+934 GLIFVKELDANYAVAVSMEEGSDG
-944 NPYFQ
+944 KIVMHKTFFKTKKNPFKKLERVP
-949 TEAET
+949 TSVGGVSTISHAAET
-954 KLQNDIAVWEKA
+954 
-966 VDDIIASG
+966 
-974 KVPSSPVQMLTQTPL
+974 VPGSSLSARDVEINITSTTQH
-989 VMNLLGTDTLTGKA
+989 VK
-1003 AATGGIYAAP
+1003 
-1013 HLFDGTHPN
+1013 
-1022 MTPDMWK
+1022 
-1029 QIPAAMADPIAVFD
+1029 
-1043 SASPQ
+1043 SS
-1048 GRADGDI
+1048 
-1055 VFMLEL
+1055 
-1061 TDANGATVVVPVAL
+1061 
-1075 DSRGKLGA
+1075 
-1083 QLNIAK
+1083 LN
-1089 SAYAKESNGIPSD
+1089 
-1102 GWFIKQAQKNARYIN
+1102 Q
-1117 GQKWKRWSIGSGAAS
+1117 
-1132 PLVASNASGN
+1132 GN
-1142 TIYTEIDLDKLKSA
+1142 T
-1156 HPGFYQ
+1156 
-1162 SASSALGSTTFDASG
+1162 SALGSTTFDASG

-1327 RMIAHE
+1327 RMLAHE

-1559 DSAAVKVVSIPGN
+1559 DSAAAKVVSIPGN

-1666 SGKLYSVKLKLDVVT
+1666 SGKLYSVRLKLDVVT

-1723 KAAHGTDA
+1723 KAAHGT
-1731 ISKVSLGVLRGSVKP
+1731 
-1746 SGIDGGT
+1746 
-1753 LFQGISDEVRDMF
+1753 
-1766 DRMLAHEEEMELR
+1766 
-1779 AEADSSP
+1779 
-1786 LIQRPK
+1786 
-1792 GMRERQTVFQTEE
+1792 
-1805 KNAAGVPLSR
+1805 
-1815 VTRIE
+1815 
-1820 GTVTREELDAALSSL
+1820 
-1835 AGQDLPNL
+1835 
-1843 IEGVTAQVNAN
+1843 
-1854 QKRKMASKV
+1854 
-1863 AGDKSMENGF
+1863 
-1873 SREEHRG
+1873 
-1880 VAAQIANAWKW
+1880 
-1891 AAEARRT
+1891 
-1898 GDEKNNMPDV
+1898 
-1908 GIRRYVS
+1908 
-1915 ALELNEKDAFAWL
+1915 
-1928 TVKET
+1928 
-1933 PTGLRIYSVELM
+1933 
-1945 DEKKLRDIVGNGT
+1945 
-1958 AETATTTLHRS
+1958 
-1969 FEEIIERLA
+1969 
-1978 KPVNEQKQSF
+1978 
-1988 LQTGNDEAPLV
+1988 
-1999 REGMTRKPDS
+1999 
-2009 AAARVVTVEG
+2009 
-2019 NIVPDFEGGK
+2019 
-2029 GKHKT
+2029 
-2034 RKLVEW
+2034 
-2040 LYSYF
+2040 
-2045 DAPVDV
+2045 
-2051 TIAST
+2051 
-2056 SQKVRINKSGL
+2056 
-2067 EASVKKEKKPGHR
+2067 
-2080 EAYGP
+2080 
-2085 LKELIEKAE
+2085 
-2094 YDRFEPADERHRS
+2094 
-2107 RVQGQDVY
+2107 
-2115 HSALRLGEQLYS
+2115 
-2127 VQLKFD
+2127 
-2133 IPNAAEVESRKRV
+2133 
-2146 GEKSIEDSRYKDHE
+2146 
-2160 LREIEIAPA
+2160 
-2169 EVDGAFTRPS
+2169 
-2179 ADAISKVSLGVLR
+2179 DAISKVSLGVLR

-2437 EEAIPAPDDC
+2437 EETIPAPDDC

-2651 EARAREIADGI
+2651 EARAREIADSI

-2674 TERNEAVE
+2674 AERNEAVE

-3244 PESCPESCQESW
+3244 PESW

>member
-40 DRTARTLG
+40 ERTARTLG

-723 TLIERLKGM
+723 TLIERLKEMARPNRRMANGRQQQGVYQTEDTNSFGVPM
-732 QRPDRRTRGK
+732 SRVTTFDKPFSRAEMEAALQQLAGRELPNYLEGVTAQVNATQRRKLKSDKAIRKSIDNGFAGGVHLSFAAKIENLWKWSARVTDENSD
-742 VFFQPLNAGVNLDR
+742 FQRFVAPLRINSEDMFAWISVKNGQEGLR
-756 LVSATT
+756 IYSLELV
-762 IQRKYPASTLKEKRK
+762 KKEKLGQNLSD
-777 AVIAGERERVV
+777 GETSNGPNITAEPSFAKILKRLSAPVNKTPLWER
-788 KAFKDGIRNKD
+788 AQSSHS
-799 TGWLVTMS
+799 VTKTPDAIS
-807 KSDFDEHLK
+807 GQSG
-816 FDMESVSL
+816 VS
-824 AEQYEAVAALPE
+824 ENINSTDP
-836 LTQKAVL
+836 
-843 VESHK
+843 
-848 DSHGR
+848 
-853 SEVKQIH
+853 
-860 RFYAPLTIGNDTY
+860 
-873 SVLLTMKEF
+873 
-882 QNGILGFDTVSPIK
+882 
-896 LYHHRLAKKML
+896 
-907 PVTRGTTAL
+907 
-916 SQSPDSQAGSIE
+916 
-928 RYTLRD
+928 
-934 ILDAVNDNDG
+934 DG
-944 NPYFQ
+944 NPLFQ
-949 TEAET
+949 
-954 KLQNDIAVWEKA
+954 
-966 VDDIIASG
+966 
-974 KVPSSPVQMLTQTPL
+974 
-989 VMNLLGTDTLTGKA
+989 
-1003 AATGGIYAAP
+1003 
-1013 HLFDGTHPN
+1013 
-1022 MTPDMWK
+1022 
-1029 QIPAAMADPIAVFD
+1029 
-1043 SASPQ
+1043 
-1048 GRADGDI
+1048 
-1055 VFMLEL
+1055 
-1061 TDANGATVVVPVAL
+1061 GA
-1075 DSRGKLGA
+1075 
-1083 QLNIAK
+1083 
-1089 SAYAKESNGIPSD
+1089 
-1102 GWFIKQAQKNARYIN
+1102 
-1117 GQKWKRWSIGSGAAS
+1117 
-1132 PLVASNASGN
+1132 
-1142 TIYTEIDLDKLKSA
+1142 
-1156 HPGFYQ
+1156 
-1162 SASSALGSTTFDASG
+1162 SALGSTTFDASG

-1418 EIRSLGFPDGREF
+1418 EIRSLGFPNGREF
-1431 VGFVLGNLDAVYDV
+1431 VGFVLGNLDAVYAV
-1445 DGNGRKYD
+1445 NDGGRKYD
-1453 LVSRAMRPQG
+1453 LISRAMRQHG
-1463 RVMIRLEFAESGDF
+1463 RVMIRLEFAESGD
-1477 YQVATAGPLRKN
+1477 YYSIATAGPVRASMYRK
-1489 QYKNKTPLWERA
+1489 KTPLWESA
-1501 HSTLFQEENPLASR
+1501 PHFQLDESNPVEIPPR
-1515 RASQRGQSG
+1515 VTGQSG
-1524 VSEKSIVING
+1524 VLKNKIDSTG

-1627 AYAGLREMVENAEYD
+1627 TYAGLREMVENAEYD

-1666 SGKLYSVKLKLDVVT
+1666 SSKLYSVRLKLDVVT
-1681 EEQKASERGK
+1681 EAEKEQHHTK
-1691 GIFAGEDIRYKDH
+1691 EDIRYKDH
-1704 KLTEIEIAP
+1704 KLTKIEIAP
-1713 AQDRGFTQMG
+1713 ALYRNRPETGEITQ
-1723 KAAHGTDA
+1723 
-1731 ISKVSLGVLRGSVKP
+1731 P
-1746 SGIDGGT
+1746 
-1753 LFQGISDEVRDMF
+1753 
-1766 DRMLAHEEEMELR
+1766 
-1779 AEADSSP
+1779 
-1786 LIQRPK
+1786 
-1792 GMRERQTVFQTEE
+1792 
-1805 KNAAGVPLSR
+1805 
-1815 VTRIE
+1815 
-1820 GTVTREELDAALSSL
+1820 
-1835 AGQDLPNL
+1835 
-1843 IEGVTAQVNAN
+1843 
-1854 QKRKMASKV
+1854 
-1863 AGDKSMENGF
+1863 
-1873 SREEHRG
+1873 
-1880 VAAQIANAWKW
+1880 
-1891 AAEARRT
+1891 
-1898 GDEKNNMPDV
+1898 
-1908 GIRRYVS
+1908 
-1915 ALELNEKDAFAWL
+1915 
-1928 TVKET
+1928 
-1933 PTGLRIYSVELM
+1933 
-1945 DEKKLRDIVGNGT
+1945 
-1958 AETATTTLHRS
+1958 
-1969 FEEIIERLA
+1969 
-1978 KPVNEQKQSF
+1978 
-1988 LQTGNDEAPLV
+1988 
-1999 REGMTRKPDS
+1999 
-2009 AAARVVTVEG
+2009 
-2019 NIVPDFEGGK
+2019 
-2029 GKHKT
+2029 
-2034 RKLVEW
+2034 
-2040 LYSYF
+2040 
-2045 DAPVDV
+2045 
-2051 TIAST
+2051 
-2056 SQKVRINKSGL
+2056 
-2067 EASVKKEKKPGHR
+2067 
-2080 EAYGP
+2080 
-2085 LKELIEKAE
+2085 
-2094 YDRFEPADERHRS
+2094 
-2107 RVQGQDVY
+2107 
-2115 HSALRLGEQLYS
+2115 
-2127 VQLKFD
+2127 
-2133 IPNAAEVESRKRV
+2133 
-2146 GEKSIEDSRYKDHE
+2146 
-2160 LREIEIAPA
+2160 
-2169 EVDGAFTRPS
+2169 
-2179 ADAISKVSLGVLR
+2179 ADAISEVTLGVLR

-2372 ERVRQLVDKRQAEHD
+2372 ERVKQLVDKRQAEHD

-2437 EEAIPAPDDC
+2437 EETIPAPDDC

-2651 EARAREIADGI
+2651 EARAREIADSI

-2674 TERNEAVE
+2674 AERNEAVE

-2829 SLTGVRPEAVEARP
+2829 SLTGVRSEAVEARP

-3132 AARDLAAVRPGWEP
+3132 AARDLAAVRPGREP

-3167 VAMLDMRRDAAAV
+3167 VAMFDMRRDAAAV

-3193 EPALMGALPGGGPD
+3193 EPALMGALPGGGPGT
-3207 ARNVGDKTDAED
+3207 RNVGDKTDAED

-3244 PESCPESCQESW
+3244 PDSCQDSW

-3299 RELQLLENF
+3299 RELQLLETF

>member
-40 DRTARTLG
+40 ERTARTLG

-674 RVDFP
+674 RTDFP

-742 VFFQPLNAGVNLDR
+742 VGALFQVEGETIAAMQHRIREWLSPENL
-756 LVSATT
+756 AQAQGKT
-762 IQRKYPASTLKEKRK
+762 
-777 AVIAGERERVV
+777 REEIF
-788 KAFKDGIRNKD
+788 AMFGN
-799 TGWLVTMS
+799 
-807 KSDFDEHLK
+807 
-816 FDMESVSL
+816 
-824 AEQYEAVAALPE
+824 E
-836 LTQKAVL
+836 LEPIAVL
-843 VESHK
+843 PPQYLHYF
-848 DSHGR
+848 R
-853 SEVKQIH
+853 
-860 RFYAPLTIGNDTY
+860 
-873 SVLLTMKEF
+873 
-882 QNGILGFDTVSPIK
+882 
-896 LYHHRLAKKML
+896 
-907 PVTRGTTAL
+907 
-916 SQSPDSQAGSIE
+916 QAGSDNRIYSGKGYFIDHAVNHHPEVSSE
-928 RYTLRD
+928 RYQDIQLILNSPDEVLLDRRTANAKVRD
-934 ILDAVNDNDG
+934 GLIFVKELDANYAVAVSMEEGSDG
-944 NPYFQ
+944 KIVMHKTFFKTKKNPFKKLERVP
-949 TEAET
+949 TSVGGVSTISHAAET
-954 KLQNDIAVWEKA
+954 
-966 VDDIIASG
+966 
-974 KVPSSPVQMLTQTPL
+974 VPGSSLSARDVEINITSTTQH
-989 VMNLLGTDTLTGKA
+989 VK
-1003 AATGGIYAAP
+1003 
-1013 HLFDGTHPN
+1013 
-1022 MTPDMWK
+1022 
-1029 QIPAAMADPIAVFD
+1029 
-1043 SASPQ
+1043 SS
-1048 GRADGDI
+1048 
-1055 VFMLEL
+1055 
-1061 TDANGATVVVPVAL
+1061 
-1075 DSRGKLGA
+1075 
-1083 QLNIAK
+1083 LN
-1089 SAYAKESNGIPSD
+1089 
-1102 GWFIKQAQKNARYIN
+1102 Q
-1117 GQKWKRWSIGSGAAS
+1117 
-1132 PLVASNASGN
+1132 GN
-1142 TIYTEIDLDKLKSA
+1142 T
-1156 HPGFYQ
+1156 
-1162 SASSALGSTTFDASG
+1162 SALGSTTFDASG

-1266 RSRAKQEML
+1266 RSRAKQEMI

-1327 RMIAHE
+1327 RMLAHE

-1353 MRERQKTAS
+1353 MRRPKKKQGHSEYYQLTDENSRKLRQKFDNSPAAIMSGNEIFNADHPFPEKMADRRNAIITWLEKKGWLSKFENKDTGWEIAVSKGSIRDTSSHGMNEGKAQVLAALPELITNAIYVGDGVPKKAGHKRYIFAAKAQVAKKTYVVGLVVDEDQNGKRFYNHELTEIEDLDRPSLDRRPEGGVTEANQGLS
-1362 VSLLQTPAENDVVY
+1362 VLNVIRKKLGVNINILLQSAY
-1376 PDNGKPVGQVTPEI
+1376 
-1390 AATLRMNKPGVI
+1390 
-1402 VLDDIGLQHIE
+1402 
-1413 ERHGK
+1413 HG
-1418 EIRSLGFPDGREF
+1418 
-1431 VGFVLGNLDAVYDV
+1431 
-1445 DGNGRKYD
+1445 
-1453 LVSRAMRPQG
+1453 
-1463 RVMIRLEFAESGDF
+1463 
-1477 YQVATAGPLRKN
+1477 
-1489 QYKNKTPLWERA
+1489 
-1501 HSTLFQEENPLASR
+1501 
-1515 RASQRGQSG
+1515 
-1524 VSEKSIVING
+1524 
-1534 PDGNP
+1534 
-1539 LFQTGNDEAPLV
+1539 APLV

-1579 MKDFADWLKDML
+1579 MKDFADWVKTML
-1591 AEGGNVLIK
+1591 AEGGDVTIA
-1600 STGQE
+1600 STGQVV
-1605 ARFSSGNVKASVK
+1605 RFTSGKVGASIK

-1627 AYAGLREMVENAEYD
+1627 AYAALREMIQNAEYD
-1642 HYEKPDERHPDR
+1642 HYEMPDERHPRSD
-1654 GGQDVYYSALEM
+1654 GQDVYHSALRM
-1666 SGKLYSVKLKLDVVT
+1666 GSKLYSVKLKLDVVT
-1681 EEQKASERGK
+1681 EDQRESERRRN
-1691 GIFAGEDIRYKDH
+1691 ENTDDDVRYKDH
-1704 KLTEIEIAP
+1704 KLIEIEIAS
-1713 AQDRGFTQMG
+1713 ARTRG
-1723 KAAHGTDA
+1723 A
-1731 ISKVSLGVLRGSVKP
+1731 VK
-1746 SGIDGGT
+1746 
-1753 LFQGISDEVRDMF
+1753 
-1766 DRMLAHEEEMELR
+1766 
-1779 AEADSSP
+1779 
-1786 LIQRPK
+1786 
-1792 GMRERQTVFQTEE
+1792 
-1805 KNAAGVPLSR
+1805 N
-1815 VTRIE
+1815 
-1820 GTVTREELDAALSSL
+1820 
-1835 AGQDLPNL
+1835 
-1843 IEGVTAQVNAN
+1843 
-1854 QKRKMASKV
+1854 
-1863 AGDKSMENGF
+1863 
-1873 SREEHRG
+1873 
-1880 VAAQIANAWKW
+1880 
-1891 AAEARRT
+1891 
-1898 GDEKNNMPDV
+1898 
-1908 GIRRYVS
+1908 
-1915 ALELNEKDAFAWL
+1915 
-1928 TVKET
+1928 
-1933 PTGLRIYSVELM
+1933 
-1945 DEKKLRDIVGNGT
+1945 
-1958 AETATTTLHRS
+1958 
-1969 FEEIIERLA
+1969 
-1978 KPVNEQKQSF
+1978 
-1988 LQTGNDEAPLV
+1988 
-1999 REGMTRKPDS
+1999 
-2009 AAARVVTVEG
+2009 
-2019 NIVPDFEGGK
+2019 
-2029 GKHKT
+2029 
-2034 RKLVEW
+2034 
-2040 LYSYF
+2040 
-2045 DAPVDV
+2045 
-2051 TIAST
+2051 
-2056 SQKVRINKSGL
+2056 
-2067 EASVKKEKKPGHR
+2067 
-2080 EAYGP
+2080 
-2085 LKELIEKAE
+2085 
-2094 YDRFEPADERHRS
+2094 
-2107 RVQGQDVY
+2107 
-2115 HSALRLGEQLYS
+2115 
-2127 VQLKFD
+2127 
-2133 IPNAAEVESRKRV
+2133 
-2146 GEKSIEDSRYKDHE
+2146 
-2160 LREIEIAPA
+2160 
-2169 EVDGAFTRPS
+2169 DGATQT
-2179 ADAISKVSLGVLR
+2179 ADAISEVTLGVLR

-2606 LFTTSRAWKGMK
+2606 LFMTSRAWKGMK

-2674 TERNEAVE
+2674 AERNEAVE

-3023 GSPLDVCRTVME
+3023 GCPLDVCRTVME

-3146 GRLMTMFYSCFS
+3146 GRLMSMFYSCFS
-3158 ALYNLSARR
+3158 ALYSLSARR

-3219 WIVWGAKE
+3219 WIAWGAKE

-3244 PESCPESCQESW
+3244 PESCPDSCQDSW

-3299 RELQLLENF
+3299 RELQLLETF